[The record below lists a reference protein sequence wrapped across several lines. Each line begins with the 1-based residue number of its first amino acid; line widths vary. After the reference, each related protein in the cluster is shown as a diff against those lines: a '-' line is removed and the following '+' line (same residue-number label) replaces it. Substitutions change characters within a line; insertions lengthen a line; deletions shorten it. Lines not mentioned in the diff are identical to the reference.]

1 MNKTY
6 NIIWNAA
13 RGMYIVTSE
22 LARSGSRAIVSV
34 SASCAVTLLAMDAAP
49 AVAEETRVSIP
60 SQTTTYTLSGATPFV
75 VETGNTVATDTATSA
90 AIVGDNSNDWDLLIE
105 SGAVVGSSLTDSQA
119 MNLDSSTGA
128 TSVHNQGTI
137 TGSNEDGTIMLQNGG
152 SVINDARIE
161 NNATYEHDPEDI
173 PQEYAGVYMLNGGSY
188 VSSESGVL
196 EGVSGVIVQSG
207 EAHITNGGMIN
218 SDGSWRSYG
227 VEFRDGTYGTIV
239 NTGTIITTASDGSG
253 KIEDAAIYVHTLND
267 MAVSGSVSV
276 DNSGLMQSDFITVA
290 LYYGSHFEVV
300 NRVGGVITAGNSSL
314 VGIKS
319 TAMELKVGVDNLVT
333 NDGTISA
340 YGTANTYGIHYGE
353 STSGGVITNTGSI
366 TTTGGGSGDASVY
379 VHGNGDGTVVNNSG
393 TMSSTVYGVYLD
405 SARSKGHTLNN
416 QAGGA
421 ISANTAVAING
432 NGNTISNQGKMTGV
446 SDGLVL
452 SGNNNI
458 VTTSGG
464 EISGKN
470 GIRVSKGSGNQITA
484 KSGSKITATSTGI
497 SIAGGNNQVTTESGS
512 TIVAKDN
519 GILINSGANN
529 VTNGGSITATGSSI
543 SYGIQYNSGTSG
555 TITNTG
561 TITTTGKGAGDA
573 SVYAHGG
580 AVTINNSGTMDSSVF
595 GVYVTTGHTLNN
607 LAGGSITANTAVQ
620 LNGNNNTLANAGA
633 ILGDTN
639 GVTING
645 SGNTLTSQGKITGGT
660 NAILINS
667 GSKNNTLTL
676 NTGTEISGSITDD
689 NNSASANNNLILDGE
704 GTLGSSISGLNS
716 VTSSGDWTLS
726 GATMNLSGTTNSALW
741 VKSGTLI
748 LNGAMTAKGA
758 TVDSGTTLQ
767 IGNGGT
773 LGAFNGDI
781 VDNGTLTFNRS
792 DAAAYGSVISGSGNV
807 IKQGGGEL
815 TLSNNNSYSGGT
827 TIAEGTLTAT
837 AGGALGSGNIDN
849 RAYLKL
855 DAANASD
862 PFIVADLTTHSGATV
877 EIGAGSTLQANT
889 LTQQDGSTLTAD
901 LTATSGPAIRAKNVN
916 LDGTLNVASPASQEP
931 IRSTDDLISL
941 ALIESD
947 NAISGD
953 FDGITINGNA
963 MNPDAF
969 ITVVG
974 QKNVNDTHYDL
985 VETLTWYADRYNA
998 AIDAHGTFNLA
1009 DADDSFTV
1017 NTVLENVDANSGW
1030 NGQSL
1035 TKTGAGTL
1043 ILNAE
1048 NTYTGGTTISDGTL
1062 VATNVE
1068 ALGTGNVTDNATLE
1082 LNTGGDFDN
1091 AISGSGQVV
1100 KSGDETLTLSGS
1112 NTYTG
1117 GTIISG
1123 GTLVATNVE
1132 ALGTGDVT
1140 DNATLELNTGG
1151 DFDNAIGGT
1160 GSVVKSGD
1168 KTLTLSGANS
1178 YTGGT
1183 TISGG
1188 TLVASNVEALGSG
1201 DVTDNATLELNTG
1214 GDFANNIGGTGS
1226 VVKSGD
1232 KTLTLSGTN
1241 SYTGGTTISG
1251 GTLVANNVEALG
1263 TGDVTNNATL
1273 ELNTGGDFD
1282 NAISGS
1288 GQVVKSGDE
1297 TLTLS
1302 GANSYTGGTTISGG
1316 TLVATNVEALGT
1328 GDITDNA
1335 TLELNAGGDFTNNIG
1350 GTGSVE
1356 KSGDKTLTLSG
1367 TNTYRGGTL
1376 ISGGTL
1382 VASNVEA
1389 LGSGDVTDNATLEM
1403 NTGGDFAN
1411 NIGGT
1416 GSVVKSGDKTLT
1428 LSGANSYTGGTTISG
1443 GTLVASNVEALGTG
1457 NVTDNATLEL
1467 NTGGDFD
1474 NAISGSGQVVKSGDG
1489 ALTLSG
1495 ANSYSGA
1502 TTISGGTL
1510 IAANVNAL
1518 GTGAI
1523 DNRASLLLDA
1533 SGQFTVT
1540 DLTTESGGNTEIGAG
1555 STLQATTLTQ
1565 KSDSTLT
1572 INLNSNTVDP
1582 VIHAASQVSLAGT
1595 LDITGVGDVLD
1606 SDPASTDDLDTFTL
1620 IASDKTIA
1628 GDFEKLTVAGMDADL
1643 ADFITV
1649 DGRIDDTGKQY
1660 ELTTALTW
1668 YADRDDAVTDAHGT
1682 FNLTN
1687 ADGSFAVNTVLE
1699 NVDATL
1705 DPASATGWDGT
1716 SLIKQGAGT
1725 LILNAENTYTGGT
1738 TISGGTLVATNV
1750 DALGS
1755 GDVTDDATL
1764 ELNTG
1769 GTFDNAISG
1778 SGQVVK
1784 SGDDV
1789 LTLSGANSYSGGTLI
1804 SDGTLVASNVDALG
1818 SGDVTNNATL
1828 EMNTGGDFI
1837 NNIGGTGR
1845 VEKSGDDTLTLS
1857 GSNTYTG
1864 GTLISDGTLVASNV
1878 EALGT
1883 GDVTNNAT
1891 LELNTGGTFDNAISG
1906 SGQVVKSGDDVL
1918 TLSGANSYSGGT
1930 LISGGTLVANNVE
1943 ALGTGDV
1950 TDNATLEMNTGG
1962 DFINNIGGTG
1972 RVEKSGD
1979 DALTLSGSNTYTGG
1993 TTINDGTLIA
2003 TSVDALGSGD
2013 VTNNAVLE
2021 LNTGGDFINNIG
2033 GTGRVEKSGDETL
2046 TLSGSNTYTGG
2057 TLISGG
2063 TLVATNVEALG
2074 TGDVTDN
2081 AVLELNT
2088 GGDFINNI
2096 GGTGRVEKSGDD
2108 TLTLS
2113 GSNSY
2118 TGGTLISSGTLVAT
2132 NVDALGSGDVTDNAT
2147 LELNTGGDFT
2157 NNISGSGQVVKSG
2170 DETLTLSGS
2179 NTYTGGTTI
2188 NDGTLVA
2195 TSVEALGSGD
2205 VTNDAV
2211 LALNT
2216 GGDFANNIG
2225 GTGSVVKSGDETLT
2239 LSGTNSYTGGTTISG
2254 GTLVATN
2261 VEALGTGDVTNNATL
2276 ELNTGG
2282 DFTNNISGNGQVVKS
2297 GDDTLTFSGSNTYTG
2312 GTTINDG
2319 TLVATSV
2326 EALGSGDVTND
2337 AVLAL
2342 NTGGDFANNIGG
2354 TGSVVKSGDET
2365 LTLSGSNTYTGSTL
2379 ISSGTLVANDVN
2391 ALGTGDVTDNATL
2404 MLNTGG
2410 DFINNIGG
2418 TGRVEK
2424 SGDDTLTLSGSN
2436 SYTGGTLISSGTLV
2450 ATNVDALGSGDVT
2463 DNATLELNTGG
2474 TFDNAI
2480 SGSGQ
2485 VVKSGDETLTLSGAN
2500 SYTGG
2505 TLISSGTLVANDVN
2519 ALGTGDVTDNA
2530 VLELNTGGDFDNA
2543 ISGSGQVVKSGD
2555 ETLTLSGA
2563 NSYTGGTTISGGT
2576 LVASNVEALGSGDID
2591 NYASLQLNASGQF
2604 VTANLTTHDN
2614 AITAIGAGSALR
2626 ANTLTQEANST
2637 LAVHLIDSNSGAI
2650 VTADHANLGGTLDI
2664 TGIGNVAK
2672 SWTRDAYA
2680 YTLIDTDSAINS
2692 DFAQFTV
2699 AGMDAKQVDFL
2710 TVDGRVNA
2718 DDDTR
2723 YDVTASLSWYADSDN
2738 AATDAHG
2745 TFTLSEQGHSFTLN
2759 TALTDVD
2766 ATLNPDSATY
2776 WDGKSLIKRGAGTL
2790 ILGAQNTYSG
2800 DTDVQEGALWL
2811 AETATIGSAGSAQAV
2826 NIAANAAF
2834 GGHNSTVNGHVNN
2847 QGSLYFVDTF
2857 TVNGDVVNSS
2867 AMISGSDQ
2875 PNNTLTIA
2883 GNYTGNDGHLY
2894 LNTQLGDD
2902 SSPTDKLIVTGDTAG
2917 STTLHITNVNGLGAQ
2932 TVNGIEVI
2940 EVGGQSDGDFRL
2952 YKGHVDINA
2961 WTYTLKQ
2968 DGGDWYLRS
2977 ESDDVPDDGGE
2988 VTPPDDGG
2996 EVTPPDD
3003 GGEVTPP
3010 DDGGEVTPPDDG
3022 GEVTPPDDDGEVTP
3036 PDDGGDIT
3044 PPDDGGDI
3052 TPPDGGDV
3060 TPVAP
3065 QYRADIGVYLGNQW
3079 MARNLQM
3086 QTLYDRE
3093 GSQYRSA
3100 DGSIWMRFKAG
3111 KAESQAVNGNVDI
3124 DSDYSQFQLG
3134 GDILTWSDGAQSVT
3148 VGLMGSYINAS
3159 TDSTGNRGADGSQF
3173 SANGSVD
3180 GYNLGLYATWF
3191 ADAQS
3196 HRGAYIDSWY
3206 QYGAYNNS
3214 VDNDGL
3220 SASRY
3225 DSAAHAVS
3233 LETGYRYDIAL
3244 SNRNTVS
3251 LTPQAQVT
3259 WQRYSADTVI
3269 DDGGTRISGQNDDSW
3284 TTRLG
3289 VRVDGKLYKESG
3301 RIQPFMEVNWLHAS
3315 DNASATFGDTKVS
3328 QDLPNDRVEVK
3339 VGIQANVSERLSVYA
3354 QAAGQK
3360 GKNDYGDASFSLNMR
3375 YNW

>member
-1 MNKTY
+1 
-6 NIIWNAA
+6 
-13 RGMYIVTSE
+13 
-22 LARSGSRAIVSV
+22 
-34 SASCAVTLLAMDAAP
+34 
-49 AVAEETRVSIP
+49 
-60 SQTTTYTLSGATPFV
+60 
-75 VETGNTVATDTATSA
+75 
-90 AIVGDNSNDWDLLIE
+90 
-105 SGAVVGSSLTDSQA
+105 
-119 MNLDSSTGA
+119 
-128 TSVHNQGTI
+128 
-137 TGSNEDGTIMLQNGG
+137 
-152 SVINDARIE
+152 
-161 NNATYEHDPEDI
+161 
-173 PQEYAGVYMLNGGSY
+173 
-188 VSSESGVL
+188 
-196 EGVSGVIVQSG
+196 
-207 EAHITNGGMIN
+207 
-218 SDGSWRSYG
+218 
-227 VEFRDGTYGTIV
+227 
-239 NTGTIITTASDGSG
+239 
-253 KIEDAAIYVHTLND
+253 
-267 MAVSGSVSV
+267 
-276 DNSGLMQSDFITVA
+276 
-290 LYYGSHFEVV
+290 
-300 NRVGGVITAGNSSL
+300 
-314 VGIKS
+314 
-319 TAMELKVGVDNLVT
+319 
-333 NDGTISA
+333 
-340 YGTANTYGIHYGE
+340 
-353 STSGGVITNTGSI
+353 
-366 TTTGGGSGDASVY
+366 
-379 VHGNGDGTVVNNSG
+379 
-393 TMSSTVYGVYLD
+393 
-405 SARSKGHTLNN
+405 
-416 QAGGA
+416 
-421 ISANTAVAING
+421 
-432 NGNTISNQGKMTGV
+432 
-446 SDGLVL
+446 
-452 SGNNNI
+452 
-458 VTTSGG
+458 
-464 EISGKN
+464 
-470 GIRVSKGSGNQITA
+470 
-484 KSGSKITATSTGI
+484 
-497 SIAGGNNQVTTESGS
+497 
-512 TIVAKDN
+512 
-519 GILINSGANN
+519 
-529 VTNGGSITATGSSI
+529 
-543 SYGIQYNSGTSG
+543 
-555 TITNTG
+555 
-561 TITTTGKGAGDA
+561 
-573 SVYAHGG
+573 
-580 AVTINNSGTMDSSVF
+580 
-595 GVYVTTGHTLNN
+595 
-607 LAGGSITANTAVQ
+607 
-620 LNGNNNTLANAGA
+620 
-633 ILGDTN
+633 
-639 GVTING
+639 
-645 SGNTLTSQGKITGGT
+645 
-660 NAILINS
+660 
-667 GSKNNTLTL
+667 
-676 NTGTEISGSITDD
+676 
-689 NNSASANNNLILDGE
+689 
-704 GTLGSSISGLNS
+704 
-716 VTSSGDWTLS
+716 
-726 GATMNLSGTTNSALW
+726 
-741 VKSGTLI
+741 
-748 LNGAMTAKGA
+748 
-758 TVDSGTTLQ
+758 
-767 IGNGGT
+767 
-773 LGAFNGDI
+773 
-781 VDNGTLTFNRS
+781 
-792 DAAAYGSVISGSGNV
+792 
-807 IKQGGGEL
+807 
-815 TLSNNNSYSGGT
+815 
-827 TIAEGTLTAT
+827 
-837 AGGALGSGNIDN
+837 
-849 RAYLKL
+849 
-855 DAANASD
+855 
-862 PFIVADLTTHSGATV
+862 
-877 EIGAGSTLQANT
+877 
-889 LTQQDGSTLTAD
+889 
-901 LTATSGPAIRAKNVN
+901 
-916 LDGTLNVASPASQEP
+916 
-931 IRSTDDLISL
+931 
-941 ALIESD
+941 
-947 NAISGD
+947 
-953 FDGITINGNA
+953 
-963 MNPDAF
+963 
-969 ITVVG
+969 
-974 QKNVNDTHYDL
+974 
-985 VETLTWYADRYNA
+985 
-998 AIDAHGTFNLA
+998 
-1009 DADDSFTV
+1009 
-1017 NTVLENVDANSGW
+1017 
-1030 NGQSL
+1030 
-1035 TKTGAGTL
+1035 
-1043 ILNAE
+1043 
-1048 NTYTGGTTISDGTL
+1048 
-1062 VATNVE
+1062 
-1068 ALGTGNVTDNATLE
+1068 
-1082 LNTGGDFDN
+1082 
-1091 AISGSGQVV
+1091 
-1100 KSGDETLTLSGS
+1100 
-1112 NTYTG
+1112 
-1117 GTIISG
+1117 
-1123 GTLVATNVE
+1123 
-1132 ALGTGDVT
+1132 DVT

-1151 DFDNAIGGT
+1151 DFDNNIGGT

-1168 KTLTLSGANS
+1168 KTLTLSGANSYTGGTTISGGTLVATNVEALGSGDVTDNATLELNTGGTFDNVISGSGQVVKSGDEMLTLSGANS

-1214 GDFANNIGGTGS
+1214 GDFDNAISGS
-1226 VVKSGD
+1226 GQVVKSGD
-1232 KTLTLSGTN
+1232 DALTLSGNN
-1241 SYTGGTTISG
+1241 SYTGGTLISD
-1251 GTLVANNVEALG
+1251 GTLVASNVEALG
-1263 TGDVTNNATL
+1263 SGDVTNDAVL

-1288 GQVVKSGDE
+1288 GQ
-1297 TLTLS
+1297 
-1302 GANSYTGGTTISGG
+1302 
-1316 TLVATNVEALGT
+1316 
-1328 GDITDNA
+1328 
-1335 TLELNAGGDFTNNIG
+1335 
-1350 GTGSVE
+1350 
-1356 KSGDKTLTLSG
+1356 
-1367 TNTYRGGTL
+1367 
-1376 ISGGTL
+1376 
-1382 VASNVEA
+1382 
-1389 LGSGDVTDNATLEM
+1389 
-1403 NTGGDFAN
+1403 
-1411 NIGGT
+1411 
-1416 GSVVKSGDKTLT
+1416 VVKSGDKTLT

-1443 GTLVASNVEALGTG
+1443 GTLVASNVEALGSG
-1457 NVTDNATLEL
+1457 DITDNATLEL

-1474 NAISGSGQVVKSGDG
+1474 NAISGSGQVVKSGDET
-1489 ALTLSG
+1489 LTLSG
-1495 ANSYSGA
+1495 TNTYTGG

-1510 IAANVNAL
+1510 IATHVNAL

-1533 SGQFTVT
+1533 SGQFAVT

-1572 INLNSNTVDP
+1572 INLNSNTADP

-1705 DPASATGWDGT
+1705 DPDSATGWDGT

-1725 LILNAENTYTGGT
+1725 LILNAENTYTVGT

-1784 SGDDV
+1784 SGDKM
-1789 LTLSGANSYSGGTLI
+1789 LTLSGTNSYSGGTLI
-1804 SDGTLVASNVDALG
+1804 SGGTLVATNVDALG
-1818 SGDVTNNATL
+1818 SGDVT
-1828 EMNTGGDFI
+1828 
-1837 NNIGGTGR
+1837 
-1845 VEKSGDDTLTLS
+1845 DD
-1857 GSNTYTG
+1857 
-1864 GTLISDGTLVASNV
+1864 
-1878 EALGT
+1878 
-1883 GDVTNNAT
+1883 AT

-1906 SGQVVKSGDDVL
+1906 SGQVVKSGDD
-1918 TLSGANSYSGGT
+1918 T
-1930 LISGGTLVANNVE
+1930 
-1943 ALGTGDV
+1943 
-1950 TDNATLEMNTGG
+1950 
-1962 DFINNIGGTG
+1962 
-1972 RVEKSGD
+1972 
-1979 DALTLSGSNTYTGG
+1979 LTLSGSNTYTGG
-1993 TTINDGTLIA
+1993 TIISGGTLVA
-2003 TSVDALGSGD
+2003 SNVEALGTGD
-2013 VTNNAVLE
+2013 VTNDAVLE
-2021 LNTGGDFINNIG
+2021 LNTGGDFDNAISG
-2033 GTGRVEKSGDETL
+2033 SGQVVKSGDETL

-2063 TLVATNVEALG
+2063 TLVASNVEALGSGDVTNDAVLELNTGGDFTNAISGSGQVVKSGDETLTLSGANSYTGGTLISGGTLIASNVEALG

-2088 GGDFINNI
+2088 GGDF
-2096 GGTGRVEKSGDD
+2096 
-2108 TLTLS
+2108 
-2113 GSNSY
+2113 
-2118 TGGTLISSGTLVAT
+2118 
-2132 NVDALGSGDVTDNAT
+2132 
-2147 LELNTGGDFT
+2147 
-2157 NNISGSGQVVKSG
+2157 
-2170 DETLTLSGS
+2170 
-2179 NTYTGGTTI
+2179 
-2188 NDGTLVA
+2188 
-2195 TSVEALGSGD
+2195 
-2205 VTNDAV
+2205 
-2211 LALNT
+2211 
-2216 GGDFANNIG
+2216 
-2225 GTGSVVKSGDETLT
+2225 
-2239 LSGTNSYTGGTTISG
+2239 
-2254 GTLVATN
+2254 
-2261 VEALGTGDVTNNATL
+2261 
-2276 ELNTGG
+2276 
-2282 DFTNNISGNGQVVKS
+2282 
-2297 GDDTLTFSGSNTYTG
+2297 
-2312 GTTINDG
+2312 
-2319 TLVATSV
+2319 
-2326 EALGSGDVTND
+2326 
-2337 AVLAL
+2337 
-2342 NTGGDFANNIGG
+2342 
-2354 TGSVVKSGDET
+2354 
-2365 LTLSGSNTYTGSTL
+2365 
-2379 ISSGTLVANDVN
+2379 
-2391 ALGTGDVTDNATL
+2391 
-2404 MLNTGG
+2404 
-2410 DFINNIGG
+2410 
-2418 TGRVEK
+2418 
-2424 SGDDTLTLSGSN
+2424 
-2436 SYTGGTLISSGTLV
+2436 
-2450 ATNVDALGSGDVT
+2450 
-2463 DNATLELNTGG
+2463 
-2474 TFDNAI
+2474 DNAI

-2485 VVKSGDETLTLSGAN
+2485 VEKSGDETLTLSGAN

-2530 VLELNTGGDFDNA
+2530 VLELNTGGTFDNAISGSGQVVKSGDETLTLSGSNTYTGGTTINDGTLIATSVDALGSGDVTDNAVLELNTGGDFDNA

-2555 ETLTLSGA
+2555 ETLTLSGT
-2563 NSYTGGTTISGGT
+2563 NSYTDGTLISGGTLVATNLEALGTGDVTNNATLELNTGGTFDNAISGSGQVVKSGDDALTLSGSNTYTGGTTISGGT
-2576 LVASNVEALGSGDID
+2576 LIATSVDALGSGDVTDNAVLELNTGGTFDNAISGSGQVVKSGDKTLTLSGSNTYTGGTTISGGTLIASNVEALGSGNID

-2614 AITAIGAGSALR
+2614 ATTAIGAGSTLR

-2637 LAVHLIDSNSGAI
+2637 LAVHLTDSNSGAI

-2718 DDDTR
+2718 ADDTR

-2766 ATLNPDSATY
+2766 ATLNPDSATD

-2834 GGHNSTVNGHVNN
+2834 GGHNATVNGHVNN
-2847 QGSLYFVDTF
+2847 LGSLYFVDTF

-2940 EVGGQSDGDFRL
+2940 EVGGQSDGDFTL

-2977 ESDDVPDDGGE
+2977 ESDDVPDDGG
-2988 VTPPDDGG
+2988 D
-2996 EVTPPDD
+2996 
-3003 GGEVTPP
+3003 
-3010 DDGGEVTPPDDG
+3010 
-3022 GEVTPPDDDGEVTP
+3022 VTP
-3036 PDDGGDIT
+3036 PDDGGDVT
-3044 PPDDGGDI
+3044 PPDDGGDVTPPDDGGDVTPPDDGGDVTPPDDDGDI

-3100 DGSIWMRFKAG
+3100 DGSVWMRFKAG

-3289 VRVDGKLYKESG
+3289 MRVDGKLYKESG

>member
-137 TGSNEDGTIMLQNGG
+137 TGSNEDGTILLQNGG

-161 NNATYEHDPEDI
+161 NSATYEHDPEDI

-239 NTGTIITTASDGSG
+239 NTGTIITTASDGSN

-290 LYYGSHFEVV
+290 LYHGSHFEVV

-366 TTTGGGSGDASVY
+366 TTTGGGAGDASVY

-416 QAGGA
+416 QAGSA

-432 NGNTISNQGKMTGV
+432 NGNTVSNQGKMTGV
-446 SDGLVL
+446 SDGLL
-452 SGNNNI
+452 ISGNNNI

-484 KSGSKITATSTGI
+484 KSGSKITTTSTGI
-497 SIAGGNNQVTTESGS
+497 SIASGNNQITTESGS
-512 TIVAKDN
+512 AIVAKDN

-543 SYGIQYNSGTSG
+543 SYGIHYYSGTSG

-620 LNGNNNTLANAGA
+620 FHGNNNTLANAGA

-645 SGNTLTSQGKITGGT
+645 SGNTLTSQGKITGGI

-767 IGNGGT
+767 IGNSGT

-807 IKQGGGEL
+807 VKQGGGEL

-855 DAANASD
+855 DAASASD

-985 VETLTWYADRYNA
+985 VETLTWYADRDNA

-1030 NGQSL
+1030 DGQSL

-1048 NTYTGGTTISDGTL
+1048 NTYTGGTT
-1062 VATNVE
+1062 
-1068 ALGTGNVTDNATLE
+1068 
-1082 LNTGGDFDN
+1082 
-1091 AISGSGQVV
+1091 
-1100 KSGDETLTLSGS
+1100 
-1112 NTYTG
+1112 
-1117 GTIISG
+1117 ISG

-1151 DFDNAIGGT
+1151 DFTNNIS
-1160 GSVVKSGD
+1160 GSGQVVKSGD
-1168 KTLTLSGANS
+1168 ETLTLSGANS

-1214 GDFANNIGGTGS
+1214 GDF
-1226 VVKSGD
+1226 D
-1232 KTLTLSGTN
+1232 
-1241 SYTGGTTISG
+1241 
-1251 GTLVANNVEALG
+1251 
-1263 TGDVTNNATL
+1263 
-1273 ELNTGGDFD
+1273 
-1282 NAISGS
+1282 
-1288 GQVVKSGDE
+1288 
-1297 TLTLS
+1297 
-1302 GANSYTGGTTISGG
+1302 
-1316 TLVATNVEALGT
+1316 
-1328 GDITDNA
+1328 
-1335 TLELNAGGDFTNNIG
+1335 
-1350 GTGSVE
+1350 
-1356 KSGDKTLTLSG
+1356 
-1367 TNTYRGGTL
+1367 
-1376 ISGGTL
+1376 
-1382 VASNVEA
+1382 
-1389 LGSGDVTDNATLEM
+1389 
-1403 NTGGDFAN
+1403 N

-1443 GTLVASNVEALGTG
+1443 GTLVVSNVEALGSG
-1457 NVTDNATLEL
+1457 DVTDNATLEL

-1474 NAISGSGQVVKSGDG
+1474 NAIGGTGSVVKSGDKTLTLSGINSYTGGTTISGGTLVASNVDALGSGDVTDNATLELNTGGDFANNIGGSGQVVKSGDETLTLSGSNTYTGGTLISDGTLVATNVEALGTGDVTDNATLELNTGGTFDNVISGSGQVVKSGDET
-1489 ALTLSG
+1489 LTLSG

-1510 IAANVNAL
+1510 IATHVNAL

-1804 SDGTLVASNVDALG
+1804 SDGTLVASNV
-1818 SGDVTNNATL
+1818 
-1828 EMNTGGDFI
+1828 E
-1837 NNIGGTGR
+1837 
-1845 VEKSGDDTLTLS
+1845 
-1857 GSNTYTG
+1857 
-1864 GTLISDGTLVASNV
+1864 
-1878 EALGT
+1878 
-1883 GDVTNNAT
+1883 
-1891 LELNTGGTFDNAISG
+1891 
-1906 SGQVVKSGDDVL
+1906 
-1918 TLSGANSYSGGT
+1918 
-1930 LISGGTLVANNVE
+1930 
-1943 ALGTGDV
+1943 
-1950 TDNATLEMNTGG
+1950 
-1962 DFINNIGGTG
+1962 
-1972 RVEKSGD
+1972 
-1979 DALTLSGSNTYTGG
+1979 
-1993 TTINDGTLIA
+1993 
-2003 TSVDALGSGD
+2003 
-2013 VTNNAVLE
+2013 
-2021 LNTGGDFINNIG
+2021 
-2033 GTGRVEKSGDETL
+2033 
-2046 TLSGSNTYTGG
+2046 
-2057 TLISGG
+2057 
-2063 TLVATNVEALG
+2063 
-2074 TGDVTDN
+2074 
-2081 AVLELNT
+2081 
-2088 GGDFINNI
+2088 
-2096 GGTGRVEKSGDD
+2096 
-2108 TLTLS
+2108 
-2113 GSNSY
+2113 
-2118 TGGTLISSGTLVAT
+2118 
-2132 NVDALGSGDVTDNAT
+2132 
-2147 LELNTGGDFT
+2147 
-2157 NNISGSGQVVKSG
+2157 
-2170 DETLTLSGS
+2170 
-2179 NTYTGGTTI
+2179 
-2188 NDGTLVA
+2188 
-2195 TSVEALGSGD
+2195 
-2205 VTNDAV
+2205 
-2211 LALNT
+2211 
-2216 GGDFANNIG
+2216 
-2225 GTGSVVKSGDETLT
+2225 
-2239 LSGTNSYTGGTTISG
+2239 
-2254 GTLVATN
+2254 
-2261 VEALGTGDVTNNATL
+2261 
-2276 ELNTGG
+2276 
-2282 DFTNNISGNGQVVKS
+2282 
-2297 GDDTLTFSGSNTYTG
+2297 
-2312 GTTINDG
+2312 
-2319 TLVATSV
+2319 
-2326 EALGSGDVTND
+2326 
-2337 AVLAL
+2337 
-2342 NTGGDFANNIGG
+2342 
-2354 TGSVVKSGDET
+2354 
-2365 LTLSGSNTYTGSTL
+2365 
-2379 ISSGTLVANDVN
+2379 
-2391 ALGTGDVTDNATL
+2391 
-2404 MLNTGG
+2404 
-2410 DFINNIGG
+2410 
-2418 TGRVEK
+2418 
-2424 SGDDTLTLSGSN
+2424 
-2436 SYTGGTLISSGTLV
+2436 
-2450 ATNVDALGSGDVT
+2450 
-2463 DNATLELNTGG
+2463 
-2474 TFDNAI
+2474 
-2480 SGSGQ
+2480 
-2485 VVKSGDETLTLSGAN
+2485 
-2500 SYTGG
+2500 
-2505 TLISSGTLVANDVN
+2505 

-2555 ETLTLSGA
+2555 ETLTLSGS
-2563 NSYTGGTTISGGT
+2563 NTYTGGTLISGGT
-2576 LVASNVEALGSGDID
+2576 LVASNVEALGSGDVT
-2591 NYASLQLNASGQF
+2591 NNAVLELNTGSDFTNNISGSGQ
-2604 VTANLTTHDN
+2604 VVKSGDE
-2614 AITAIGAGSALR
+2614 
-2626 ANTLTQEANST
+2626 TLTLSG
-2637 LAVHLIDSNSGAI
+2637 SN
-2650 VTADHANLGGTLDI
+2650 TYTGGTTI
-2664 TGIGNVAK
+2664 
-2672 SWTRDAYA
+2672 
-2680 YTLIDTDSAINS
+2680 S
-2692 DFAQFTV
+2692 D
-2699 AGMDAKQVDFL
+2699 
-2710 TVDGRVNA
+2710 
-2718 DDDTR
+2718 
-2723 YDVTASLSWYADSDN
+2723 
-2738 AATDAHG
+2738 
-2745 TFTLSEQGHSFTLN
+2745 
-2759 TALTDVD
+2759 
-2766 ATLNPDSATY
+2766 
-2776 WDGKSLIKRGAGTL
+2776 GTL
-2790 ILGAQNTYSG
+2790 IATSVDALGS
-2800 DTDVQEGALWL
+2800 
-2811 AETATIGSAGSAQAV
+2811 
-2826 NIAANAAF
+2826 
-2834 GGHNSTVNGHVNN
+2834 
-2847 QGSLYFVDTF
+2847 
-2857 TVNGDVVNSS
+2857 
-2867 AMISGSDQ
+2867 
-2875 PNNTLTIA
+2875 
-2883 GNYTGNDGHLY
+2883 
-2894 LNTQLGDD
+2894 
-2902 SSPTDKLIVTGDTAG
+2902 
-2917 STTLHITNVNGLGAQ
+2917 
-2932 TVNGIEVI
+2932 
-2940 EVGGQSDGDFRL
+2940 
-2952 YKGHVDINA
+2952 
-2961 WTYTLKQ
+2961 
-2968 DGGDWYLRS
+2968 
-2977 ESDDVPDDGGE
+2977 
-2988 VTPPDDGG
+2988 
-2996 EVTPPDD
+2996 
-3003 GGEVTPP
+3003 
-3010 DDGGEVTPPDDG
+3010 
-3022 GEVTPPDDDGEVTP
+3022 
-3036 PDDGGDIT
+3036 
-3044 PPDDGGDI
+3044 
-3052 TPPDGGDV
+3052 GDV
-3060 TPVAP
+3060 T
-3065 QYRADIGVYLGNQW
+3065 
-3079 MARNLQM
+3079 
-3086 QTLYDRE
+3086 
-3093 GSQYRSA
+3093 
-3100 DGSIWMRFKAG
+3100 
-3111 KAESQAVNGNVDI
+3111 
-3124 DSDYSQFQLG
+3124 
-3134 GDILTWSDGAQSVT
+3134 
-3148 VGLMGSYINAS
+3148 
-3159 TDSTGNRGADGSQF
+3159 
-3173 SANGSVD
+3173 
-3180 GYNLGLYATWF
+3180 
-3191 ADAQS
+3191 
-3196 HRGAYIDSWY
+3196 
-3206 QYGAYNNS
+3206 
-3214 VDNDGL
+3214 
-3220 SASRY
+3220 
-3225 DSAAHAVS
+3225 
-3233 LETGYRYDIAL
+3233 
-3244 SNRNTVS
+3244 
-3251 LTPQAQVT
+3251 
-3259 WQRYSADTVI
+3259 
-3269 DDGGTRISGQNDDSW
+3269 
-3284 TTRLG
+3284 
-3289 VRVDGKLYKESG
+3289 
-3301 RIQPFMEVNWLHAS
+3301 
-3315 DNASATFGDTKVS
+3315 
-3328 QDLPNDRVEVK
+3328 
-3339 VGIQANVSERLSVYA
+3339 
-3354 QAAGQK
+3354 
-3360 GKNDYGDASFSLNMR
+3360 
-3375 YNW
+3375 

>member
-75 VETGNTVATDTATSA
+75 VETGNTIATDTAASA

-105 SGAVVGSSLTDSQA
+105 SGAVVGSSLIDSQA
-119 MNLDSSTGA
+119 MNLDSLTGA

-137 TGSNEDGTIMLQNGG
+137 IGSSADGTILLQNGG
-152 SVINDARIE
+152 SVINDGRIE
-161 NNATYEHDPEDI
+161 NSAIYVHNLDLGAPEIDAAI
-173 PQEYAGVYMLNGGSY
+173 YMLNGGSY
-188 VSSESGVL
+188 VSSENGVL
-196 EGVSGVIVQSG
+196 KGVSGVIVQSG
-207 EAHITNGGMIN
+207 EVHITNGGTIN

-227 VEFRDGTYGTIV
+227 VELRGGAYGTIV

-253 KIEDAAIYVHTLND
+253 EIEDAAIYAHTFD
-267 MAVSGSVSV
+267 DIAAGDYVSV
-276 DNSGLMQSDFITVA
+276 DNSGLLQSDFIAVA
-290 LYYGSHFEVV
+290 LYHGAHFEVI
-300 NRVGGVITAGNSSL
+300 NRAGGVITAGNSSL
-314 VGIKS
+314 VGIQS
-319 TAMELKVGVDNLVT
+319 AAMELKAGANNLVT

-366 TTTGGGSGDASVY
+366 TTTGGGAGDASVY

-432 NGNTISNQGKMTGV
+432 NGNTITNQGKMTGV
-446 SDGLVL
+446 SDGLL
-452 SGNNNI
+452 ISGNNNI

-497 SIAGGNNQVTTESGS
+497 SIASGNNQVTTESGS
-512 TIVAKDN
+512 AIVAKDN

-639 GVTING
+639 GVTISG
-645 SGNTLTSQGKITGGT
+645 SGNTLTNQGKITGGT
-660 NAILINS
+660 NAVLINS

-676 NTGTEISGSITDD
+676 NTGTEMSGSITDG

-792 DAAAYGSVISGSGNV
+792 DAAVYGSVISGSGNV
-807 IKQGGGEL
+807 VKQGGGEL

-855 DAANASD
+855 DAASASD

-947 NAISGD
+947 NVISGD
-953 FDGITINGNA
+953 FDDITINGNA

-985 VETLTWYADRYNA
+985 VETLTWYADRDNA

-1062 VATNVE
+1062 VANNVE
-1068 ALGTGNVTDNATLE
+1068 ALGTGNVTD
-1082 LNTGGDFDN
+1082 
-1091 AISGSGQVV
+1091 
-1100 KSGDETLTLSGS
+1100 
-1112 NTYTG
+1112 
-1117 GTIISG
+1117 
-1123 GTLVATNVE
+1123 
-1132 ALGTGDVT
+1132 
-1140 DNATLELNTGG
+1140 
-1151 DFDNAIGGT
+1151 
-1160 GSVVKSGD
+1160 
-1168 KTLTLSGANS
+1168 
-1178 YTGGT
+1178 
-1183 TISGG
+1183 
-1188 TLVASNVEALGSG
+1188 
-1201 DVTDNATLELNTG
+1201 
-1214 GDFANNIGGTGS
+1214 
-1226 VVKSGD
+1226 
-1232 KTLTLSGTN
+1232 
-1241 SYTGGTTISG
+1241 
-1251 GTLVANNVEALG
+1251 
-1263 TGDVTNNATL
+1263 NATL

-1316 TLVATNVEALGT
+1316 TLVATNVEALGS
-1328 GDITDNA
+1328 GDVTDNA
-1335 TLELNAGGDFTNNIG
+1335 TLELNTG
-1350 GTGSVE
+1350 GTFDNVISGSGQVV
-1356 KSGDKTLTLSG
+1356 KSGDEMLTLSG
-1367 TNTYRGGTL
+1367 ANSYTGGTT

-1382 VASNVEA
+1382 VVSNVEA
-1389 LGSGDVTDNATLEM
+1389 LGSGDVTDNATLEL
-1403 NTGGDFAN
+1403 NTGGDFDN

-1443 GTLVASNVEALGTG
+1443 GTLVATSVEALGSGDVTDNAVLELNTGGTFDNVISGSGQVVKSGDEMLTLSGANSYTGGTTISGGTLVATNVEALGSG
-1457 NVTDNATLEL
+1457 DVTDNATLEL
-1467 NTGGDFD
+1467 NTGGTFD
-1474 NAISGSGQVVKSGDG
+1474 NVISGSGQVVKSGDD

-1495 ANSYSGA
+1495 NNSYTGG
-1502 TTISGGTL
+1502 TLISGGTL
-1510 IAANVNAL
+1510 VASNVNAL

-1705 DPASATGWDGT
+1705 DPDSVTGWDGT

-1769 GTFDNAISG
+1769 GTFNNAISG

-1789 LTLSGANSYSGGTLI
+1789 LTLSGANSYSGGSLI
-1804 SDGTLVASNVDALG
+1804 SG
-1818 SGDVTNNATL
+1818 
-1828 EMNTGGDFI
+1828 
-1837 NNIGGTGR
+1837 
-1845 VEKSGDDTLTLS
+1845 
-1857 GSNTYTG
+1857 
-1864 GTLISDGTLVASNV
+1864 GTLVASNV

-1883 GDVTNNAT
+1883 GDVTNDAV
-1891 LELNTGGTFDNAISG
+1891 LELNTGGDFDNAISG
-1906 SGQVVKSGDDVL
+1906 SGQVVKSGDKTL
-1918 TLSGANSYSGGT
+1918 TLSGSNTYTGGT
-1930 LISGGTLVANNVE
+1930 LISGGTLVATNVEALGSGDVTNDAVLELNTGGDFDNAISGSGKVEKSGDDALTLSGRNTYTGGTLISGGTLVASNVE

-1950 TDNATLEMNTGG
+1950 TDNATLALNAGG
-1962 DFINNIGGTG
+1962 DFTNNIGGTG

-1979 DALTLSGSNTYTGG
+1979 KTLTLSGSNTYTGG
-1993 TTINDGTLIA
+1993 TLISSGTLVA
-2003 TSVDALGSGD
+2003 KDVNALGTGD
-2013 VTNNAVLE
+2013 ITDNATLA

-2057 TLISGG
+2057 TTINDG
-2063 TLVATNVEALG
+2063 TLIATSVDALG
-2074 TGDVTDN
+2074 SGDVTDN

-2088 GGDFINNI
+2088 GGDF
-2096 GGTGRVEKSGDD
+2096 
-2108 TLTLS
+2108 
-2113 GSNSY
+2113 
-2118 TGGTLISSGTLVAT
+2118 
-2132 NVDALGSGDVTDNAT
+2132 DNA
-2147 LELNTGGDFT
+2147 
-2157 NNISGSGQVVKSG
+2157 ISGSGQVVKSG

-2179 NTYTGGTTI
+2179 NTYTGGTLI
-2188 NDGTLVA
+2188 SDGTLVA
-2195 TSVEALGSGD
+2195 TSVD
-2205 VTNDAV
+2205 
-2211 LALNT
+2211 
-2216 GGDFANNIG
+2216 
-2225 GTGSVVKSGDETLT
+2225 
-2239 LSGTNSYTGGTTISG
+2239 
-2254 GTLVATN
+2254 
-2261 VEALGTGDVTNNATL
+2261 ALGTGDVTNNATL

-2282 DFTNNISGNGQVVKS
+2282 DFTNN
-2297 GDDTLTFSGSNTYTG
+2297 
-2312 GTTINDG
+2312 
-2319 TLVATSV
+2319 
-2326 EALGSGDVTND
+2326 
-2337 AVLAL
+2337 
-2342 NTGGDFANNIGG
+2342 
-2354 TGSVVKSGDET
+2354 
-2365 LTLSGSNTYTGSTL
+2365 
-2379 ISSGTLVANDVN
+2379 
-2391 ALGTGDVTDNATL
+2391 
-2404 MLNTGG
+2404 
-2410 DFINNIGG
+2410 
-2418 TGRVEK
+2418 
-2424 SGDDTLTLSGSN
+2424 
-2436 SYTGGTLISSGTLV
+2436 
-2450 ATNVDALGSGDVT
+2450 
-2463 DNATLELNTGG
+2463 
-2474 TFDNAI
+2474 
-2480 SGSGQ
+2480 
-2485 VVKSGDETLTLSGAN
+2485 
-2500 SYTGG
+2500 
-2505 TLISSGTLVANDVN
+2505 
-2519 ALGTGDVTDNA
+2519 
-2530 VLELNTGGDFDNA
+2530 

-2576 LVASNVEALGSGDID
+2576 LVASNVEALGSGDVTNNATLELNTGGDFDNAISGSGQVVKSGGDTLTLSGNNSYTGGTLISDGTLVASNVEALGSGNID

-2614 AITAIGAGSALR
+2614 ATTAIGAGSALR

-2637 LAVHLIDSNSGAI
+2637 LAVHLTDSNSDAI

-2718 DDDTR
+2718 ADDTR

-2800 DTDVQEGALWL
+2800 DTNVQEGALWL
-2811 AETATIGSAGSAQAV
+2811 TETATIGSAGSAQAV

-2834 GGHNSTVNGHVNN
+2834 GGHNATVNGHVNN

-2940 EVGGQSDGDFRL
+2940 EVGGQSDGDFTL

-2977 ESDDVPDDGGE
+2977 ESDDVPDDGGD

-2996 EVTPPDD
+2996 DVTPPDD
-3003 GGEVTPP
+3003 GGDVIPP
-3010 DDGGEVTPPDDG
+3010 DDGGDITPPDG
-3022 GEVTPPDDDGEVTP
+3022 
-3036 PDDGGDIT
+3036 GGDIT

>member
-1 MNKTY
+1 
-6 NIIWNAA
+6 
-13 RGMYIVTSE
+13 
-22 LARSGSRAIVSV
+22 
-34 SASCAVTLLAMDAAP
+34 
-49 AVAEETRVSIP
+49 
-60 SQTTTYTLSGATPFV
+60 
-75 VETGNTVATDTATSA
+75 
-90 AIVGDNSNDWDLLIE
+90 
-105 SGAVVGSSLTDSQA
+105 
-119 MNLDSSTGA
+119 
-128 TSVHNQGTI
+128 
-137 TGSNEDGTIMLQNGG
+137 
-152 SVINDARIE
+152 
-161 NNATYEHDPEDI
+161 
-173 PQEYAGVYMLNGGSY
+173 
-188 VSSESGVL
+188 
-196 EGVSGVIVQSG
+196 
-207 EAHITNGGMIN
+207 
-218 SDGSWRSYG
+218 
-227 VEFRDGTYGTIV
+227 
-239 NTGTIITTASDGSG
+239 
-253 KIEDAAIYVHTLND
+253 
-267 MAVSGSVSV
+267 
-276 DNSGLMQSDFITVA
+276 
-290 LYYGSHFEVV
+290 
-300 NRVGGVITAGNSSL
+300 
-314 VGIKS
+314 
-319 TAMELKVGVDNLVT
+319 
-333 NDGTISA
+333 
-340 YGTANTYGIHYGE
+340 
-353 STSGGVITNTGSI
+353 
-366 TTTGGGSGDASVY
+366 
-379 VHGNGDGTVVNNSG
+379 
-393 TMSSTVYGVYLD
+393 
-405 SARSKGHTLNN
+405 
-416 QAGGA
+416 
-421 ISANTAVAING
+421 
-432 NGNTISNQGKMTGV
+432 
-446 SDGLVL
+446 
-452 SGNNNI
+452 
-458 VTTSGG
+458 
-464 EISGKN
+464 
-470 GIRVSKGSGNQITA
+470 
-484 KSGSKITATSTGI
+484 
-497 SIAGGNNQVTTESGS
+497 
-512 TIVAKDN
+512 
-519 GILINSGANN
+519 
-529 VTNGGSITATGSSI
+529 
-543 SYGIQYNSGTSG
+543 
-555 TITNTG
+555 
-561 TITTTGKGAGDA
+561 
-573 SVYAHGG
+573 
-580 AVTINNSGTMDSSVF
+580 
-595 GVYVTTGHTLNN
+595 
-607 LAGGSITANTAVQ
+607 
-620 LNGNNNTLANAGA
+620 
-633 ILGDTN
+633 
-639 GVTING
+639 
-645 SGNTLTSQGKITGGT
+645 
-660 NAILINS
+660 
-667 GSKNNTLTL
+667 
-676 NTGTEISGSITDD
+676 
-689 NNSASANNNLILDGE
+689 
-704 GTLGSSISGLNS
+704 
-716 VTSSGDWTLS
+716 
-726 GATMNLSGTTNSALW
+726 
-741 VKSGTLI
+741 
-748 LNGAMTAKGA
+748 
-758 TVDSGTTLQ
+758 
-767 IGNGGT
+767 
-773 LGAFNGDI
+773 
-781 VDNGTLTFNRS
+781 
-792 DAAAYGSVISGSGNV
+792 
-807 IKQGGGEL
+807 
-815 TLSNNNSYSGGT
+815 
-827 TIAEGTLTAT
+827 
-837 AGGALGSGNIDN
+837 
-849 RAYLKL
+849 
-855 DAANASD
+855 
-862 PFIVADLTTHSGATV
+862 
-877 EIGAGSTLQANT
+877 
-889 LTQQDGSTLTAD
+889 
-901 LTATSGPAIRAKNVN
+901 
-916 LDGTLNVASPASQEP
+916 
-931 IRSTDDLISL
+931 
-941 ALIESD
+941 
-947 NAISGD
+947 
-953 FDGITINGNA
+953 
-963 MNPDAF
+963 
-969 ITVVG
+969 
-974 QKNVNDTHYDL
+974 
-985 VETLTWYADRYNA
+985 
-998 AIDAHGTFNLA
+998 
-1009 DADDSFTV
+1009 
-1017 NTVLENVDANSGW
+1017 
-1030 NGQSL
+1030 
-1035 TKTGAGTL
+1035 
-1043 ILNAE
+1043 
-1048 NTYTGGTTISDGTL
+1048 
-1062 VATNVE
+1062 
-1068 ALGTGNVTDNATLE
+1068 
-1082 LNTGGDFDN
+1082 
-1091 AISGSGQVV
+1091 
-1100 KSGDETLTLSGS
+1100 
-1112 NTYTG
+1112 
-1117 GTIISG
+1117 
-1123 GTLVATNVE
+1123 
-1132 ALGTGDVT
+1132 
-1140 DNATLELNTGG
+1140 TLELNTGG

-1188 TLVASNVEALGSG
+1188 TLVASNVEALGTG
-1201 DVTDNATLELNTG
+1201 DITDNATLELSTG

-1232 KTLTLSGTN
+1232 KTLTLSGSNT
-1241 SYTGGTTISG
+1241 YTGGTTISG
-1251 GTLVANNVEALG
+1251 GTLVATNVEALG
-1263 TGDVTNNATL
+1263 TGNVTDNATL
-1273 ELNTGGDFD
+1273 ELSTGGDFA
-1282 NAISGS
+1282 NNIGGTGS
-1288 GQVVKSGDE
+1288 VVKSGDE

-1316 TLVATNVEALGT
+1316 TLVATNVDALGT
-1328 GDITDNA
+1328 GD
-1335 TLELNAGGDFTNNIG
+1335 
-1350 GTGSVE
+1350 
-1356 KSGDKTLTLSG
+1356 
-1367 TNTYRGGTL
+1367 
-1376 ISGGTL
+1376 
-1382 VASNVEA
+1382 
-1389 LGSGDVTDNATLEM
+1389 
-1403 NTGGDFAN
+1403 
-1411 NIGGT
+1411 
-1416 GSVVKSGDKTLT
+1416 
-1428 LSGANSYTGGTTISG
+1428 
-1443 GTLVASNVEALGTG
+1443 
-1457 NVTDNATLEL
+1457 VTDNATLEL
-1467 NTGGDFD
+1467 NTGGDFT
-1474 NAISGSGQVVKSGDG
+1474 NNISGSGQVVKSGDKT
-1489 ALTLSG
+1489 LTLSG
-1495 ANSYSGA
+1495 INSYTGG

-1510 IAANVNAL
+1510 IATHVNAL

-1572 INLNSNTVDP
+1572 INLNSNTADP

-1784 SGDDV
+1784 SGDETLTLSGSNSYTDGTLISGGTLVASNVEALGSGDV
-1789 LTLSGANSYSGGTLI
+1789 TDDAVLELNTGGDFDNAISGSGQVVKSGDETLTLSGSNTYTGGTLISGGTLVASNVEALGSGDVTNDAVLELNTGGTFDNTISGSGRVVKSGDGALTLSGANSYSGGTLI
-1804 SDGTLVASNVDALG
+1804 SDGTLIAGRVDVLG
-1818 SGDVTNNATL
+1818 SGDVT
-1828 EMNTGGDFI
+1828 D
-1837 NNIGGTGR
+1837 
-1845 VEKSGDDTLTLS
+1845 
-1857 GSNTYTG
+1857 
-1864 GTLISDGTLVASNV
+1864 
-1878 EALGT
+1878 
-1883 GDVTNNAT
+1883 NAT

-1930 LISGGTLVANNVE
+1930 LISDGTLVASNVE

-1979 DALTLSGSNTYTGG
+1979 DALTLSGSNTYTGGTTINDGTLIATSVDALGSGDVTNNAVLELNTGGDFTNNIGGTGSVVKSGDETLTLSGSNTYTGG

-2088 GGDFINNI
+2088 GG
-2096 GGTGRVEKSGDD
+2096 
-2108 TLTLS
+2108 
-2113 GSNSY
+2113 
-2118 TGGTLISSGTLVAT
+2118 
-2132 NVDALGSGDVTDNAT
+2132 
-2147 LELNTGGDFT
+2147 
-2157 NNISGSGQVVKSG
+2157 
-2170 DETLTLSGS
+2170 
-2179 NTYTGGTTI
+2179 
-2188 NDGTLVA
+2188 
-2195 TSVEALGSGD
+2195 
-2205 VTNDAV
+2205 
-2211 LALNT
+2211 
-2216 GGDFANNIG
+2216 
-2225 GTGSVVKSGDETLT
+2225 
-2239 LSGTNSYTGGTTISG
+2239 
-2254 GTLVATN
+2254 
-2261 VEALGTGDVTNNATL
+2261 
-2276 ELNTGG
+2276 
-2282 DFTNNISGNGQVVKS
+2282 
-2297 GDDTLTFSGSNTYTG
+2297 
-2312 GTTINDG
+2312 
-2319 TLVATSV
+2319 
-2326 EALGSGDVTND
+2326 
-2337 AVLAL
+2337 
-2342 NTGGDFANNIGG
+2342 
-2354 TGSVVKSGDET
+2354 
-2365 LTLSGSNTYTGSTL
+2365 
-2379 ISSGTLVANDVN
+2379 
-2391 ALGTGDVTDNATL
+2391 
-2404 MLNTGG
+2404 
-2410 DFINNIGG
+2410 
-2418 TGRVEK
+2418 
-2424 SGDDTLTLSGSN
+2424 
-2436 SYTGGTLISSGTLV
+2436 
-2450 ATNVDALGSGDVT
+2450 
-2463 DNATLELNTGG
+2463 

-2563 NSYTGGTTISGGT
+2563 NSYTGGTLISGGTLVATSVEALGSGDVTDNAVLELNTGGTFDNAISGSGQVVKSGDKTLTLSGANSYTGGTTISGGT

-2626 ANTLTQEANST
+2626 ANTLTQEANGT
-2637 LAVHLIDSNSGAI
+2637 LAVHLTDNNSGAI
-2650 VTADHANLGGTLDI
+2650 VTADRANLGGTLDI
-2664 TGIGNVAK
+2664 TGIGNVTK

-2680 YTLIDTDSAINS
+2680 YTLIDTDSAIDS

-2766 ATLNPDSATY
+2766 ATLDPDSATG
-2776 WDGKSLIKRGAGTL
+2776 WDGKSLIKRGAGAL

-2834 GGHNSTVNGHVNN
+2834 GGHNATVNGHVNN
-2847 QGSLYFVDTF
+2847 LGNLYFVDTF

-3010 DDGGEVTPPDDG
+3010 DDGGEVTPPDG
-3022 GEVTPPDDDGEVTP
+3022 GGDITPPDG
-3036 PDDGGDIT
+3036 GGDIT

-3052 TPPDGGDV
+3052 TPPDGGGDA

>member
-137 TGSNEDGTIMLQNGG
+137 TGSNEDGAIMLQNGG

-161 NNATYEHDPEDI
+161 NSATYEHDPEDI

-207 EAHITNGGMIN
+207 EAHITNGGMIS

-239 NTGTIITTASDGSG
+239 NTGTIITTASDGSN

-276 DNSGLMQSDFITVA
+276 DNSGLMQSDFIAVA
-290 LYYGSHFEVV
+290 LYHGAHFEVV

-366 TTTGGGSGDASVY
+366 TTTGGGAGDASVY

-416 QAGGA
+416 QAGSA

-446 SDGLVL
+446 SDGLL
-452 SGNNNI
+452 ISGNNNI

-484 KSGSKITATSTGI
+484 KSGSKITTTSTGI
-497 SIAGGNNQVTTESGS
+497 SIAGGNNQITTESGS
-512 TIVAKDN
+512 AIVAKDN

-529 VTNGGSITATGSSI
+529 VTNGGSITATGSNM
-543 SYGIQYNSGTSG
+543 SYGIQYNSGASG

-607 LAGGSITANTAVQ
+607 LAGGSISANTAVQ
-620 LNGNNNTLANAGA
+620 FHGNNNKLANAGA

-645 SGNTLTSQGKITGGT
+645 SGNTLTSQGKITGGI

-807 IKQGGGEL
+807 VKQGGGEL

-855 DAANASD
+855 DAASASD

-953 FDGITINGNA
+953 FDDITINGNA

-985 VETLTWYADRYNA
+985 VETLTWYADRDNA

-1048 NTYTGGTTISDGTL
+1048 NTYTGSTTISEGTL
-1062 VATNVE
+1062 IATNVE

-1082 LNTGGDFDN
+1082 MNTGGDFDN

-1100 KSGDETLTLSGS
+1100 KSGDETLTLSGANS
-1112 NTYTG
+1112 YTG
-1117 GTIISG
+1117 GTTISG
-1123 GTLVATNVE
+1123 GTLVASNVE
-1132 ALGTGDVT
+1132 ALGTGDIT
-1140 DNATLELNTGG
+1140 DNATLELNAGG
-1151 DFDNAIGGT
+1151 DFANNIGGT

-1168 KTLTLSGANS
+1168 KTLTLSGSNT

-1288 GQVVKSGDE
+1288 GQVVKSGD
-1297 TLTLS
+1297 
-1302 GANSYTGGTTISGG
+1302 
-1316 TLVATNVEALGT
+1316 
-1328 GDITDNA
+1328 
-1335 TLELNAGGDFTNNIG
+1335 
-1350 GTGSVE
+1350 
-1356 KSGDKTLTLSG
+1356 KT
-1367 TNTYRGGTL
+1367 
-1376 ISGGTL
+1376 
-1382 VASNVEA
+1382 
-1389 LGSGDVTDNATLEM
+1389 
-1403 NTGGDFAN
+1403 
-1411 NIGGT
+1411 
-1416 GSVVKSGDKTLT
+1416 
-1428 LSGANSYTGGTTISG
+1428 
-1443 GTLVASNVEALGTG
+1443 
-1457 NVTDNATLEL
+1457 
-1467 NTGGDFD
+1467 
-1474 NAISGSGQVVKSGDG
+1474 
-1489 ALTLSG
+1489 LTLSG

-1510 IAANVNAL
+1510 IATHVNAL

-1572 INLNSNTVDP
+1572 INLDSNTADP

-1804 SDGTLVASNVDALG
+1804 SDGTLVASNVEALG
-1818 SGDVTNNATL
+1818 TGDVTDDAVL
-1828 EMNTGGDFI
+1828 ELNTGGDFDNAI
-1837 NNIGGTGR
+1837 SGSGQ
-1845 VEKSGDDTLTLS
+1845 VVKSGDETLTLS

-1883 GDVTNNAT
+1883 GDVTDDAV
-1891 LELNTGGTFDNAISG
+1891 LELNTGGDFDNAISG

-1930 LISGGTLVANNVE
+1930 LISDGTLVASNVE

-1950 TDNATLEMNTGG
+1950 TDDAT
-1962 DFINNIGGTG
+1962 
-1972 RVEKSGD
+1972 
-1979 DALTLSGSNTYTGG
+1979 
-1993 TTINDGTLIA
+1993 
-2003 TSVDALGSGD
+2003 
-2013 VTNNAVLE
+2013 
-2021 LNTGGDFINNIG
+2021 
-2033 GTGRVEKSGDETL
+2033 
-2046 TLSGSNTYTGG
+2046 
-2057 TLISGG
+2057 
-2063 TLVATNVEALG
+2063 
-2074 TGDVTDN
+2074 
-2081 AVLELNT
+2081 LELNT

-2108 TLTLS
+2108 
-2113 GSNSY
+2113 
-2118 TGGTLISSGTLVAT
+2118 
-2132 NVDALGSGDVTDNAT
+2132 
-2147 LELNTGGDFT
+2147 
-2157 NNISGSGQVVKSG
+2157 K
-2170 DETLTLSGS
+2170 LTLSGS
-2179 NTYTGGTTI
+2179 NTYTGG
-2188 NDGTLVA
+2188 
-2195 TSVEALGSGD
+2195 
-2205 VTNDAV
+2205 
-2211 LALNT
+2211 
-2216 GGDFANNIG
+2216 
-2225 GTGSVVKSGDETLT
+2225 
-2239 LSGTNSYTGGTTISG
+2239 
-2254 GTLVATN
+2254 
-2261 VEALGTGDVTNNATL
+2261 
-2276 ELNTGG
+2276 
-2282 DFTNNISGNGQVVKS
+2282 
-2297 GDDTLTFSGSNTYTG
+2297 
-2312 GTTINDG
+2312 
-2319 TLVATSV
+2319 
-2326 EALGSGDVTND
+2326 
-2337 AVLAL
+2337 
-2342 NTGGDFANNIGG
+2342 
-2354 TGSVVKSGDET
+2354 
-2365 LTLSGSNTYTGSTL
+2365 TL

-2410 DFINNIGG
+2410 DFTNNIGG

-2424 SGDDTLTLSGSN
+2424 SGDDALTLSGSNTYTGGTLISGGTLVANDVNALGTGDITDNATLALNAVGDFDNAISGSGKVEKSGDDALTLSGSNTYTGGTLISSGTLVASNVEALGTGDVTDNATLELNTSGTFDNAISGSGQVVKSGDKMLTLSGANSYSGGTLISDGTLVASNVESLGTGDVTNNATLELNTGGDFTNNISGSGQVVKSGDDALALSGAN

-2485 VVKSGDETLTLSGAN
+2485 VVKSGDKTLTLSGSNTYTGGTLISDGTLVASNVEALGTGDVTDNATLELNTSGTFDNVISGSGQVVKSGDDALTLSGSNTYRGGTTISGGTLVATSVEALGTGDVTDNATLALNTGGDFINNIGGTGRVEKSGDQTLTLSGAN

-2505 TLISSGTLVANDVN
+2505 TLISSGTLVASNVN
-2519 ALGTGDVTDNA
+2519 ALGSGDVTDNA
-2530 VLELNTGGDFDNA
+2530 VLELNTGGTFDNA
-2543 ISGSGQVVKSGD
+2543 ISGSGQVEKSGD
-2555 ETLTLSGA
+2555 GTLTLSGS
-2563 NSYTGGTTISGGT
+2563 NTYTGGTLISDGT

-2614 AITAIGAGSALR
+2614 ATTAIGAGSALR

-2766 ATLNPDSATY
+2766 ATLNPDSATD

-2834 GGHNSTVNGHVNN
+2834 GGHNATVNGHVNN
-2847 QGSLYFVDTF
+2847 LGNLYFVDTF

-3003 GGEVTPP
+3003 GGDVTPPDDGGDVTPP

-3022 GEVTPPDDDGEVTP
+3022 GEVTPPDDGGDVTP
-3036 PDDGGDIT
+3036 PDDGGDVT

-3328 QDLPNDRVEVK
+3328 QDLPNDRLEVK

>member
-290 LYYGSHFEVV
+290 LYHGSHFEVV

-366 TTTGGGSGDASVY
+366 TTTGGGAGDASVY

-416 QAGGA
+416 QAGGV
-421 ISANTAVAING
+421 ISANTAVAVNG
-432 NGNTISNQGKMTGV
+432 NGNTITNQGKMTGV
-446 SDGLVL
+446 SDGLL
-452 SGNNNI
+452 ISGNNNI
-458 VTTSGG
+458 VITSGG

-484 KSGSKITATSTGI
+484 KSGSKITTTSTGI

-512 TIVAKDN
+512 AIVAKDN

-543 SYGIQYNSGTSG
+543 SYGIQYNSGASG

-792 DAAAYGSVISGSGNV
+792 DASAYGSVISGSGNV

-953 FDGITINGNA
+953 FDDITINGNA

-985 VETLTWYADRYNA
+985 VETLTWYADRDNA

-1048 NTYTGGTTISDGTL
+1048 NTYTGGTLISDGTL
-1062 VATNVE
+1062 VASNVE
-1068 ALGTGNVTDNATLE
+1068 ALGTGDITDNAVLE

-1140 DNATLELNTGG
+1140 DNAVLELNTGG
-1151 DFDNAIGGT
+1151 TFDNVIS
-1160 GSVVKSGD
+1160 GSGQVVKSGD
-1168 KTLTLSGANS
+1168 DALTLSGSNT

-1188 TLVASNVEALGSG
+1188 TLVATNVEALGSG
-1201 DVTDNATLELNTG
+1201 DVTDDATLELNIG

-1232 KTLTLSGTN
+1232 KTLTLSGSNT
-1241 SYTGGTTISG
+1241 YTGGTLIS
-1251 GTLVANNVEALG
+1251 
-1263 TGDVTNNATL
+1263 D
-1273 ELNTGGDFD
+1273 
-1282 NAISGS
+1282 
-1288 GQVVKSGDE
+1288 
-1297 TLTLS
+1297 
-1302 GANSYTGGTTISGG
+1302 G

-1328 GDITDNA
+1328 G
-1335 TLELNAGGDFTNNIG
+1335 NI
-1350 GTGSVE
+1350 
-1356 KSGDKTLTLSG
+1356 
-1367 TNTYRGGTL
+1367 
-1376 ISGGTL
+1376 
-1382 VASNVEA
+1382 
-1389 LGSGDVTDNATLEM
+1389 
-1403 NTGGDFAN
+1403 
-1411 NIGGT
+1411 
-1416 GSVVKSGDKTLT
+1416 
-1428 LSGANSYTGGTTISG
+1428 
-1443 GTLVASNVEALGTG
+1443 
-1457 NVTDNATLEL
+1457 TDNATLEL

-1474 NAISGSGQVVKSGDG
+1474 NAISGSGQVVKSGDKT
-1489 ALTLSG
+1489 LTLSG

-1682 FNLTN
+1682 FDLTN

-1705 DPASATGWDGT
+1705 DPANATGWDGT

-1755 GDVTDDATL
+1755 GDVTDNATL

-1804 SDGTLVASNVDALG
+1804 SDGTLVASNVEALG
-1818 SGDVTNNATL
+1818 SGDVTDNATL
-1828 EMNTGGDFI
+1828 ELNTGGTFDNAI
-1837 NNIGGTGR
+1837 SGSGK
-1845 VEKSGDDTLTLS
+1845 VEKSGDDALTLS
-1857 GSNTYTG
+1857 GANTYTG

-1883 GDVTNNAT
+1883 GDVTDNAV
-1891 LELNTGGTFDNAISG
+1891 LELNTGGDFDNAISG
-1906 SGQVVKSGDDVL
+1906 SGQV
-1918 TLSGANSYSGGT
+1918 
-1930 LISGGTLVANNVE
+1930 
-1943 ALGTGDV
+1943 
-1950 TDNATLEMNTGG
+1950 
-1962 DFINNIGGTG
+1962 
-1972 RVEKSGD
+1972 EKSGD
-1979 DALTLSGSNTYTGG
+1979 GTLTLSGSNTYTGG

-2013 VTNNAVLE
+2013 VTDDAVLE

-2046 TLSGSNTYTGG
+2046 TLSGSNSYTGG
-2057 TLISGG
+2057 TTISDG
-2063 TLVATNVEALG
+2063 TLVASNVESLG
-2074 TGDVTDN
+2074 TGDVTNN
-2081 AVLELNT
+2081 ATLELNT
-2088 GGDFINNI
+2088 GGDFTNNI
-2096 GGTGRVEKSGDD
+2096 GGSGQVVKSGDD
-2108 TLTLS
+2108 ALALS
-2113 GSNSY
+2113 GANSY

-2132 NVDALGSGDVTDNAT
+2132 NVDALGSGDVTDNATLELNTGGTFDNAISGSGQVVKSGDKTLTLSGSNTYTGGTLISDGTLVASNVESLGTGDVTNNAT

-2239 LSGTNSYTGGTTISG
+2239 LSG
-2254 GTLVATN
+2254 
-2261 VEALGTGDVTNNATL
+2261 
-2276 ELNTGG
+2276 
-2282 DFTNNISGNGQVVKS
+2282 
-2297 GDDTLTFSGSNTYTG
+2297 SNTYTG
-2312 GTTINDG
+2312 G
-2319 TLVATSV
+2319 
-2326 EALGSGDVTND
+2326 
-2337 AVLAL
+2337 
-2342 NTGGDFANNIGG
+2342 
-2354 TGSVVKSGDET
+2354 
-2365 LTLSGSNTYTGSTL
+2365 TL

-2519 ALGTGDVTDNA
+2519 ALGSGDVTNNA
-2530 VLELNTGGDFDNA
+2530 TLELNTGGDFDNA
-2543 ISGSGQVVKSGD
+2543 ISGSGQVVKSGGD
-2555 ETLTLSGA
+2555 TLTLSGN
-2563 NSYTGGTTISGGT
+2563 NSYTGGTLISDGT
-2576 LVASNVEALGSGDID
+2576 LVASNVEALGSGNID

-2614 AITAIGAGSALR
+2614 ATTAIGAGSALR

-2637 LAVHLIDSNSGAI
+2637 LAVHLTDSNSDAI

-2680 YTLIDTDSAINS
+2680 YTLIDSDSAIDS

-2766 ATLNPDSATY
+2766 ATLDPDSATD

-2834 GGHNSTVNGHVNN
+2834 GGHNATVNGHVNN
-2847 QGSLYFVDTF
+2847 LGNLYFVDTF

-2940 EVGGQSDGDFRL
+2940 EVGGQSDGDFTL

-3022 GEVTPPDDDGEVTP
+3022 GEVTPPDDGGDVTP
-3036 PDDGGDIT
+3036 PDDD
-3044 PPDDGGDI
+3044 GDI

-3148 VGLMGSYINAS
+3148 VGLMGSYINAN

-3206 QYGAYNNS
+3206 QYGVYNNS

-3289 VRVDGKLYKESG
+3289 MRVDGKLYKESG

>member
-75 VETGNTVATDTATSA
+75 VETGNTVATDIATSA

-119 MNLDSSTGA
+119 MNLDSLTGA

-137 TGSNEDGTIMLQNGG
+137 TGSNEDGTILLQNGG
-152 SVINDARIE
+152 SVINDGRIE
-161 NNATYEHDPEDI
+161 NSATYEHDPQDI
-173 PQEYAGVYMLNGGSY
+173 PQEYAGVYILNGGSY

-290 LYYGSHFEVV
+290 LYHGSHFEVV

-366 TTTGGGSGDASVY
+366 TTTGGGAGDASVY

-416 QAGGA
+416 QAGSA

-432 NGNTISNQGKMTGV
+432 NGNTITNQGKMTGV
-446 SDGLVL
+446 SDGLL
-452 SGNNNI
+452 ISGNNNI

-497 SIAGGNNQVTTESGS
+497 SIASGNNQVTTESGS
-512 TIVAKDN
+512 AIVAKDN

-529 VTNGGSITATGSSI
+529 VTNGGSITATGSSN
-543 SYGIQYNSGTSG
+543 SYGIQYNSGASG

-561 TITTTGKGAGDA
+561 TITTTGKGVGDA

-607 LAGGSITANTAVQ
+607 LAGGSISANTAVQ
-620 LNGNNNTLANAGA
+620 FHGNNNKLANAGA
-633 ILGDTN
+633 ISGDTN
-639 GVTING
+639 GVTISG
-645 SGNTLTSQGKITGGT
+645 SGNTLTNQGKITGGT

-807 IKQGGGEL
+807 VKQGGGEL

-855 DAANASD
+855 DAASASD

-1048 NTYTGGTTISDGTL
+1048 NTYTGGTLISDGTL
-1062 VATNVE
+1062 VASNVE
-1068 ALGTGNVTDNATLE
+1068 ALGTGDITDNAVLE

-1288 GQVVKSGDE
+1288 GQVVKSGD
-1297 TLTLS
+1297 
-1302 GANSYTGGTTISGG
+1302 
-1316 TLVATNVEALGT
+1316 
-1328 GDITDNA
+1328 
-1335 TLELNAGGDFTNNIG
+1335 
-1350 GTGSVE
+1350 
-1356 KSGDKTLTLSG
+1356 KT
-1367 TNTYRGGTL
+1367 
-1376 ISGGTL
+1376 
-1382 VASNVEA
+1382 
-1389 LGSGDVTDNATLEM
+1389 
-1403 NTGGDFAN
+1403 
-1411 NIGGT
+1411 
-1416 GSVVKSGDKTLT
+1416 
-1428 LSGANSYTGGTTISG
+1428 
-1443 GTLVASNVEALGTG
+1443 
-1457 NVTDNATLEL
+1457 
-1467 NTGGDFD
+1467 
-1474 NAISGSGQVVKSGDG
+1474 
-1489 ALTLSG
+1489 LTLSG

-1510 IAANVNAL
+1510 IATHVNAL

-1572 INLNSNTVDP
+1572 INLNGNTVDP

-1769 GTFDNAISG
+1769 GTFDNAIGG
-1778 SGQVVK
+1778 SGNVVK
-1784 SGDDV
+1784 SGADT
-1789 LTLSGANSYSGGTLI
+1789 LTLSGSNSYTGGTTI
-1804 SDGTLVASNVDALG
+1804 SGGTLVASNVEALG
-1818 SGDVTNNATL
+1818 TGDVTNNATL
-1828 EMNTGGDFI
+1828 ELNTGGDFI

-1864 GTLISDGTLVASNV
+1864 GTLINGGTLVASNV

-1883 GDVTNNAT
+1883 GDVTDNAT
-1891 LELNTGGTFDNAISG
+1891 LALNTGGTFDNAISG
-1906 SGQVVKSGDDVL
+1906 SGQ
-1918 TLSGANSYSGGT
+1918 
-1930 LISGGTLVANNVE
+1930 
-1943 ALGTGDV
+1943 
-1950 TDNATLEMNTGG
+1950 
-1962 DFINNIGGTG
+1962 
-1972 RVEKSGD
+1972 
-1979 DALTLSGSNTYTGG
+1979 
-1993 TTINDGTLIA
+1993 
-2003 TSVDALGSGD
+2003 
-2013 VTNNAVLE
+2013 
-2021 LNTGGDFINNIG
+2021 
-2033 GTGRVEKSGDETL
+2033 
-2046 TLSGSNTYTGG
+2046 
-2057 TLISGG
+2057 
-2063 TLVATNVEALG
+2063 
-2074 TGDVTDN
+2074 
-2081 AVLELNT
+2081 
-2088 GGDFINNI
+2088 
-2096 GGTGRVEKSGDD
+2096 
-2108 TLTLS
+2108 
-2113 GSNSY
+2113 
-2118 TGGTLISSGTLVAT
+2118 
-2132 NVDALGSGDVTDNAT
+2132 
-2147 LELNTGGDFT
+2147 
-2157 NNISGSGQVVKSG
+2157 
-2170 DETLTLSGS
+2170 
-2179 NTYTGGTTI
+2179 
-2188 NDGTLVA
+2188 
-2195 TSVEALGSGD
+2195 
-2205 VTNDAV
+2205 
-2211 LALNT
+2211 
-2216 GGDFANNIG
+2216 
-2225 GTGSVVKSGDETLT
+2225 VVKSGDETLT

-2261 VEALGTGDVTNNATL
+2261 VEALGSGDVTDYATLELNTGGTFDNAISGSGQVVKSGDKMLTLSGANSYSGGTLISDGTLVASNVEALGTGDVTNNATL
-2276 ELNTGG
+2276 ALNTGG
-2282 DFTNNISGNGQVVKS
+2282 DFTNNISGSGQVVKS
-2297 GDDTLTFSGSNTYTG
+2297 GDDTLTLSGANSYTG
-2312 GTTINDG
+2312 GTTI
-2319 TLVATSV
+2319 
-2326 EALGSGDVTND
+2326 SG
-2337 AVLAL
+2337 
-2342 NTGGDFANNIGG
+2342 
-2354 TGSVVKSGDET
+2354 
-2365 LTLSGSNTYTGSTL
+2365 
-2379 ISSGTLVANDVN
+2379 
-2391 ALGTGDVTDNATL
+2391 
-2404 MLNTGG
+2404 
-2410 DFINNIGG
+2410 
-2418 TGRVEK
+2418 
-2424 SGDDTLTLSGSN
+2424 
-2436 SYTGGTLISSGTLV
+2436 GTLV
-2450 ATNVDALGSGDVT
+2450 ATNVDALGTGDVT
-2463 DNATLELNTGG
+2463 NSSTLELNTGG

-2485 VVKSGDETLTLSGAN
+2485 VVKSGDETLTLSGSNTYTGGTLISGGTLVATNVDALGTGDVTDNATLELNTGGTFDNVISGSGQVVKSGDDTLTLSGAN

-2505 TLISSGTLVANDVN
+2505 TLISGGTLVATSVE
-2519 ALGTGDVTDNA
+2519 ALGSGDVTDNA
-2530 VLELNTGGDFDNA
+2530 VLELNTGGTFDNA

-2555 ETLTLSGA
+2555 KTLTLSGA

-2637 LAVHLIDSNSGAI
+2637 LAVHLTDSNSGAI
-2650 VTADHANLGGTLDI
+2650 VTADRANLGGTLDI

-2680 YTLIDTDSAINS
+2680 YTLIDSDSAIDS

-2834 GGHNSTVNGHVNN
+2834 GGHNATVNGHVNN
-2847 QGSLYFVDTF
+2847 LGNLYFVDTF

-3289 VRVDGKLYKESG
+3289 MRVDGKLYKESG

>member
-137 TGSNEDGTIMLQNGG
+137 TGSNEDGAIMLQNGG

-161 NNATYEHDPEDI
+161 NSATYEHDPEDI

-207 EAHITNGGMIN
+207 EAHITNGGMIS

-239 NTGTIITTASDGSG
+239 NTGTIITTASDGSN

-276 DNSGLMQSDFITVA
+276 DNSGLMQSDFIAVA
-290 LYYGSHFEVV
+290 LYHGAHFEVV

-366 TTTGGGSGDASVY
+366 TTTGGGAGDASVY

-416 QAGGA
+416 QAGSA

-446 SDGLVL
+446 SDGLL
-452 SGNNNI
+452 ISGNNNI

-484 KSGSKITATSTGI
+484 KSGSKITTTSTGI
-497 SIAGGNNQVTTESGS
+497 SIAGGNNQITTESGS
-512 TIVAKDN
+512 AIVAKDN

-529 VTNGGSITATGSSI
+529 VTNGGSITATGSNM
-543 SYGIQYNSGTSG
+543 SYGIQYNSGASG

-607 LAGGSITANTAVQ
+607 LAGGSISANTAVQ
-620 LNGNNNTLANAGA
+620 FHGNNNKLANAGA

-645 SGNTLTSQGKITGGT
+645 SGNTLTSQGKITGGI

-807 IKQGGGEL
+807 VKQGGGEL

-855 DAANASD
+855 DAASASD

-953 FDGITINGNA
+953 FDDITINGNA

-985 VETLTWYADRYNA
+985 VETLTWYADRDNA

-1048 NTYTGGTTISDGTL
+1048 NTYTGSTTISEGTL
-1062 VATNVE
+1062 IATNVE
-1068 ALGTGNVTDNATLE
+1068 ALGTGNVTDNATLEMNTGGDFDNAISGSGQVVKSGDETLTLSGANSYTGGTTISGGTLVASNVEALGTGDITDNATLELNAGGDFANNIGGTGSVVKSGDKTLTLSGSNTYTGGTTISGGTLVASNVEALGSGDVTDNATLEMNTGGDFANNIGGTGSVVKSGDETLTLSGANSYTGGTTISGGTLVASNVEALGTGDVTDNATLE

-1100 KSGDETLTLSGS
+1100 KSGDKTLTLSGINS
-1112 NTYTG
+1112 YTG
-1117 GTIISG
+1117 GTTISG
-1123 GTLVATNVE
+1123 GTLVASNVD
-1132 ALGTGDVT
+1132 ALGSGDVT

-1288 GQVVKSGDE
+1288 GQVVKSGD
-1297 TLTLS
+1297 
-1302 GANSYTGGTTISGG
+1302 
-1316 TLVATNVEALGT
+1316 
-1328 GDITDNA
+1328 
-1335 TLELNAGGDFTNNIG
+1335 
-1350 GTGSVE
+1350 
-1356 KSGDKTLTLSG
+1356 KT
-1367 TNTYRGGTL
+1367 
-1376 ISGGTL
+1376 
-1382 VASNVEA
+1382 
-1389 LGSGDVTDNATLEM
+1389 
-1403 NTGGDFAN
+1403 
-1411 NIGGT
+1411 
-1416 GSVVKSGDKTLT
+1416 
-1428 LSGANSYTGGTTISG
+1428 
-1443 GTLVASNVEALGTG
+1443 
-1457 NVTDNATLEL
+1457 
-1467 NTGGDFD
+1467 
-1474 NAISGSGQVVKSGDG
+1474 
-1489 ALTLSG
+1489 LTLSG

-1510 IAANVNAL
+1510 IATHVNAL

-1572 INLNSNTVDP
+1572 INLDSNTADP

-1804 SDGTLVASNVDALG
+1804 SDGTLVASNVE
-1818 SGDVTNNATL
+1818 S
-1828 EMNTGGDFI
+1828 
-1837 NNIGGTGR
+1837 
-1845 VEKSGDDTLTLS
+1845 
-1857 GSNTYTG
+1857 
-1864 GTLISDGTLVASNV
+1864 
-1878 EALGT
+1878 LGT
-1883 GDVTNNAT
+1883 GDVTN
-1891 LELNTGGTFDNAISG
+1891 
-1906 SGQVVKSGDDVL
+1906 
-1918 TLSGANSYSGGT
+1918 
-1930 LISGGTLVANNVE
+1930 
-1943 ALGTGDV
+1943 
-1950 TDNATLEMNTGG
+1950 
-1962 DFINNIGGTG
+1962 
-1972 RVEKSGD
+1972 
-1979 DALTLSGSNTYTGG
+1979 
-1993 TTINDGTLIA
+1993 
-2003 TSVDALGSGD
+2003 
-2013 VTNNAVLE
+2013 
-2021 LNTGGDFINNIG
+2021 
-2033 GTGRVEKSGDETL
+2033 
-2046 TLSGSNTYTGG
+2046 
-2057 TLISGG
+2057 
-2063 TLVATNVEALG
+2063 
-2074 TGDVTDN
+2074 
-2081 AVLELNT
+2081 
-2088 GGDFINNI
+2088 
-2096 GGTGRVEKSGDD
+2096 
-2108 TLTLS
+2108 
-2113 GSNSY
+2113 
-2118 TGGTLISSGTLVAT
+2118 
-2132 NVDALGSGDVTDNAT
+2132 NAT

-2170 DETLTLSGS
+2170 DDALALSG
-2179 NTYTGGTTI
+2179 
-2188 NDGTLVA
+2188 A
-2195 TSVEALGSGD
+2195 
-2205 VTNDAV
+2205 
-2211 LALNT
+2211 
-2216 GGDFANNIG
+2216 
-2225 GTGSVVKSGDETLT
+2225 
-2239 LSGTNSYTGGTTISG
+2239 
-2254 GTLVATN
+2254 
-2261 VEALGTGDVTNNATL
+2261 
-2276 ELNTGG
+2276 
-2282 DFTNNISGNGQVVKS
+2282 
-2297 GDDTLTFSGSNTYTG
+2297 
-2312 GTTINDG
+2312 
-2319 TLVATSV
+2319 
-2326 EALGSGDVTND
+2326 
-2337 AVLAL
+2337 
-2342 NTGGDFANNIGG
+2342 
-2354 TGSVVKSGDET
+2354 
-2365 LTLSGSNTYTGSTL
+2365 
-2379 ISSGTLVANDVN
+2379 
-2391 ALGTGDVTDNATL
+2391 
-2404 MLNTGG
+2404 
-2410 DFINNIGG
+2410 
-2418 TGRVEK
+2418 
-2424 SGDDTLTLSGSN
+2424 N

-2485 VVKSGDETLTLSGAN
+2485 VVKSGDKTLTLSGSNTYTGGTLISDGTLVASNVEALGTGDVTDNATLELNTSGTFDNVISGSGQVVKSGDDALTLSGSNTYRGGTTISGGTLVATSVEALGTGDVTDNATLALNTGGDFINNIGGTGRVEKSGDQTLTLSGAN

-2505 TLISSGTLVANDVN
+2505 TLISSGTLVASNVN
-2519 ALGTGDVTDNA
+2519 ALGSGDVTDNA
-2530 VLELNTGGDFDNA
+2530 VLELNTGGTFDNA
-2543 ISGSGQVVKSGD
+2543 ISGSGQVEKSGD
-2555 ETLTLSGA
+2555 GTLTLSGS
-2563 NSYTGGTTISGGT
+2563 NTYTGGTLISDGT

-2614 AITAIGAGSALR
+2614 ATTAIGAGSALR

-2766 ATLNPDSATY
+2766 ATLNPDSATD

-2834 GGHNSTVNGHVNN
+2834 GGHNATVNGHVNN
-2847 QGSLYFVDTF
+2847 LGNLYFVDTF

-3003 GGEVTPP
+3003 GGDVTPPDDGGDVTPP

-3022 GEVTPPDDDGEVTP
+3022 GEVTPPDDGGDVTP
-3036 PDDGGDIT
+3036 PDDGGDVT

-3328 QDLPNDRVEVK
+3328 QDLPNDRLEVK

>member
-1 MNKTY
+1 
-6 NIIWNAA
+6 
-13 RGMYIVTSE
+13 
-22 LARSGSRAIVSV
+22 
-34 SASCAVTLLAMDAAP
+34 
-49 AVAEETRVSIP
+49 
-60 SQTTTYTLSGATPFV
+60 
-75 VETGNTVATDTATSA
+75 
-90 AIVGDNSNDWDLLIE
+90 
-105 SGAVVGSSLTDSQA
+105 
-119 MNLDSSTGA
+119 
-128 TSVHNQGTI
+128 
-137 TGSNEDGTIMLQNGG
+137 
-152 SVINDARIE
+152 
-161 NNATYEHDPEDI
+161 
-173 PQEYAGVYMLNGGSY
+173 
-188 VSSESGVL
+188 
-196 EGVSGVIVQSG
+196 
-207 EAHITNGGMIN
+207 
-218 SDGSWRSYG
+218 
-227 VEFRDGTYGTIV
+227 
-239 NTGTIITTASDGSG
+239 
-253 KIEDAAIYVHTLND
+253 
-267 MAVSGSVSV
+267 
-276 DNSGLMQSDFITVA
+276 
-290 LYYGSHFEVV
+290 
-300 NRVGGVITAGNSSL
+300 
-314 VGIKS
+314 
-319 TAMELKVGVDNLVT
+319 
-333 NDGTISA
+333 
-340 YGTANTYGIHYGE
+340 
-353 STSGGVITNTGSI
+353 
-366 TTTGGGSGDASVY
+366 
-379 VHGNGDGTVVNNSG
+379 
-393 TMSSTVYGVYLD
+393 
-405 SARSKGHTLNN
+405 
-416 QAGGA
+416 
-421 ISANTAVAING
+421 
-432 NGNTISNQGKMTGV
+432 
-446 SDGLVL
+446 
-452 SGNNNI
+452 
-458 VTTSGG
+458 
-464 EISGKN
+464 
-470 GIRVSKGSGNQITA
+470 
-484 KSGSKITATSTGI
+484 
-497 SIAGGNNQVTTESGS
+497 
-512 TIVAKDN
+512 
-519 GILINSGANN
+519 
-529 VTNGGSITATGSSI
+529 
-543 SYGIQYNSGTSG
+543 
-555 TITNTG
+555 
-561 TITTTGKGAGDA
+561 
-573 SVYAHGG
+573 
-580 AVTINNSGTMDSSVF
+580 
-595 GVYVTTGHTLNN
+595 
-607 LAGGSITANTAVQ
+607 
-620 LNGNNNTLANAGA
+620 
-633 ILGDTN
+633 
-639 GVTING
+639 
-645 SGNTLTSQGKITGGT
+645 
-660 NAILINS
+660 
-667 GSKNNTLTL
+667 
-676 NTGTEISGSITDD
+676 
-689 NNSASANNNLILDGE
+689 
-704 GTLGSSISGLNS
+704 
-716 VTSSGDWTLS
+716 
-726 GATMNLSGTTNSALW
+726 
-741 VKSGTLI
+741 
-748 LNGAMTAKGA
+748 
-758 TVDSGTTLQ
+758 
-767 IGNGGT
+767 
-773 LGAFNGDI
+773 
-781 VDNGTLTFNRS
+781 
-792 DAAAYGSVISGSGNV
+792 
-807 IKQGGGEL
+807 
-815 TLSNNNSYSGGT
+815 
-827 TIAEGTLTAT
+827 
-837 AGGALGSGNIDN
+837 
-849 RAYLKL
+849 
-855 DAANASD
+855 
-862 PFIVADLTTHSGATV
+862 
-877 EIGAGSTLQANT
+877 
-889 LTQQDGSTLTAD
+889 
-901 LTATSGPAIRAKNVN
+901 
-916 LDGTLNVASPASQEP
+916 
-931 IRSTDDLISL
+931 
-941 ALIESD
+941 
-947 NAISGD
+947 
-953 FDGITINGNA
+953 
-963 MNPDAF
+963 
-969 ITVVG
+969 
-974 QKNVNDTHYDL
+974 
-985 VETLTWYADRYNA
+985 
-998 AIDAHGTFNLA
+998 
-1009 DADDSFTV
+1009 
-1017 NTVLENVDANSGW
+1017 
-1030 NGQSL
+1030 
-1035 TKTGAGTL
+1035 
-1043 ILNAE
+1043 
-1048 NTYTGGTTISDGTL
+1048 TGGTTISGGTL
-1062 VATNVE
+1062 VASNVE
-1068 ALGTGNVTDNATLE
+1068 ALGSGDVTDNATLE

-1100 KSGDETLTLSGS
+1100 KSGDDALTLSGNNS
-1112 NTYTG
+1112 YTG
-1117 GTIISG
+1117 GTLISD
-1123 GTLVATNVE
+1123 GTLVASNVE
-1132 ALGTGDVT
+1132 ALGSGDVT
-1140 DNATLELNTGG
+1140 NDAVLELNTGG
-1151 DFDNAIGGT
+1151 DFDNAIS
-1160 GSVVKSGD
+1160 GSGQVVKSGD

-1201 DVTDNATLELNTG
+1201 DITD
-1214 GDFANNIGGTGS
+1214 
-1226 VVKSGD
+1226 
-1232 KTLTLSGTN
+1232 
-1241 SYTGGTTISG
+1241 
-1251 GTLVANNVEALG
+1251 
-1263 TGDVTNNATL
+1263 NATL

-1302 GANSYTGGTTISGG
+1302 GTNTYTGGTTISGG
-1316 TLVATNVEALGT
+1316 TLIATH
-1328 GDITDNA
+1328 
-1335 TLELNAGGDFTNNIG
+1335 
-1350 GTGSVE
+1350 
-1356 KSGDKTLTLSG
+1356 
-1367 TNTYRGGTL
+1367 
-1376 ISGGTL
+1376 
-1382 VASNVEA
+1382 
-1389 LGSGDVTDNATLEM
+1389 
-1403 NTGGDFAN
+1403 
-1411 NIGGT
+1411 
-1416 GSVVKSGDKTLT
+1416 
-1428 LSGANSYTGGTTISG
+1428 
-1443 GTLVASNVEALGTG
+1443 
-1457 NVTDNATLEL
+1457 
-1467 NTGGDFD
+1467 
-1474 NAISGSGQVVKSGDG
+1474 
-1489 ALTLSG
+1489 
-1495 ANSYSGA
+1495 
-1502 TTISGGTL
+1502 
-1510 IAANVNAL
+1510 VNAL

-1533 SGQFTVT
+1533 SGQFAVT

-1572 INLNSNTVDP
+1572 INLNSNTADP

-1705 DPASATGWDGT
+1705 DPDSATGWDGT

-1725 LILNAENTYTGGT
+1725 LILNAENTYTVGT

-1784 SGDDV
+1784 SGDKM
-1789 LTLSGANSYSGGTLI
+1789 LTLSGTNSYSGGTLI
-1804 SDGTLVASNVDALG
+1804 SGGTLVATNVDALG
-1818 SGDVTNNATL
+1818 SGDVT
-1828 EMNTGGDFI
+1828 
-1837 NNIGGTGR
+1837 
-1845 VEKSGDDTLTLS
+1845 DD
-1857 GSNTYTG
+1857 
-1864 GTLISDGTLVASNV
+1864 
-1878 EALGT
+1878 
-1883 GDVTNNAT
+1883 AT

-1906 SGQVVKSGDDVL
+1906 SGQVVKSGDD
-1918 TLSGANSYSGGT
+1918 T
-1930 LISGGTLVANNVE
+1930 
-1943 ALGTGDV
+1943 
-1950 TDNATLEMNTGG
+1950 
-1962 DFINNIGGTG
+1962 
-1972 RVEKSGD
+1972 
-1979 DALTLSGSNTYTGG
+1979 LTLSGSNTYTGG
-1993 TTINDGTLIA
+1993 TIISGGTLVA
-2003 TSVDALGSGD
+2003 SNVEALGTGD
-2013 VTNNAVLE
+2013 VTNDAVLE
-2021 LNTGGDFINNIG
+2021 LNTGGDFDNAISG
-2033 GTGRVEKSGDETL
+2033 SGQVVKSGDETL

-2063 TLVATNVEALG
+2063 TLVASNVEALGSGDVTNDAVLELNTGGDFTNAISGSGQVVKSGDETLTLSGANSYTGGTLISGGTLIASNVEALG

-2088 GGDFINNI
+2088 GGDF
-2096 GGTGRVEKSGDD
+2096 
-2108 TLTLS
+2108 
-2113 GSNSY
+2113 
-2118 TGGTLISSGTLVAT
+2118 
-2132 NVDALGSGDVTDNAT
+2132 
-2147 LELNTGGDFT
+2147 
-2157 NNISGSGQVVKSG
+2157 
-2170 DETLTLSGS
+2170 
-2179 NTYTGGTTI
+2179 
-2188 NDGTLVA
+2188 
-2195 TSVEALGSGD
+2195 
-2205 VTNDAV
+2205 
-2211 LALNT
+2211 
-2216 GGDFANNIG
+2216 
-2225 GTGSVVKSGDETLT
+2225 
-2239 LSGTNSYTGGTTISG
+2239 
-2254 GTLVATN
+2254 
-2261 VEALGTGDVTNNATL
+2261 
-2276 ELNTGG
+2276 
-2282 DFTNNISGNGQVVKS
+2282 
-2297 GDDTLTFSGSNTYTG
+2297 
-2312 GTTINDG
+2312 
-2319 TLVATSV
+2319 
-2326 EALGSGDVTND
+2326 
-2337 AVLAL
+2337 
-2342 NTGGDFANNIGG
+2342 
-2354 TGSVVKSGDET
+2354 
-2365 LTLSGSNTYTGSTL
+2365 
-2379 ISSGTLVANDVN
+2379 
-2391 ALGTGDVTDNATL
+2391 
-2404 MLNTGG
+2404 
-2410 DFINNIGG
+2410 
-2418 TGRVEK
+2418 
-2424 SGDDTLTLSGSN
+2424 
-2436 SYTGGTLISSGTLV
+2436 
-2450 ATNVDALGSGDVT
+2450 
-2463 DNATLELNTGG
+2463 
-2474 TFDNAI
+2474 DNAI

-2485 VVKSGDETLTLSGAN
+2485 VEKSGDETLTLSGAN

-2530 VLELNTGGDFDNA
+2530 VLELNTGGTFDNAISGSGQVVKSGDETLTLSGSNTYTGGTTINDGTLIATSVDALGSGDVTDNAVLELNTGGDFDNA

-2555 ETLTLSGA
+2555 ETLTLSGT
-2563 NSYTGGTTISGGT
+2563 NSYTDGTLISGGTLVATNLEALGTGDVTNNATLELNTGGTFDNAISGSGQVVKSGDDALTLSGSNTYTGGTTISGGT
-2576 LVASNVEALGSGDID
+2576 LIATSVDALGSGDVTDNAVLELNTGGTFDNAISGSGQVVKSGDKTLTLSGSNTYTGGTTISGGTLIASNVEALGSGNID

-2614 AITAIGAGSALR
+2614 ATTAIGAGSTLR

-2637 LAVHLIDSNSGAI
+2637 LAVHLTDSNSGAI

-2718 DDDTR
+2718 ADDTR

-2766 ATLNPDSATY
+2766 ATLNPDSATD

-2834 GGHNSTVNGHVNN
+2834 GGHNATVNGHVNN
-2847 QGSLYFVDTF
+2847 LGSLYFVDTF

-2940 EVGGQSDGDFRL
+2940 EVGGQSDGDFTL

-2977 ESDDVPDDGGE
+2977 ESDDVPDDGG
-2988 VTPPDDGG
+2988 D
-2996 EVTPPDD
+2996 
-3003 GGEVTPP
+3003 
-3010 DDGGEVTPPDDG
+3010 
-3022 GEVTPPDDDGEVTP
+3022 VTP
-3036 PDDGGDIT
+3036 PDDGGDVIPPDDGGDVT
-3044 PPDDGGDI
+3044 PPDDGGDVTPPDDGGDVTPPDDGGDVTPPDDDGDI

-3100 DGSIWMRFKAG
+3100 DGSVWMRFKAG

-3289 VRVDGKLYKESG
+3289 MRVDGKLYKESG

>member
-75 VETGNTVATDTATSA
+75 VETGNTIATDTAASA

-105 SGAVVGSSLTDSQA
+105 SGAVVGSSLIDSQA
-119 MNLDSSTGA
+119 MNLDSLTGA

-137 TGSNEDGTIMLQNGG
+137 TGSSADGTILLQNGG
-152 SVINDARIE
+152 SVINDGRIE
-161 NNATYEHDPEDI
+161 NSAIYVHNLDLGAPEIDAAI
-173 PQEYAGVYMLNGGSY
+173 YMLNGGSY
-188 VSSESGVL
+188 VSSENGVL
-196 EGVSGVIVQSG
+196 KGVSGVIVQSG
-207 EAHITNGGMIN
+207 EVHITNGGTIN

-227 VEFRDGTYGTIV
+227 VELRGGAYGTIV

-253 KIEDAAIYVHTLND
+253 EIEDAAIYAHTFD
-267 MAVSGSVSV
+267 DIAAGDYVSV
-276 DNSGLMQSDFITVA
+276 DNSGLLQSDFIAVA
-290 LYYGSHFEVV
+290 LYHGAHFEVI
-300 NRVGGVITAGNSSL
+300 NRAGGVITAGNSSL
-314 VGIKS
+314 VGIQS
-319 TAMELKVGVDNLVT
+319 AAMELKAGANNLVT

-366 TTTGGGSGDASVY
+366 TTTGGGAGDASVY

-432 NGNTISNQGKMTGV
+432 NGNTITNQGKMTGV
-446 SDGLVL
+446 SDGLL
-452 SGNNNI
+452 ISGNNNI

-497 SIAGGNNQVTTESGS
+497 SIASGNNQVTTESGS
-512 TIVAKDN
+512 AIVAKDN

-580 AVTINNSGTMDSSVF
+580 AVTINNSGTMDSSVY

-639 GVTING
+639 GVTISG
-645 SGNTLTSQGKITGGT
+645 SGNTLTNQGKITGGT
-660 NAILINS
+660 NAVLINS

-676 NTGTEISGSITDD
+676 NTGTEMSGSITDG

-748 LNGAMTAKGA
+748 VNGAMTAKGA

-792 DAAAYGSVISGSGNV
+792 DAAVYGSVISGSGNV
-807 IKQGGGEL
+807 VKQGGGEL

-855 DAANASD
+855 DAASASD

-947 NAISGD
+947 NVISGD
-953 FDGITINGNA
+953 FDDITINGNA

-985 VETLTWYADRYNA
+985 VETLTWYADRDNA

-1062 VATNVE
+1062 VANNVEALGSGDVTDNAVLELNTGGTFDNVISGSGQVVKSGDEMLTLSGANSYTGGTTISGGTLVATNVE
-1068 ALGTGNVTDNATLE
+1068 ALGSGDVTDNATLE
-1082 LNTGGDFDN
+1082 LNTGGTFDNVISGSGQVVKSGDDALTLSGNNSYTGGTLISGGTLVASNVDALGSGDVTDNATLEMNTGGDFDN

-1100 KSGDETLTLSGS
+1100 KSGDETLTLSG
-1112 NTYTG
+1112 
-1117 GTIISG
+1117 
-1123 GTLVATNVE
+1123 A
-1132 ALGTGDVT
+1132 
-1140 DNATLELNTGG
+1140 
-1151 DFDNAIGGT
+1151 
-1160 GSVVKSGD
+1160 
-1168 KTLTLSGANS
+1168 
-1178 YTGGT
+1178 
-1183 TISGG
+1183 
-1188 TLVASNVEALGSG
+1188 
-1201 DVTDNATLELNTG
+1201 
-1214 GDFANNIGGTGS
+1214 
-1226 VVKSGD
+1226 
-1232 KTLTLSGTN
+1232 N

-1288 GQVVKSGDE
+1288 GQVVKSGD
-1297 TLTLS
+1297 
-1302 GANSYTGGTTISGG
+1302 
-1316 TLVATNVEALGT
+1316 
-1328 GDITDNA
+1328 
-1335 TLELNAGGDFTNNIG
+1335 
-1350 GTGSVE
+1350 
-1356 KSGDKTLTLSG
+1356 KT
-1367 TNTYRGGTL
+1367 
-1376 ISGGTL
+1376 
-1382 VASNVEA
+1382 
-1389 LGSGDVTDNATLEM
+1389 
-1403 NTGGDFAN
+1403 
-1411 NIGGT
+1411 
-1416 GSVVKSGDKTLT
+1416 
-1428 LSGANSYTGGTTISG
+1428 
-1443 GTLVASNVEALGTG
+1443 
-1457 NVTDNATLEL
+1457 
-1467 NTGGDFD
+1467 
-1474 NAISGSGQVVKSGDG
+1474 
-1489 ALTLSG
+1489 LTLSG

-1510 IAANVNAL
+1510 IATHVNAL

-1705 DPASATGWDGT
+1705 DPDSATGWDGT

-1784 SGDDV
+1784 SGDKM

-1804 SDGTLVASNVDALG
+1804 SDGTLVASNV
-1818 SGDVTNNATL
+1818 
-1828 EMNTGGDFI
+1828 
-1837 NNIGGTGR
+1837 
-1845 VEKSGDDTLTLS
+1845 
-1857 GSNTYTG
+1857 
-1864 GTLISDGTLVASNV
+1864 

-1883 GDVTNNAT
+1883 GDVTNDAV
-1891 LELNTGGTFDNAISG
+1891 LELNTGGDFDNAISG
-1906 SGQVVKSGDDVL
+1906 SGQVVKSGD
-1918 TLSGANSYSGGT
+1918 
-1930 LISGGTLVANNVE
+1930 
-1943 ALGTGDV
+1943 
-1950 TDNATLEMNTGG
+1950 
-1962 DFINNIGGTG
+1962 
-1972 RVEKSGD
+1972 K
-1979 DALTLSGSNTYTGG
+1979 
-1993 TTINDGTLIA
+1993 
-2003 TSVDALGSGD
+2003 
-2013 VTNNAVLE
+2013 
-2021 LNTGGDFINNIG
+2021 
-2033 GTGRVEKSGDETL
+2033 TL

-2063 TLVATNVEALG
+2063 TLVA
-2074 TGDVTDN
+2074 
-2081 AVLELNT
+2081 
-2088 GGDFINNI
+2088 
-2096 GGTGRVEKSGDD
+2096 
-2108 TLTLS
+2108 
-2113 GSNSY
+2113 SN
-2118 TGGTLISSGTLVAT
+2118 
-2132 NVDALGSGDVTDNAT
+2132 
-2147 LELNTGGDFT
+2147 
-2157 NNISGSGQVVKSG
+2157 
-2170 DETLTLSGS
+2170 
-2179 NTYTGGTTI
+2179 
-2188 NDGTLVA
+2188 
-2195 TSVEALGSGD
+2195 VEALGSGD
-2205 VTNDAV
+2205 VTND
-2211 LALNT
+2211 
-2216 GGDFANNIG
+2216 
-2225 GTGSVVKSGDETLT
+2225 
-2239 LSGTNSYTGGTTISG
+2239 
-2254 GTLVATN
+2254 
-2261 VEALGTGDVTNNATL
+2261 
-2276 ELNTGG
+2276 
-2282 DFTNNISGNGQVVKS
+2282 
-2297 GDDTLTFSGSNTYTG
+2297 
-2312 GTTINDG
+2312 
-2319 TLVATSV
+2319 
-2326 EALGSGDVTND
+2326 
-2337 AVLAL
+2337 
-2342 NTGGDFANNIGG
+2342 
-2354 TGSVVKSGDET
+2354 
-2365 LTLSGSNTYTGSTL
+2365 
-2379 ISSGTLVANDVN
+2379 
-2391 ALGTGDVTDNATL
+2391 
-2404 MLNTGG
+2404 
-2410 DFINNIGG
+2410 
-2418 TGRVEK
+2418 
-2424 SGDDTLTLSGSN
+2424 
-2436 SYTGGTLISSGTLV
+2436 
-2450 ATNVDALGSGDVT
+2450 
-2463 DNATLELNTGG
+2463 
-2474 TFDNAI
+2474 
-2480 SGSGQ
+2480 
-2485 VVKSGDETLTLSGAN
+2485 
-2500 SYTGG
+2500 
-2505 TLISSGTLVANDVN
+2505 
-2519 ALGTGDVTDNA
+2519 A

-2576 LVASNVEALGSGDID
+2576 LVASNVEALGSGDVTDNAVLELNTGGDFDNAISGSGQVVKSGDETLTLSGTNTYTGGTTISGGTLVATSVEALGTGDVTDDATLELNTGGTFDNAISGSGQVVKSGDDVLTLSGANSYSGGTLISDGTLVASNVEALGTGDVTDNATLELNTGGTFDNVISGSGQVVKSGDDTLTLSGSNTYTGGTLISDGTLVATSVDALGTGDVTDNAVLELNTGGDFTNNISGSGQVVKSGDETLTLSGANSYTGGTTISGGTLVASNVEALGSGDVTDNATLEMNTGGDFDNAISGSGQVVKSGDETLTLSGANTYTGGTTINGGTLVASNVEALGSGDID

-2614 AITAIGAGSALR
+2614 ATTAIGAGSALR
-2626 ANTLTQEANST
+2626 ANTLTQEANGT
-2637 LAVHLIDSNSGAI
+2637 LAVHLTNSNSGAI
-2650 VTADHANLGGTLDI
+2650 VTADRANLGGTLDI

-2672 SWTRDAYA
+2672 SWTRDAFA
-2680 YTLIDTDSAINS
+2680 YTLIDSDSAIDS

-2800 DTDVQEGALWL
+2800 DTDVQEGTLWL

-2834 GGHNSTVNGHVNN
+2834 GGHNATVNGHVNN

-2940 EVGGQSDGDFRL
+2940 EVGGQSDGDFTL

-2977 ESDDVPDDGGE
+2977 ESDDVPDDGGDVIPPDDGGD

-2996 EVTPPDD
+2996 D
-3003 GGEVTPP
+3003 VTPP

-3022 GEVTPPDDDGEVTP
+3022 GEVTPPDDDGDVTP
-3036 PDDGGDIT
+3036 PDDGGDVT
-3044 PPDDGGDI
+3044 PPDDDGDI
-3052 TPPDGGDV
+3052 TPPEGGDV
-3060 TPVAP
+3060 TPVTP

-3328 QDLPNDRVEVK
+3328 QDLPNDRMEVK

>member
-1 MNKTY
+1 
-6 NIIWNAA
+6 
-13 RGMYIVTSE
+13 
-22 LARSGSRAIVSV
+22 
-34 SASCAVTLLAMDAAP
+34 
-49 AVAEETRVSIP
+49 
-60 SQTTTYTLSGATPFV
+60 
-75 VETGNTVATDTATSA
+75 
-90 AIVGDNSNDWDLLIE
+90 
-105 SGAVVGSSLTDSQA
+105 
-119 MNLDSSTGA
+119 
-128 TSVHNQGTI
+128 
-137 TGSNEDGTIMLQNGG
+137 
-152 SVINDARIE
+152 
-161 NNATYEHDPEDI
+161 
-173 PQEYAGVYMLNGGSY
+173 
-188 VSSESGVL
+188 
-196 EGVSGVIVQSG
+196 
-207 EAHITNGGMIN
+207 
-218 SDGSWRSYG
+218 
-227 VEFRDGTYGTIV
+227 
-239 NTGTIITTASDGSG
+239 
-253 KIEDAAIYVHTLND
+253 
-267 MAVSGSVSV
+267 
-276 DNSGLMQSDFITVA
+276 
-290 LYYGSHFEVV
+290 
-300 NRVGGVITAGNSSL
+300 
-314 VGIKS
+314 
-319 TAMELKVGVDNLVT
+319 
-333 NDGTISA
+333 
-340 YGTANTYGIHYGE
+340 
-353 STSGGVITNTGSI
+353 
-366 TTTGGGSGDASVY
+366 
-379 VHGNGDGTVVNNSG
+379 
-393 TMSSTVYGVYLD
+393 
-405 SARSKGHTLNN
+405 
-416 QAGGA
+416 
-421 ISANTAVAING
+421 
-432 NGNTISNQGKMTGV
+432 
-446 SDGLVL
+446 
-452 SGNNNI
+452 
-458 VTTSGG
+458 
-464 EISGKN
+464 
-470 GIRVSKGSGNQITA
+470 
-484 KSGSKITATSTGI
+484 
-497 SIAGGNNQVTTESGS
+497 
-512 TIVAKDN
+512 
-519 GILINSGANN
+519 
-529 VTNGGSITATGSSI
+529 
-543 SYGIQYNSGTSG
+543 
-555 TITNTG
+555 
-561 TITTTGKGAGDA
+561 
-573 SVYAHGG
+573 
-580 AVTINNSGTMDSSVF
+580 
-595 GVYVTTGHTLNN
+595 
-607 LAGGSITANTAVQ
+607 
-620 LNGNNNTLANAGA
+620 
-633 ILGDTN
+633 
-639 GVTING
+639 
-645 SGNTLTSQGKITGGT
+645 
-660 NAILINS
+660 
-667 GSKNNTLTL
+667 
-676 NTGTEISGSITDD
+676 
-689 NNSASANNNLILDGE
+689 
-704 GTLGSSISGLNS
+704 
-716 VTSSGDWTLS
+716 
-726 GATMNLSGTTNSALW
+726 
-741 VKSGTLI
+741 
-748 LNGAMTAKGA
+748 
-758 TVDSGTTLQ
+758 
-767 IGNGGT
+767 
-773 LGAFNGDI
+773 
-781 VDNGTLTFNRS
+781 
-792 DAAAYGSVISGSGNV
+792 
-807 IKQGGGEL
+807 
-815 TLSNNNSYSGGT
+815 
-827 TIAEGTLTAT
+827 
-837 AGGALGSGNIDN
+837 
-849 RAYLKL
+849 
-855 DAANASD
+855 
-862 PFIVADLTTHSGATV
+862 
-877 EIGAGSTLQANT
+877 
-889 LTQQDGSTLTAD
+889 
-901 LTATSGPAIRAKNVN
+901 
-916 LDGTLNVASPASQEP
+916 
-931 IRSTDDLISL
+931 
-941 ALIESD
+941 
-947 NAISGD
+947 
-953 FDGITINGNA
+953 
-963 MNPDAF
+963 
-969 ITVVG
+969 
-974 QKNVNDTHYDL
+974 
-985 VETLTWYADRYNA
+985 
-998 AIDAHGTFNLA
+998 
-1009 DADDSFTV
+1009 
-1017 NTVLENVDANSGW
+1017 
-1030 NGQSL
+1030 
-1035 TKTGAGTL
+1035 
-1043 ILNAE
+1043 
-1048 NTYTGGTTISDGTL
+1048 
-1062 VATNVE
+1062 
-1068 ALGTGNVTDNATLE
+1068 
-1082 LNTGGDFDN
+1082 
-1091 AISGSGQVV
+1091 ISGSGQVV
-1100 KSGDETLTLSGS
+1100 KSGDEM
-1112 NTYTG
+1112 
-1117 GTIISG
+1117 
-1123 GTLVATNVE
+1123 
-1132 ALGTGDVT
+1132 
-1140 DNATLELNTGG
+1140 
-1151 DFDNAIGGT
+1151 
-1160 GSVVKSGD
+1160 
-1168 KTLTLSGANS
+1168 LTLSGANS

-1214 GDFANNIGGTGS
+1214 GDFDNAISGS
-1226 VVKSGD
+1226 GQVVKSGD
-1232 KTLTLSGTN
+1232 DALTLSGNN
-1241 SYTGGTTISG
+1241 SYTGGTLISD
-1251 GTLVANNVEALG
+1251 GTLVASNVEALG
-1263 TGDVTNNATL
+1263 SGDVTNDAVL

-1288 GQVVKSGDE
+1288 GQ
-1297 TLTLS
+1297 
-1302 GANSYTGGTTISGG
+1302 
-1316 TLVATNVEALGT
+1316 
-1328 GDITDNA
+1328 
-1335 TLELNAGGDFTNNIG
+1335 
-1350 GTGSVE
+1350 
-1356 KSGDKTLTLSG
+1356 
-1367 TNTYRGGTL
+1367 
-1376 ISGGTL
+1376 
-1382 VASNVEA
+1382 
-1389 LGSGDVTDNATLEM
+1389 
-1403 NTGGDFAN
+1403 
-1411 NIGGT
+1411 
-1416 GSVVKSGDKTLT
+1416 VVKSGDKTLT

-1443 GTLVASNVEALGTG
+1443 GTLVASNVEALGSG
-1457 NVTDNATLEL
+1457 DITDNATLEL

-1474 NAISGSGQVVKSGDG
+1474 NAISGSGQVVKSGDET
-1489 ALTLSG
+1489 LTLSG
-1495 ANSYSGA
+1495 TNTYTGG

-1510 IAANVNAL
+1510 IATHVNAL

-1533 SGQFTVT
+1533 SGQFAVT

-1572 INLNSNTVDP
+1572 INLNSNTADP

-1705 DPASATGWDGT
+1705 DPDSATGWDGT

-1725 LILNAENTYTGGT
+1725 LILNAENTYTVGT

-1784 SGDDV
+1784 SGDKM
-1789 LTLSGANSYSGGTLI
+1789 LTLSGTNSYSGGTLI
-1804 SDGTLVASNVDALG
+1804 SGGTLVATNVDALG
-1818 SGDVTNNATL
+1818 SGDVT
-1828 EMNTGGDFI
+1828 
-1837 NNIGGTGR
+1837 
-1845 VEKSGDDTLTLS
+1845 DD
-1857 GSNTYTG
+1857 
-1864 GTLISDGTLVASNV
+1864 
-1878 EALGT
+1878 
-1883 GDVTNNAT
+1883 AT

-1906 SGQVVKSGDDVL
+1906 SGQVVKSGDD
-1918 TLSGANSYSGGT
+1918 T
-1930 LISGGTLVANNVE
+1930 
-1943 ALGTGDV
+1943 
-1950 TDNATLEMNTGG
+1950 
-1962 DFINNIGGTG
+1962 
-1972 RVEKSGD
+1972 
-1979 DALTLSGSNTYTGG
+1979 LTLSGSNTYTGG
-1993 TTINDGTLIA
+1993 TIISGGTLVA
-2003 TSVDALGSGD
+2003 SNVEALGTGD
-2013 VTNNAVLE
+2013 VTNDAVLE
-2021 LNTGGDFINNIG
+2021 LNTGGDFDNAISG
-2033 GTGRVEKSGDETL
+2033 SGQVVKSGDETL

-2063 TLVATNVEALG
+2063 TLVASNVEALGSGDVTNDAVLELNTGGDFTNAISGSGQVVKSGDETLTLSGANSYTGGTLISGGTLIASNVEALG

-2088 GGDFINNI
+2088 GGDF
-2096 GGTGRVEKSGDD
+2096 
-2108 TLTLS
+2108 
-2113 GSNSY
+2113 
-2118 TGGTLISSGTLVAT
+2118 
-2132 NVDALGSGDVTDNAT
+2132 
-2147 LELNTGGDFT
+2147 
-2157 NNISGSGQVVKSG
+2157 
-2170 DETLTLSGS
+2170 
-2179 NTYTGGTTI
+2179 
-2188 NDGTLVA
+2188 
-2195 TSVEALGSGD
+2195 
-2205 VTNDAV
+2205 
-2211 LALNT
+2211 
-2216 GGDFANNIG
+2216 
-2225 GTGSVVKSGDETLT
+2225 
-2239 LSGTNSYTGGTTISG
+2239 
-2254 GTLVATN
+2254 
-2261 VEALGTGDVTNNATL
+2261 
-2276 ELNTGG
+2276 
-2282 DFTNNISGNGQVVKS
+2282 
-2297 GDDTLTFSGSNTYTG
+2297 
-2312 GTTINDG
+2312 
-2319 TLVATSV
+2319 
-2326 EALGSGDVTND
+2326 
-2337 AVLAL
+2337 
-2342 NTGGDFANNIGG
+2342 
-2354 TGSVVKSGDET
+2354 
-2365 LTLSGSNTYTGSTL
+2365 
-2379 ISSGTLVANDVN
+2379 
-2391 ALGTGDVTDNATL
+2391 
-2404 MLNTGG
+2404 
-2410 DFINNIGG
+2410 
-2418 TGRVEK
+2418 
-2424 SGDDTLTLSGSN
+2424 
-2436 SYTGGTLISSGTLV
+2436 
-2450 ATNVDALGSGDVT
+2450 
-2463 DNATLELNTGG
+2463 
-2474 TFDNAI
+2474 DNAI

-2485 VVKSGDETLTLSGAN
+2485 VEKSGDETLTLSGAN

-2530 VLELNTGGDFDNA
+2530 VLELNTGGTFDNAISGSGQVVKSGDETLTLSGSNTYTGGTTINDGTLIATSVDALGSGDVTDNAVLELNTGGDFDNA

-2555 ETLTLSGA
+2555 ETLTLSGT
-2563 NSYTGGTTISGGT
+2563 NSYTDGTLISGGTLVATNLEALGTGDVTNNATLELNTGGTFDNAISGSGQVVKSGDDALTLSGSNTYTGGTTISGGT
-2576 LVASNVEALGSGDID
+2576 LIATSVDALGSGDVTDNAVLELNTGGTFDNAISGSGQVVKSGDKTLTLSGSNTYTGGTTISGGTLIASNVEALGSGNID

-2614 AITAIGAGSALR
+2614 ATTAIGAGSTLR

-2637 LAVHLIDSNSGAI
+2637 LAVHLTDSNSGAI

-2718 DDDTR
+2718 ADDTR

-2766 ATLNPDSATY
+2766 ATLNPDSATD

-2834 GGHNSTVNGHVNN
+2834 GGHNATVNGHVNN
-2847 QGSLYFVDTF
+2847 LGSLYFVDTF

-2940 EVGGQSDGDFRL
+2940 EVGGQSDGDFTL

-2977 ESDDVPDDGGE
+2977 ESDDVPDDGG
-2988 VTPPDDGG
+2988 D
-2996 EVTPPDD
+2996 
-3003 GGEVTPP
+3003 
-3010 DDGGEVTPPDDG
+3010 
-3022 GEVTPPDDDGEVTP
+3022 VTP
-3036 PDDGGDIT
+3036 PDDGGDVIPPDDGGDVT
-3044 PPDDGGDI
+3044 PPDDGGDVTPPDDGGDVTPPDDGGDVTPPDDGGDVTPPDDDGDI

-3100 DGSIWMRFKAG
+3100 DGSVWMRFKAG

-3289 VRVDGKLYKESG
+3289 MRVDGKLYKESG

>member
-137 TGSNEDGTIMLQNGG
+137 TGSNEDGAIMLQNGG

-161 NNATYEHDPEDI
+161 NSATYEHDPEDI

-207 EAHITNGGMIN
+207 EAHITNGGMIS

-239 NTGTIITTASDGSG
+239 NTGTIITTASDGSN

-290 LYYGSHFEVV
+290 LYHGSHFEVV

-366 TTTGGGSGDASVY
+366 TTTGGGAGDASVY

-416 QAGGA
+416 QAGSA

-446 SDGLVL
+446 SDGLL
-452 SGNNNI
+452 ISGNNNI

-484 KSGSKITATSTGI
+484 KSGSKITTTSTGI
-497 SIAGGNNQVTTESGS
+497 SIAGGNNQITTESGS
-512 TIVAKDN
+512 AIVAKDN

-529 VTNGGSITATGSSI
+529 VTNGGSITATGSNM
-543 SYGIQYNSGTSG
+543 SYGIQYNSGASG

-607 LAGGSITANTAVQ
+607 LAGGSISANTAVQ
-620 LNGNNNTLANAGA
+620 FHGNNNKLANAGA

-645 SGNTLTSQGKITGGT
+645 SGNTLTSQGKITGGI

-807 IKQGGGEL
+807 VKQGGGEL

-855 DAANASD
+855 DAASASD

-953 FDGITINGNA
+953 FDDITINGNA

-985 VETLTWYADRYNA
+985 VETLTWYADRDNA

-1048 NTYTGGTTISDGTL
+1048 NTYTGSTTISEGTL
-1062 VATNVE
+1062 IATNVE
-1068 ALGTGNVTDNATLE
+1068 ALGTGNVTDNATLEMNTGGDFDNAISGSGQVVKSGDETLTLSGANSYTGGTTISGGTLVASNVEALGTGDITDNATLELNAGGDFANNIGGTGSVVKSGDKTLTLSGSNTYTGGTTISGGTLVASNVEALGSGDVTDNATLEMNTGGDFANNIGGTGSVVKSGDETLTLSGANSYTGGTTISGGTLVASNVEALGTGDVTDNATLE

-1100 KSGDETLTLSGS
+1100 KSGDKTLTLSGINS
-1112 NTYTG
+1112 YTG
-1117 GTIISG
+1117 GTTISG
-1123 GTLVATNVE
+1123 GTLVASNVD
-1132 ALGTGDVT
+1132 ALGSGDVT

-1288 GQVVKSGDE
+1288 GQVVKSGD
-1297 TLTLS
+1297 
-1302 GANSYTGGTTISGG
+1302 
-1316 TLVATNVEALGT
+1316 
-1328 GDITDNA
+1328 
-1335 TLELNAGGDFTNNIG
+1335 
-1350 GTGSVE
+1350 
-1356 KSGDKTLTLSG
+1356 KT
-1367 TNTYRGGTL
+1367 
-1376 ISGGTL
+1376 
-1382 VASNVEA
+1382 
-1389 LGSGDVTDNATLEM
+1389 
-1403 NTGGDFAN
+1403 
-1411 NIGGT
+1411 
-1416 GSVVKSGDKTLT
+1416 
-1428 LSGANSYTGGTTISG
+1428 
-1443 GTLVASNVEALGTG
+1443 
-1457 NVTDNATLEL
+1457 
-1467 NTGGDFD
+1467 
-1474 NAISGSGQVVKSGDG
+1474 
-1489 ALTLSG
+1489 LTLSG

-1510 IAANVNAL
+1510 IATHVNAL

-1572 INLNSNTVDP
+1572 INLDSNTADP

-1804 SDGTLVASNVDALG
+1804 SDGTLVASNV
-1818 SGDVTNNATL
+1818 
-1828 EMNTGGDFI
+1828 
-1837 NNIGGTGR
+1837 
-1845 VEKSGDDTLTLS
+1845 
-1857 GSNTYTG
+1857 
-1864 GTLISDGTLVASNV
+1864 

-1883 GDVTNNAT
+1883 GDVTDDAV
-1891 LELNTGGTFDNAISG
+1891 LELNTGGDFDNAISG

-1930 LISGGTLVANNVE
+1930 LISDGTLVASNVE

-1950 TDNATLEMNTGG
+1950 TDDAT
-1962 DFINNIGGTG
+1962 
-1972 RVEKSGD
+1972 
-1979 DALTLSGSNTYTGG
+1979 
-1993 TTINDGTLIA
+1993 
-2003 TSVDALGSGD
+2003 
-2013 VTNNAVLE
+2013 
-2021 LNTGGDFINNIG
+2021 
-2033 GTGRVEKSGDETL
+2033 
-2046 TLSGSNTYTGG
+2046 
-2057 TLISGG
+2057 
-2063 TLVATNVEALG
+2063 
-2074 TGDVTDN
+2074 
-2081 AVLELNT
+2081 LELNT

-2108 TLTLS
+2108 
-2113 GSNSY
+2113 
-2118 TGGTLISSGTLVAT
+2118 
-2132 NVDALGSGDVTDNAT
+2132 
-2147 LELNTGGDFT
+2147 
-2157 NNISGSGQVVKSG
+2157 K
-2170 DETLTLSGS
+2170 LTLSGS
-2179 NTYTGGTTI
+2179 NTYTGG
-2188 NDGTLVA
+2188 
-2195 TSVEALGSGD
+2195 
-2205 VTNDAV
+2205 
-2211 LALNT
+2211 
-2216 GGDFANNIG
+2216 
-2225 GTGSVVKSGDETLT
+2225 
-2239 LSGTNSYTGGTTISG
+2239 
-2254 GTLVATN
+2254 
-2261 VEALGTGDVTNNATL
+2261 
-2276 ELNTGG
+2276 
-2282 DFTNNISGNGQVVKS
+2282 
-2297 GDDTLTFSGSNTYTG
+2297 
-2312 GTTINDG
+2312 
-2319 TLVATSV
+2319 
-2326 EALGSGDVTND
+2326 
-2337 AVLAL
+2337 
-2342 NTGGDFANNIGG
+2342 
-2354 TGSVVKSGDET
+2354 
-2365 LTLSGSNTYTGSTL
+2365 TL

-2410 DFINNIGG
+2410 DFTNNIGG

-2424 SGDDTLTLSGSN
+2424 SGDDALTLSGSNTYTGGTLISGGTLVANDVNALGTGDITDNATLALNAVGDFDNAISGSGKVEKSGDDALTLSGSNTYTGGTLISSGTLVASNVEALGTGDVTDNATLELNTSGTFDNAISGSGQVVKSGDKMLTLSGANSYSGGTLISDGTLVASNVESLGTGDVTNNATLELNTGGDFTNNISGSGQVVKSGDDALALSGAN

-2485 VVKSGDETLTLSGAN
+2485 VVK
-2500 SYTGG
+2500 
-2505 TLISSGTLVANDVN
+2505 
-2519 ALGTGDVTDNA
+2519 
-2530 VLELNTGGDFDNA
+2530 
-2543 ISGSGQVVKSGD
+2543 
-2555 ETLTLSGA
+2555 
-2563 NSYTGGTTISGGT
+2563 
-2576 LVASNVEALGSGDID
+2576 
-2591 NYASLQLNASGQF
+2591 
-2604 VTANLTTHDN
+2604 
-2614 AITAIGAGSALR
+2614 
-2626 ANTLTQEANST
+2626 
-2637 LAVHLIDSNSGAI
+2637 
-2650 VTADHANLGGTLDI
+2650 
-2664 TGIGNVAK
+2664 
-2672 SWTRDAYA
+2672 
-2680 YTLIDTDSAINS
+2680 
-2692 DFAQFTV
+2692 
-2699 AGMDAKQVDFL
+2699 
-2710 TVDGRVNA
+2710 
-2718 DDDTR
+2718 
-2723 YDVTASLSWYADSDN
+2723 
-2738 AATDAHG
+2738 
-2745 TFTLSEQGHSFTLN
+2745 
-2759 TALTDVD
+2759 
-2766 ATLNPDSATY
+2766 
-2776 WDGKSLIKRGAGTL
+2776 
-2790 ILGAQNTYSG
+2790 
-2800 DTDVQEGALWL
+2800 
-2811 AETATIGSAGSAQAV
+2811 
-2826 NIAANAAF
+2826 
-2834 GGHNSTVNGHVNN
+2834 
-2847 QGSLYFVDTF
+2847 
-2857 TVNGDVVNSS
+2857 
-2867 AMISGSDQ
+2867 
-2875 PNNTLTIA
+2875 
-2883 GNYTGNDGHLY
+2883 
-2894 LNTQLGDD
+2894 
-2902 SSPTDKLIVTGDTAG
+2902 
-2917 STTLHITNVNGLGAQ
+2917 
-2932 TVNGIEVI
+2932 
-2940 EVGGQSDGDFRL
+2940 
-2952 YKGHVDINA
+2952 
-2961 WTYTLKQ
+2961 
-2968 DGGDWYLRS
+2968 
-2977 ESDDVPDDGGE
+2977 
-2988 VTPPDDGG
+2988 
-2996 EVTPPDD
+2996 
-3003 GGEVTPP
+3003 
-3010 DDGGEVTPPDDG
+3010 
-3022 GEVTPPDDDGEVTP
+3022 
-3036 PDDGGDIT
+3036 
-3044 PPDDGGDI
+3044 
-3052 TPPDGGDV
+3052 
-3060 TPVAP
+3060 
-3065 QYRADIGVYLGNQW
+3065 
-3079 MARNLQM
+3079 
-3086 QTLYDRE
+3086 
-3093 GSQYRSA
+3093 
-3100 DGSIWMRFKAG
+3100 
-3111 KAESQAVNGNVDI
+3111 
-3124 DSDYSQFQLG
+3124 
-3134 GDILTWSDGAQSVT
+3134 
-3148 VGLMGSYINAS
+3148 
-3159 TDSTGNRGADGSQF
+3159 
-3173 SANGSVD
+3173 
-3180 GYNLGLYATWF
+3180 
-3191 ADAQS
+3191 
-3196 HRGAYIDSWY
+3196 
-3206 QYGAYNNS
+3206 
-3214 VDNDGL
+3214 
-3220 SASRY
+3220 
-3225 DSAAHAVS
+3225 
-3233 LETGYRYDIAL
+3233 
-3244 SNRNTVS
+3244 
-3251 LTPQAQVT
+3251 
-3259 WQRYSADTVI
+3259 
-3269 DDGGTRISGQNDDSW
+3269 
-3284 TTRLG
+3284 
-3289 VRVDGKLYKESG
+3289 
-3301 RIQPFMEVNWLHAS
+3301 
-3315 DNASATFGDTKVS
+3315 
-3328 QDLPNDRVEVK
+3328 
-3339 VGIQANVSERLSVYA
+3339 
-3354 QAAGQK
+3354 
-3360 GKNDYGDASFSLNMR
+3360 
-3375 YNW
+3375 

>member
-75 VETGNTVATDTATSA
+75 VETGNTVATDIATSA

-119 MNLDSSTGA
+119 MNLDSLTGA

-137 TGSNEDGTIMLQNGG
+137 TGSNEDGTILLQNGG
-152 SVINDARIE
+152 SVINDGRIE
-161 NNATYEHDPEDI
+161 NSATYEHDPQDI

-290 LYYGSHFEVV
+290 LYHGSHFEVV

-366 TTTGGGSGDASVY
+366 TTTGGGAGDASVY

-416 QAGGA
+416 QAGSA

-432 NGNTISNQGKMTGV
+432 NGNTITNQGKMTGV
-446 SDGLVL
+446 SDGLL
-452 SGNNNI
+452 ISGNNNI

-497 SIAGGNNQVTTESGS
+497 SIASGNNQVTTESGS
-512 TIVAKDN
+512 AIVAKDN

-529 VTNGGSITATGSSI
+529 VTNGGSITATGSSN
-543 SYGIQYNSGTSG
+543 SYGIQYNSGASG

-561 TITTTGKGAGDA
+561 TITTTGKGVGDA

-607 LAGGSITANTAVQ
+607 LAGGSISANTAVQ
-620 LNGNNNTLANAGA
+620 FHGNNNKLANAGA
-633 ILGDTN
+633 ISGDTN
-639 GVTING
+639 GVTISG
-645 SGNTLTSQGKITGGT
+645 SGNTLTNQGKITGGT

-807 IKQGGGEL
+807 VKQGGGEL

-855 DAANASD
+855 DAASASD

-1048 NTYTGGTTISDGTL
+1048 NTYTGGTLISDGTL
-1062 VATNVE
+1062 VASNVE
-1068 ALGTGNVTDNATLE
+1068 ALGTGDITDNAVLE

-1288 GQVVKSGDE
+1288 GQVVKSGD
-1297 TLTLS
+1297 
-1302 GANSYTGGTTISGG
+1302 
-1316 TLVATNVEALGT
+1316 
-1328 GDITDNA
+1328 
-1335 TLELNAGGDFTNNIG
+1335 
-1350 GTGSVE
+1350 
-1356 KSGDKTLTLSG
+1356 KT
-1367 TNTYRGGTL
+1367 
-1376 ISGGTL
+1376 
-1382 VASNVEA
+1382 
-1389 LGSGDVTDNATLEM
+1389 
-1403 NTGGDFAN
+1403 
-1411 NIGGT
+1411 
-1416 GSVVKSGDKTLT
+1416 
-1428 LSGANSYTGGTTISG
+1428 
-1443 GTLVASNVEALGTG
+1443 
-1457 NVTDNATLEL
+1457 
-1467 NTGGDFD
+1467 
-1474 NAISGSGQVVKSGDG
+1474 
-1489 ALTLSG
+1489 LTLSG

-1510 IAANVNAL
+1510 IATHVNAL

-1533 SGQFTVT
+1533 SSQFTVT

-1572 INLNSNTVDP
+1572 INLNGNTVDP

-1769 GTFDNAISG
+1769 GTFDNAIGG
-1778 SGQVVK
+1778 SGNVVK
-1784 SGDDV
+1784 SGADT
-1789 LTLSGANSYSGGTLI
+1789 LTLSGSNSYTGGTTI
-1804 SDGTLVASNVDALG
+1804 SGGTLVASNVEALG
-1818 SGDVTNNATL
+1818 TGDVTNNATL
-1828 EMNTGGDFI
+1828 ELNTGGDFI

-1864 GTLISDGTLVASNV
+1864 GTLINGGTLVASNV

-1883 GDVTNNAT
+1883 GDVTDNAT
-1891 LELNTGGTFDNAISG
+1891 LALNTGGTFDNAISG
-1906 SGQVVKSGDDVL
+1906 SGQ
-1918 TLSGANSYSGGT
+1918 
-1930 LISGGTLVANNVE
+1930 
-1943 ALGTGDV
+1943 
-1950 TDNATLEMNTGG
+1950 
-1962 DFINNIGGTG
+1962 
-1972 RVEKSGD
+1972 
-1979 DALTLSGSNTYTGG
+1979 
-1993 TTINDGTLIA
+1993 
-2003 TSVDALGSGD
+2003 
-2013 VTNNAVLE
+2013 
-2021 LNTGGDFINNIG
+2021 
-2033 GTGRVEKSGDETL
+2033 
-2046 TLSGSNTYTGG
+2046 
-2057 TLISGG
+2057 
-2063 TLVATNVEALG
+2063 
-2074 TGDVTDN
+2074 
-2081 AVLELNT
+2081 
-2088 GGDFINNI
+2088 
-2096 GGTGRVEKSGDD
+2096 
-2108 TLTLS
+2108 
-2113 GSNSY
+2113 
-2118 TGGTLISSGTLVAT
+2118 
-2132 NVDALGSGDVTDNAT
+2132 
-2147 LELNTGGDFT
+2147 
-2157 NNISGSGQVVKSG
+2157 
-2170 DETLTLSGS
+2170 
-2179 NTYTGGTTI
+2179 
-2188 NDGTLVA
+2188 
-2195 TSVEALGSGD
+2195 
-2205 VTNDAV
+2205 
-2211 LALNT
+2211 
-2216 GGDFANNIG
+2216 
-2225 GTGSVVKSGDETLT
+2225 VVKSGDETLT

-2261 VEALGTGDVTNNATL
+2261 VEALGSGDVTDDATLELNTGGTFDNAISGSGQVVKSGDKMLTLSGANSYSGGTLISDGTLVASNVEALGTGDVTNNATL
-2276 ELNTGG
+2276 ALNTGG
-2282 DFTNNISGNGQVVKS
+2282 DFTNNISGSGQVVKS
-2297 GDDTLTFSGSNTYTG
+2297 GDDTLTLSGANSYTG
-2312 GTTINDG
+2312 GTTI
-2319 TLVATSV
+2319 
-2326 EALGSGDVTND
+2326 SG
-2337 AVLAL
+2337 
-2342 NTGGDFANNIGG
+2342 
-2354 TGSVVKSGDET
+2354 
-2365 LTLSGSNTYTGSTL
+2365 
-2379 ISSGTLVANDVN
+2379 
-2391 ALGTGDVTDNATL
+2391 
-2404 MLNTGG
+2404 
-2410 DFINNIGG
+2410 
-2418 TGRVEK
+2418 
-2424 SGDDTLTLSGSN
+2424 
-2436 SYTGGTLISSGTLV
+2436 GTLV
-2450 ATNVDALGSGDVT
+2450 ATNVDALGTGDVT
-2463 DNATLELNTGG
+2463 NSSTLELNTGG

-2485 VVKSGDETLTLSGAN
+2485 VVKSGDETLTLSGSNTYTGGTLISGGTLVATNVDALGTGDVTDNATLELNTGGTFDNVISGSGQVVKSGDDTLTLSGAN

-2505 TLISSGTLVANDVN
+2505 TLISGGTLVATSVE
-2519 ALGTGDVTDNA
+2519 ALGSGDVTDNA
-2530 VLELNTGGDFDNA
+2530 VLELNTGGTFDNA

-2555 ETLTLSGA
+2555 KTLTLSGA

-2637 LAVHLIDSNSGAI
+2637 LAVHLTDSNSGAI
-2650 VTADHANLGGTLDI
+2650 VTADRANLGGTLDI

-2680 YTLIDTDSAINS
+2680 YTLIDSDSAIDS

-2834 GGHNSTVNGHVNN
+2834 GGHNATVNGHVNN
-2847 QGSLYFVDTF
+2847 LGNLYFVDTF

-3289 VRVDGKLYKESG
+3289 MRVDGKLYKESG

>member
-1 MNKTY
+1 
-6 NIIWNAA
+6 
-13 RGMYIVTSE
+13 MYIVTSE

-75 VETGNTVATDTATSA
+75 VEAGNTIATDTAASA

-105 SGAVVGSSLTDSQA
+105 SGAVVGSSLIDSQA
-119 MNLDSSTGA
+119 MNLDSLTGA

-137 TGSNEDGTIMLQNGG
+137 TGSSADGTILLQNGG
-152 SVINDARIE
+152 SVINDGRIE
-161 NNATYEHDPEDI
+161 NSAIYVHNLDLGAPEIDAAI
-173 PQEYAGVYMLNGGSY
+173 YMLNGGSY
-188 VSSESGVL
+188 VSSENGVL
-196 EGVSGVIVQSG
+196 KGVSGVIVQSG
-207 EAHITNGGMIN
+207 EVHITNGGTIN

-227 VEFRDGTYGTIV
+227 VELRGGAYGTIV

-253 KIEDAAIYVHTLND
+253 EIEDAAIYAHTFD
-267 MAVSGSVSV
+267 DIAAGDYVSV
-276 DNSGLMQSDFITVA
+276 DNSGLLQSDFIAVA
-290 LYYGSHFEVV
+290 LYHGAHFEVI
-300 NRVGGVITAGNSSL
+300 NRAGGVITAGNSSL
-314 VGIKS
+314 VGIQS
-319 TAMELKVGVDNLVT
+319 AAMELKAGANNLVT

-366 TTTGGGSGDASVY
+366 TTTGGGAGDASVY

-432 NGNTISNQGKMTGV
+432 NGNTITNQGKMTGV
-446 SDGLVL
+446 SDGLL
-452 SGNNNI
+452 ISGNNNI

-484 KSGSKITATSTGI
+484 KSGSKITTTSTGI
-497 SIAGGNNQVTTESGS
+497 SIAGGNNQITTESGS
-512 TIVAKDN
+512 AIVAKDN

-543 SYGIQYNSGTSG
+543 SYGIHYYSGTSG

-620 LNGNNNTLANAGA
+620 FHGNNNTLANAGA

-639 GVTING
+639 GVTISG
-645 SGNTLTSQGKITGGT
+645 SGNTLTNQGKITGGT

-767 IGNGGT
+767 IGNSGT
-773 LGAFNGDI
+773 LGTFNGDI

-807 IKQGGGEL
+807 VKQGGGEL

-855 DAANASD
+855 DAASASD

-1048 NTYTGGTTISDGTL
+1048 NTYTGGTTISEGTL
-1062 VATNVE
+1062 VANNVE

-1100 KSGDETLTLSGS
+1100 KSGDKTLTLSGANS
-1112 NTYTG
+1112 YTG
-1117 GTIISG
+1117 GTTISG

-1132 ALGTGDVT
+1132 ALGSGDVTDNATLELNTGGTFDNVISGSGQVVKSGDEMLTLSGANSYTGGTTISGGTLVGSNVEALGSGDVT

-1151 DFDNAIGGT
+1151 DFDNAISGSGQVVKSGDDALTLSGNNSYTGGT
-1160 GSVVKSGD
+1160 LISDGTLVASNVEALGSGDVTNDAVLELNTGGDFDNAISGSGQVVKSGD

-1201 DVTDNATLELNTG
+1201 DITD
-1214 GDFANNIGGTGS
+1214 
-1226 VVKSGD
+1226 
-1232 KTLTLSGTN
+1232 
-1241 SYTGGTTISG
+1241 
-1251 GTLVANNVEALG
+1251 
-1263 TGDVTNNATL
+1263 NATL

-1302 GANSYTGGTTISGG
+1302 GTNTYTGGTTISGG
-1316 TLVATNVEALGT
+1316 TLIATH
-1328 GDITDNA
+1328 
-1335 TLELNAGGDFTNNIG
+1335 
-1350 GTGSVE
+1350 
-1356 KSGDKTLTLSG
+1356 
-1367 TNTYRGGTL
+1367 
-1376 ISGGTL
+1376 
-1382 VASNVEA
+1382 
-1389 LGSGDVTDNATLEM
+1389 
-1403 NTGGDFAN
+1403 
-1411 NIGGT
+1411 
-1416 GSVVKSGDKTLT
+1416 
-1428 LSGANSYTGGTTISG
+1428 
-1443 GTLVASNVEALGTG
+1443 
-1457 NVTDNATLEL
+1457 
-1467 NTGGDFD
+1467 
-1474 NAISGSGQVVKSGDG
+1474 
-1489 ALTLSG
+1489 
-1495 ANSYSGA
+1495 
-1502 TTISGGTL
+1502 
-1510 IAANVNAL
+1510 VNAL

-1533 SGQFTVT
+1533 SGQFAVT

-1572 INLNSNTVDP
+1572 INLNSNTADP

-1705 DPASATGWDGT
+1705 DPDSATGWDGT

-1725 LILNAENTYTGGT
+1725 LILNAENTYTVGT

-1784 SGDDV
+1784 SGDKM
-1789 LTLSGANSYSGGTLI
+1789 LTLSGTNSYSGGTLI
-1804 SDGTLVASNVDALG
+1804 SGGTLVATNVDALG
-1818 SGDVTNNATL
+1818 SGDVT
-1828 EMNTGGDFI
+1828 
-1837 NNIGGTGR
+1837 
-1845 VEKSGDDTLTLS
+1845 DD
-1857 GSNTYTG
+1857 
-1864 GTLISDGTLVASNV
+1864 
-1878 EALGT
+1878 
-1883 GDVTNNAT
+1883 AT

-1906 SGQVVKSGDDVL
+1906 SGQVVKSGDD
-1918 TLSGANSYSGGT
+1918 T
-1930 LISGGTLVANNVE
+1930 
-1943 ALGTGDV
+1943 
-1950 TDNATLEMNTGG
+1950 
-1962 DFINNIGGTG
+1962 
-1972 RVEKSGD
+1972 
-1979 DALTLSGSNTYTGG
+1979 LTLSGSNTYTGG
-1993 TTINDGTLIA
+1993 TIISGGTLVA
-2003 TSVDALGSGD
+2003 SNVEALGTGD
-2013 VTNNAVLE
+2013 VTNDAVLE
-2021 LNTGGDFINNIG
+2021 LNTGGDFDNAISG
-2033 GTGRVEKSGDETL
+2033 SGQVVKSGDETL

-2063 TLVATNVEALG
+2063 TLVASNVEALGSGDVTNDAVLELNTGGDFTNAISGSGQVVKSGDETLTLSGANSYTGGTLISGGTLIASNVEALG

-2088 GGDFINNI
+2088 GGDF
-2096 GGTGRVEKSGDD
+2096 
-2108 TLTLS
+2108 
-2113 GSNSY
+2113 
-2118 TGGTLISSGTLVAT
+2118 
-2132 NVDALGSGDVTDNAT
+2132 
-2147 LELNTGGDFT
+2147 
-2157 NNISGSGQVVKSG
+2157 
-2170 DETLTLSGS
+2170 
-2179 NTYTGGTTI
+2179 
-2188 NDGTLVA
+2188 
-2195 TSVEALGSGD
+2195 
-2205 VTNDAV
+2205 
-2211 LALNT
+2211 
-2216 GGDFANNIG
+2216 
-2225 GTGSVVKSGDETLT
+2225 
-2239 LSGTNSYTGGTTISG
+2239 
-2254 GTLVATN
+2254 
-2261 VEALGTGDVTNNATL
+2261 
-2276 ELNTGG
+2276 
-2282 DFTNNISGNGQVVKS
+2282 
-2297 GDDTLTFSGSNTYTG
+2297 
-2312 GTTINDG
+2312 
-2319 TLVATSV
+2319 
-2326 EALGSGDVTND
+2326 
-2337 AVLAL
+2337 
-2342 NTGGDFANNIGG
+2342 
-2354 TGSVVKSGDET
+2354 
-2365 LTLSGSNTYTGSTL
+2365 
-2379 ISSGTLVANDVN
+2379 
-2391 ALGTGDVTDNATL
+2391 
-2404 MLNTGG
+2404 
-2410 DFINNIGG
+2410 
-2418 TGRVEK
+2418 
-2424 SGDDTLTLSGSN
+2424 
-2436 SYTGGTLISSGTLV
+2436 
-2450 ATNVDALGSGDVT
+2450 
-2463 DNATLELNTGG
+2463 
-2474 TFDNAI
+2474 DNAI

-2485 VVKSGDETLTLSGAN
+2485 VEKSGDETLTLSGAN

-2530 VLELNTGGDFDNA
+2530 VLELNTGGTFDNA

-2555 ETLTLSGA
+2555 ETLTLSGS
-2563 NSYTGGTTISGGT
+2563 NTYTGG
-2576 LVASNVEALGSGDID
+2576 
-2591 NYASLQLNASGQF
+2591 
-2604 VTANLTTHDN
+2604 
-2614 AITAIGAGSALR
+2614 R
-2626 ANTLTQEANST
+2626 
-2637 LAVHLIDSNSGAI
+2637 
-2650 VTADHANLGGTLDI
+2650 
-2664 TGIGNVAK
+2664 
-2672 SWTRDAYA
+2672 
-2680 YTLIDTDSAINS
+2680 
-2692 DFAQFTV
+2692 
-2699 AGMDAKQVDFL
+2699 
-2710 TVDGRVNA
+2710 
-2718 DDDTR
+2718 
-2723 YDVTASLSWYADSDN
+2723 
-2738 AATDAHG
+2738 
-2745 TFTLSEQGHSFTLN
+2745 
-2759 TALTDVD
+2759 
-2766 ATLNPDSATY
+2766 
-2776 WDGKSLIKRGAGTL
+2776 
-2790 ILGAQNTYSG
+2790 
-2800 DTDVQEGALWL
+2800 
-2811 AETATIGSAGSAQAV
+2811 
-2826 NIAANAAF
+2826 
-2834 GGHNSTVNGHVNN
+2834 
-2847 QGSLYFVDTF
+2847 
-2857 TVNGDVVNSS
+2857 
-2867 AMISGSDQ
+2867 
-2875 PNNTLTIA
+2875 
-2883 GNYTGNDGHLY
+2883 
-2894 LNTQLGDD
+2894 
-2902 SSPTDKLIVTGDTAG
+2902 
-2917 STTLHITNVNGLGAQ
+2917 
-2932 TVNGIEVI
+2932 
-2940 EVGGQSDGDFRL
+2940 
-2952 YKGHVDINA
+2952 
-2961 WTYTLKQ
+2961 
-2968 DGGDWYLRS
+2968 
-2977 ESDDVPDDGGE
+2977 
-2988 VTPPDDGG
+2988 
-2996 EVTPPDD
+2996 
-3003 GGEVTPP
+3003 
-3010 DDGGEVTPPDDG
+3010 
-3022 GEVTPPDDDGEVTP
+3022 
-3036 PDDGGDIT
+3036 
-3044 PPDDGGDI
+3044 
-3052 TPPDGGDV
+3052 
-3060 TPVAP
+3060 
-3065 QYRADIGVYLGNQW
+3065 
-3079 MARNLQM
+3079 
-3086 QTLYDRE
+3086 
-3093 GSQYRSA
+3093 
-3100 DGSIWMRFKAG
+3100 RF
-3111 KAESQAVNGNVDI
+3111 
-3124 DSDYSQFQLG
+3124 
-3134 GDILTWSDGAQSVT
+3134 
-3148 VGLMGSYINAS
+3148 
-3159 TDSTGNRGADGSQF
+3159 
-3173 SANGSVD
+3173 
-3180 GYNLGLYATWF
+3180 
-3191 ADAQS
+3191 
-3196 HRGAYIDSWY
+3196 
-3206 QYGAYNNS
+3206 
-3214 VDNDGL
+3214 
-3220 SASRY
+3220 
-3225 DSAAHAVS
+3225 
-3233 LETGYRYDIAL
+3233 
-3244 SNRNTVS
+3244 
-3251 LTPQAQVT
+3251 
-3259 WQRYSADTVI
+3259 
-3269 DDGGTRISGQNDDSW
+3269 
-3284 TTRLG
+3284 
-3289 VRVDGKLYKESG
+3289 
-3301 RIQPFMEVNWLHAS
+3301 
-3315 DNASATFGDTKVS
+3315 
-3328 QDLPNDRVEVK
+3328 
-3339 VGIQANVSERLSVYA
+3339 
-3354 QAAGQK
+3354 
-3360 GKNDYGDASFSLNMR
+3360 
-3375 YNW
+3375 

>member
-75 VETGNTVATDTATSA
+75 VEAGNTIATDTAASA

-105 SGAVVGSSLTDSQA
+105 SGAVVGSSLIDSQA
-119 MNLDSSTGA
+119 MNLDSLTGA

-137 TGSNEDGTIMLQNGG
+137 TGSSADGTILLQNGG
-152 SVINDARIE
+152 SVINDGRIE
-161 NNATYEHDPEDI
+161 NSAIYVHNLDLGAPEIDAAI
-173 PQEYAGVYMLNGGSY
+173 YMLNGGSY
-188 VSSESGVL
+188 VSSENGVL
-196 EGVSGVIVQSG
+196 KGVSGVIVQSG
-207 EAHITNGGMIN
+207 EVHITNGGTIN

-227 VEFRDGTYGTIV
+227 VELRGGAYGTIV

-253 KIEDAAIYVHTLND
+253 EIEDAAIYAHTFD
-267 MAVSGSVSV
+267 DIAAGDYVSV
-276 DNSGLMQSDFITVA
+276 DNSGLLQSDFIAVA
-290 LYYGSHFEVV
+290 LYHGAHFEVI
-300 NRVGGVITAGNSSL
+300 NRAGGVITAGNSSL
-314 VGIKS
+314 VGIQS
-319 TAMELKVGVDNLVT
+319 AAMELKAGANNLVT

-366 TTTGGGSGDASVY
+366 TTTGGGAGDASVY

-432 NGNTISNQGKMTGV
+432 NGNTITNQGKMTGV
-446 SDGLVL
+446 SDGLL
-452 SGNNNI
+452 ISGNNNI

-484 KSGSKITATSTGI
+484 KSGSKITTTSTGI
-497 SIAGGNNQVTTESGS
+497 SIAGGNNQITTESGS
-512 TIVAKDN
+512 AIVAKDN

-543 SYGIQYNSGTSG
+543 SYGIHYYSGTSG

-620 LNGNNNTLANAGA
+620 FHGNNNTLANAGA

-639 GVTING
+639 GVTISG
-645 SGNTLTSQGKITGGT
+645 SGNTLTNQGKITGGT

-767 IGNGGT
+767 IGNSGT
-773 LGAFNGDI
+773 LGTFNGDI

-807 IKQGGGEL
+807 VKQGGGEL

-855 DAANASD
+855 DAASASD

-1048 NTYTGGTTISDGTL
+1048 NTYTGGTTISEGTL
-1062 VATNVE
+1062 VANNVE

-1100 KSGDETLTLSGS
+1100 KSGDKTLTLSGANS
-1112 NTYTG
+1112 YTG
-1117 GTIISG
+1117 GTTISG

-1132 ALGTGDVT
+1132 ALGSGDVT

-1151 DFDNAIGGT
+1151 TFDNVIS
-1160 GSVVKSGD
+1160 GSGQVVKSGD
-1168 KTLTLSGANS
+1168 EMLTLSGANS

-1214 GDFANNIGGTGS
+1214 GDFDNAISGS
-1226 VVKSGD
+1226 GQVVKSGD
-1232 KTLTLSGTN
+1232 DALTLSGNN
-1241 SYTGGTTISG
+1241 SYTGGTLISD
-1251 GTLVANNVEALG
+1251 GTLVASNVEALG
-1263 TGDVTNNATL
+1263 SGDVTNDAVL

-1288 GQVVKSGDE
+1288 GQ
-1297 TLTLS
+1297 
-1302 GANSYTGGTTISGG
+1302 
-1316 TLVATNVEALGT
+1316 
-1328 GDITDNA
+1328 
-1335 TLELNAGGDFTNNIG
+1335 
-1350 GTGSVE
+1350 
-1356 KSGDKTLTLSG
+1356 
-1367 TNTYRGGTL
+1367 
-1376 ISGGTL
+1376 
-1382 VASNVEA
+1382 
-1389 LGSGDVTDNATLEM
+1389 
-1403 NTGGDFAN
+1403 
-1411 NIGGT
+1411 
-1416 GSVVKSGDKTLT
+1416 VVKSGDKTLT

-1443 GTLVASNVEALGTG
+1443 GTLVASNVEALGSG
-1457 NVTDNATLEL
+1457 DITDNATLEL

-1474 NAISGSGQVVKSGDG
+1474 NAISGSGQVVKSGDET
-1489 ALTLSG
+1489 LTLSG
-1495 ANSYSGA
+1495 TNTYTGG

-1510 IAANVNAL
+1510 IATHVNAL

-1533 SGQFTVT
+1533 SGQFAVT

-1572 INLNSNTVDP
+1572 INLNSNTADP

-1705 DPASATGWDGT
+1705 DPDSATGWDGT

-1725 LILNAENTYTGGT
+1725 LILNAENTYTVGT

-1784 SGDDV
+1784 SGDKM
-1789 LTLSGANSYSGGTLI
+1789 LTLSGTNSYSGGTLI
-1804 SDGTLVASNVDALG
+1804 SGGTLVATNVDALG
-1818 SGDVTNNATL
+1818 SGDVT
-1828 EMNTGGDFI
+1828 
-1837 NNIGGTGR
+1837 
-1845 VEKSGDDTLTLS
+1845 DD
-1857 GSNTYTG
+1857 
-1864 GTLISDGTLVASNV
+1864 
-1878 EALGT
+1878 
-1883 GDVTNNAT
+1883 AT

-1906 SGQVVKSGDDVL
+1906 SGQVVKSGDD
-1918 TLSGANSYSGGT
+1918 
-1930 LISGGTLVANNVE
+1930 
-1943 ALGTGDV
+1943 
-1950 TDNATLEMNTGG
+1950 
-1962 DFINNIGGTG
+1962 
-1972 RVEKSGD
+1972 
-1979 DALTLSGSNTYTGG
+1979 
-1993 TTINDGTLIA
+1993 
-2003 TSVDALGSGD
+2003 
-2013 VTNNAVLE
+2013 
-2021 LNTGGDFINNIG
+2021 
-2033 GTGRVEKSGDETL
+2033 TL

-2057 TLISGG
+2057 TIISGG
-2063 TLVATNVEALG
+2063 TLVA
-2074 TGDVTDN
+2074 
-2081 AVLELNT
+2081 
-2088 GGDFINNI
+2088 
-2096 GGTGRVEKSGDD
+2096 S
-2108 TLTLS
+2108 
-2113 GSNSY
+2113 
-2118 TGGTLISSGTLVAT
+2118 
-2132 NVDALGSGDVTDNAT
+2132 
-2147 LELNTGGDFT
+2147 
-2157 NNISGSGQVVKSG
+2157 
-2170 DETLTLSGS
+2170 
-2179 NTYTGGTTI
+2179 
-2188 NDGTLVA
+2188 
-2195 TSVEALGSGD
+2195 
-2205 VTNDAV
+2205 
-2211 LALNT
+2211 
-2216 GGDFANNIG
+2216 
-2225 GTGSVVKSGDETLT
+2225 
-2239 LSGTNSYTGGTTISG
+2239 
-2254 GTLVATN
+2254 N
-2261 VEALGTGDVTNNATL
+2261 VEALGTGDVTN
-2276 ELNTGG
+2276 
-2282 DFTNNISGNGQVVKS
+2282 D
-2297 GDDTLTFSGSNTYTG
+2297 
-2312 GTTINDG
+2312 
-2319 TLVATSV
+2319 
-2326 EALGSGDVTND
+2326 
-2337 AVLAL
+2337 
-2342 NTGGDFANNIGG
+2342 
-2354 TGSVVKSGDET
+2354 
-2365 LTLSGSNTYTGSTL
+2365 
-2379 ISSGTLVANDVN
+2379 
-2391 ALGTGDVTDNATL
+2391 
-2404 MLNTGG
+2404 
-2410 DFINNIGG
+2410 
-2418 TGRVEK
+2418 
-2424 SGDDTLTLSGSN
+2424 
-2436 SYTGGTLISSGTLV
+2436 
-2450 ATNVDALGSGDVT
+2450 
-2463 DNATLELNTGG
+2463 
-2474 TFDNAI
+2474 
-2480 SGSGQ
+2480 
-2485 VVKSGDETLTLSGAN
+2485 
-2500 SYTGG
+2500 
-2505 TLISSGTLVANDVN
+2505 
-2519 ALGTGDVTDNA
+2519 A

-2555 ETLTLSGA
+2555 ETLTLSGS
-2563 NSYTGGTTISGGT
+2563 NTYTGGTLISGG
-2576 LVASNVEALGSGDID
+2576 
-2591 NYASLQLNASGQF
+2591 
-2604 VTANLTTHDN
+2604 
-2614 AITAIGAGSALR
+2614 
-2626 ANTLTQEANST
+2626 
-2637 LAVHLIDSNSGAI
+2637 
-2650 VTADHANLGGTLDI
+2650 
-2664 TGIGNVAK
+2664 
-2672 SWTRDAYA
+2672 
-2680 YTLIDTDSAINS
+2680 
-2692 DFAQFTV
+2692 
-2699 AGMDAKQVDFL
+2699 
-2710 TVDGRVNA
+2710 
-2718 DDDTR
+2718 
-2723 YDVTASLSWYADSDN
+2723 
-2738 AATDAHG
+2738 
-2745 TFTLSEQGHSFTLN
+2745 
-2759 TALTDVD
+2759 
-2766 ATLNPDSATY
+2766 
-2776 WDGKSLIKRGAGTL
+2776 
-2790 ILGAQNTYSG
+2790 
-2800 DTDVQEGALWL
+2800 
-2811 AETATIGSAGSAQAV
+2811 
-2826 NIAANAAF
+2826 
-2834 GGHNSTVNGHVNN
+2834 
-2847 QGSLYFVDTF
+2847 
-2857 TVNGDVVNSS
+2857 
-2867 AMISGSDQ
+2867 
-2875 PNNTLTIA
+2875 
-2883 GNYTGNDGHLY
+2883 
-2894 LNTQLGDD
+2894 
-2902 SSPTDKLIVTGDTAG
+2902 
-2917 STTLHITNVNGLGAQ
+2917 
-2932 TVNGIEVI
+2932 
-2940 EVGGQSDGDFRL
+2940 
-2952 YKGHVDINA
+2952 
-2961 WTYTLKQ
+2961 
-2968 DGGDWYLRS
+2968 
-2977 ESDDVPDDGGE
+2977 
-2988 VTPPDDGG
+2988 
-2996 EVTPPDD
+2996 
-3003 GGEVTPP
+3003 
-3010 DDGGEVTPPDDG
+3010 
-3022 GEVTPPDDDGEVTP
+3022 
-3036 PDDGGDIT
+3036 
-3044 PPDDGGDI
+3044 
-3052 TPPDGGDV
+3052 
-3060 TPVAP
+3060 
-3065 QYRADIGVYLGNQW
+3065 
-3079 MARNLQM
+3079 
-3086 QTLYDRE
+3086 
-3093 GSQYRSA
+3093 
-3100 DGSIWMRFKAG
+3100 
-3111 KAESQAVNGNVDI
+3111 
-3124 DSDYSQFQLG
+3124 
-3134 GDILTWSDGAQSVT
+3134 
-3148 VGLMGSYINAS
+3148 
-3159 TDSTGNRGADGSQF
+3159 
-3173 SANGSVD
+3173 
-3180 GYNLGLYATWF
+3180 
-3191 ADAQS
+3191 
-3196 HRGAYIDSWY
+3196 
-3206 QYGAYNNS
+3206 
-3214 VDNDGL
+3214 
-3220 SASRY
+3220 
-3225 DSAAHAVS
+3225 
-3233 LETGYRYDIAL
+3233 
-3244 SNRNTVS
+3244 
-3251 LTPQAQVT
+3251 
-3259 WQRYSADTVI
+3259 
-3269 DDGGTRISGQNDDSW
+3269 
-3284 TTRLG
+3284 
-3289 VRVDGKLYKESG
+3289 
-3301 RIQPFMEVNWLHAS
+3301 
-3315 DNASATFGDTKVS
+3315 
-3328 QDLPNDRVEVK
+3328 
-3339 VGIQANVSERLSVYA
+3339 
-3354 QAAGQK
+3354 
-3360 GKNDYGDASFSLNMR
+3360 
-3375 YNW
+3375 

>member
-2205 VTNDAV
+2205 
-2211 LALNT
+2211 
-2216 GGDFANNIG
+2216 
-2225 GTGSVVKSGDETLT
+2225 
-2239 LSGTNSYTGGTTISG
+2239 
-2254 GTLVATN
+2254 
-2261 VEALGTGDVTNNATL
+2261 
-2276 ELNTGG
+2276 
-2282 DFTNNISGNGQVVKS
+2282 
-2297 GDDTLTFSGSNTYTG
+2297 
-2312 GTTINDG
+2312 
-2319 TLVATSV
+2319 
-2326 EALGSGDVTND
+2326 
-2337 AVLAL
+2337 
-2342 NTGGDFANNIGG
+2342 
-2354 TGSVVKSGDET
+2354 
-2365 LTLSGSNTYTGSTL
+2365 
-2379 ISSGTLVANDVN
+2379 
-2391 ALGTGDVTDNATL
+2391 
-2404 MLNTGG
+2404 
-2410 DFINNIGG
+2410 
-2418 TGRVEK
+2418 
-2424 SGDDTLTLSGSN
+2424 
-2436 SYTGGTLISSGTLV
+2436 
-2450 ATNVDALGSGDVT
+2450 
-2463 DNATLELNTGG
+2463 
-2474 TFDNAI
+2474 
-2480 SGSGQ
+2480 
-2485 VVKSGDETLTLSGAN
+2485 
-2500 SYTGG
+2500 
-2505 TLISSGTLVANDVN
+2505 
-2519 ALGTGDVTDNA
+2519 
-2530 VLELNTGGDFDNA
+2530 
-2543 ISGSGQVVKSGD
+2543 
-2555 ETLTLSGA
+2555 
-2563 NSYTGGTTISGGT
+2563 
-2576 LVASNVEALGSGDID
+2576 
-2591 NYASLQLNASGQF
+2591 
-2604 VTANLTTHDN
+2604 
-2614 AITAIGAGSALR
+2614 
-2626 ANTLTQEANST
+2626 
-2637 LAVHLIDSNSGAI
+2637 
-2650 VTADHANLGGTLDI
+2650 
-2664 TGIGNVAK
+2664 
-2672 SWTRDAYA
+2672 
-2680 YTLIDTDSAINS
+2680 
-2692 DFAQFTV
+2692 
-2699 AGMDAKQVDFL
+2699 
-2710 TVDGRVNA
+2710 
-2718 DDDTR
+2718 
-2723 YDVTASLSWYADSDN
+2723 
-2738 AATDAHG
+2738 
-2745 TFTLSEQGHSFTLN
+2745 
-2759 TALTDVD
+2759 
-2766 ATLNPDSATY
+2766 
-2776 WDGKSLIKRGAGTL
+2776 
-2790 ILGAQNTYSG
+2790 
-2800 DTDVQEGALWL
+2800 
-2811 AETATIGSAGSAQAV
+2811 
-2826 NIAANAAF
+2826 
-2834 GGHNSTVNGHVNN
+2834 
-2847 QGSLYFVDTF
+2847 
-2857 TVNGDVVNSS
+2857 
-2867 AMISGSDQ
+2867 
-2875 PNNTLTIA
+2875 
-2883 GNYTGNDGHLY
+2883 
-2894 LNTQLGDD
+2894 
-2902 SSPTDKLIVTGDTAG
+2902 
-2917 STTLHITNVNGLGAQ
+2917 
-2932 TVNGIEVI
+2932 
-2940 EVGGQSDGDFRL
+2940 
-2952 YKGHVDINA
+2952 
-2961 WTYTLKQ
+2961 
-2968 DGGDWYLRS
+2968 
-2977 ESDDVPDDGGE
+2977 
-2988 VTPPDDGG
+2988 
-2996 EVTPPDD
+2996 
-3003 GGEVTPP
+3003 
-3010 DDGGEVTPPDDG
+3010 
-3022 GEVTPPDDDGEVTP
+3022 
-3036 PDDGGDIT
+3036 
-3044 PPDDGGDI
+3044 
-3052 TPPDGGDV
+3052 
-3060 TPVAP
+3060 
-3065 QYRADIGVYLGNQW
+3065 
-3079 MARNLQM
+3079 
-3086 QTLYDRE
+3086 
-3093 GSQYRSA
+3093 
-3100 DGSIWMRFKAG
+3100 
-3111 KAESQAVNGNVDI
+3111 
-3124 DSDYSQFQLG
+3124 
-3134 GDILTWSDGAQSVT
+3134 
-3148 VGLMGSYINAS
+3148 
-3159 TDSTGNRGADGSQF
+3159 
-3173 SANGSVD
+3173 
-3180 GYNLGLYATWF
+3180 
-3191 ADAQS
+3191 
-3196 HRGAYIDSWY
+3196 
-3206 QYGAYNNS
+3206 
-3214 VDNDGL
+3214 
-3220 SASRY
+3220 
-3225 DSAAHAVS
+3225 
-3233 LETGYRYDIAL
+3233 
-3244 SNRNTVS
+3244 
-3251 LTPQAQVT
+3251 
-3259 WQRYSADTVI
+3259 
-3269 DDGGTRISGQNDDSW
+3269 
-3284 TTRLG
+3284 
-3289 VRVDGKLYKESG
+3289 
-3301 RIQPFMEVNWLHAS
+3301 
-3315 DNASATFGDTKVS
+3315 
-3328 QDLPNDRVEVK
+3328 
-3339 VGIQANVSERLSVYA
+3339 
-3354 QAAGQK
+3354 
-3360 GKNDYGDASFSLNMR
+3360 
-3375 YNW
+3375 

>member
-1 MNKTY
+1 DKT
-6 NIIWNAA
+6 
-13 RGMYIVTSE
+13 
-22 LARSGSRAIVSV
+22 L
-34 SASCAVTLLAMDAAP
+34 
-49 AVAEETRVSIP
+49 
-60 SQTTTYTLSGATPFV
+60 TLSGA
-75 VETGNTVATDTATSA
+75 
-90 AIVGDNSNDWDLLIE
+90 NS
-105 SGAVVGSSLTDSQA
+105 
-119 MNLDSSTGA
+119 
-128 TSVHNQGTI
+128 
-137 TGSNEDGTIMLQNGG
+137 
-152 SVINDARIE
+152 
-161 NNATYEHDPEDI
+161 
-173 PQEYAGVYMLNGGSY
+173 
-188 VSSESGVL
+188 
-196 EGVSGVIVQSG
+196 
-207 EAHITNGGMIN
+207 
-218 SDGSWRSYG
+218 
-227 VEFRDGTYGTIV
+227 
-239 NTGTIITTASDGSG
+239 
-253 KIEDAAIYVHTLND
+253 
-267 MAVSGSVSV
+267 
-276 DNSGLMQSDFITVA
+276 
-290 LYYGSHFEVV
+290 
-300 NRVGGVITAGNSSL
+300 
-314 VGIKS
+314 
-319 TAMELKVGVDNLVT
+319 
-333 NDGTISA
+333 
-340 YGTANTYGIHYGE
+340 
-353 STSGGVITNTGSI
+353 
-366 TTTGGGSGDASVY
+366 
-379 VHGNGDGTVVNNSG
+379 
-393 TMSSTVYGVYLD
+393 
-405 SARSKGHTLNN
+405 
-416 QAGGA
+416 
-421 ISANTAVAING
+421 
-432 NGNTISNQGKMTGV
+432 
-446 SDGLVL
+446 
-452 SGNNNI
+452 
-458 VTTSGG
+458 
-464 EISGKN
+464 
-470 GIRVSKGSGNQITA
+470 
-484 KSGSKITATSTGI
+484 
-497 SIAGGNNQVTTESGS
+497 
-512 TIVAKDN
+512 
-519 GILINSGANN
+519 
-529 VTNGGSITATGSSI
+529 
-543 SYGIQYNSGTSG
+543 
-555 TITNTG
+555 
-561 TITTTGKGAGDA
+561 
-573 SVYAHGG
+573 
-580 AVTINNSGTMDSSVF
+580 
-595 GVYVTTGHTLNN
+595 
-607 LAGGSITANTAVQ
+607 
-620 LNGNNNTLANAGA
+620 
-633 ILGDTN
+633 
-639 GVTING
+639 
-645 SGNTLTSQGKITGGT
+645 
-660 NAILINS
+660 
-667 GSKNNTLTL
+667 
-676 NTGTEISGSITDD
+676 
-689 NNSASANNNLILDGE
+689 
-704 GTLGSSISGLNS
+704 
-716 VTSSGDWTLS
+716 
-726 GATMNLSGTTNSALW
+726 
-741 VKSGTLI
+741 
-748 LNGAMTAKGA
+748 
-758 TVDSGTTLQ
+758 
-767 IGNGGT
+767 
-773 LGAFNGDI
+773 
-781 VDNGTLTFNRS
+781 
-792 DAAAYGSVISGSGNV
+792 
-807 IKQGGGEL
+807 
-815 TLSNNNSYSGGT
+815 
-827 TIAEGTLTAT
+827 
-837 AGGALGSGNIDN
+837 
-849 RAYLKL
+849 
-855 DAANASD
+855 
-862 PFIVADLTTHSGATV
+862 
-877 EIGAGSTLQANT
+877 
-889 LTQQDGSTLTAD
+889 
-901 LTATSGPAIRAKNVN
+901 
-916 LDGTLNVASPASQEP
+916 
-931 IRSTDDLISL
+931 
-941 ALIESD
+941 
-947 NAISGD
+947 
-953 FDGITINGNA
+953 
-963 MNPDAF
+963 
-969 ITVVG
+969 
-974 QKNVNDTHYDL
+974 
-985 VETLTWYADRYNA
+985 
-998 AIDAHGTFNLA
+998 
-1009 DADDSFTV
+1009 
-1017 NTVLENVDANSGW
+1017 
-1030 NGQSL
+1030 
-1035 TKTGAGTL
+1035 
-1043 ILNAE
+1043 
-1048 NTYTGGTTISDGTL
+1048 YTGGTT
-1062 VATNVE
+1062 
-1068 ALGTGNVTDNATLE
+1068 
-1082 LNTGGDFDN
+1082 
-1091 AISGSGQVV
+1091 
-1100 KSGDETLTLSGS
+1100 
-1112 NTYTG
+1112 
-1117 GTIISG
+1117 ISG

-1132 ALGTGDVT
+1132 ALGSGDVT

-1151 DFDNAIGGT
+1151 TFDNVIS
-1160 GSVVKSGD
+1160 GSGQVVKSGD
-1168 KTLTLSGANS
+1168 EMLTLSGANS

-1214 GDFANNIGGTGS
+1214 GDFDNAISGS
-1226 VVKSGD
+1226 GQVVKSGD
-1232 KTLTLSGTN
+1232 DALTLSGNN
-1241 SYTGGTTISG
+1241 SYTGGTLISD
-1251 GTLVANNVEALG
+1251 GTLVASNVEALG
-1263 TGDVTNNATL
+1263 SGDVTNDAVL

-1288 GQVVKSGDE
+1288 GQ
-1297 TLTLS
+1297 
-1302 GANSYTGGTTISGG
+1302 
-1316 TLVATNVEALGT
+1316 
-1328 GDITDNA
+1328 
-1335 TLELNAGGDFTNNIG
+1335 
-1350 GTGSVE
+1350 
-1356 KSGDKTLTLSG
+1356 
-1367 TNTYRGGTL
+1367 
-1376 ISGGTL
+1376 
-1382 VASNVEA
+1382 
-1389 LGSGDVTDNATLEM
+1389 
-1403 NTGGDFAN
+1403 
-1411 NIGGT
+1411 
-1416 GSVVKSGDKTLT
+1416 VVKSGDKTLT

-1443 GTLVASNVEALGTG
+1443 GTLVASNVEALGSG
-1457 NVTDNATLEL
+1457 DITDNATLEL

-1474 NAISGSGQVVKSGDG
+1474 NAISGSGQVVKSGDET
-1489 ALTLSG
+1489 LTLSG
-1495 ANSYSGA
+1495 TNTYTGG

-1510 IAANVNAL
+1510 IATHVNAL

-1533 SGQFTVT
+1533 SGQFAVT

-1572 INLNSNTVDP
+1572 INLNSNTADP

-1705 DPASATGWDGT
+1705 DPDSATGWDGT

-1725 LILNAENTYTGGT
+1725 LILNAENTYTVGT

-1784 SGDDV
+1784 SGDKM
-1789 LTLSGANSYSGGTLI
+1789 LTLSGTNSYSGGTLI
-1804 SDGTLVASNVDALG
+1804 SGGTLVATNVDALG
-1818 SGDVTNNATL
+1818 SGDVT
-1828 EMNTGGDFI
+1828 
-1837 NNIGGTGR
+1837 
-1845 VEKSGDDTLTLS
+1845 DD
-1857 GSNTYTG
+1857 
-1864 GTLISDGTLVASNV
+1864 
-1878 EALGT
+1878 
-1883 GDVTNNAT
+1883 AT

-1906 SGQVVKSGDDVL
+1906 SGQVVKSGDD
-1918 TLSGANSYSGGT
+1918 T
-1930 LISGGTLVANNVE
+1930 
-1943 ALGTGDV
+1943 
-1950 TDNATLEMNTGG
+1950 
-1962 DFINNIGGTG
+1962 
-1972 RVEKSGD
+1972 
-1979 DALTLSGSNTYTGG
+1979 LTLSGSNTYTGG
-1993 TTINDGTLIA
+1993 TIISGGTLVA
-2003 TSVDALGSGD
+2003 SNVEALGTGD
-2013 VTNNAVLE
+2013 VTNDAVLE
-2021 LNTGGDFINNIG
+2021 LNTGGDFDNAISG
-2033 GTGRVEKSGDETL
+2033 SGQVVKSGDETL

-2063 TLVATNVEALG
+2063 TLVASNVEALGSGDVTNDAVLELNTGGDFTNAISGSGQVVKSGDETLTLSGANSYTGGTLISGGTLIASNVEALG

-2088 GGDFINNI
+2088 GGDF
-2096 GGTGRVEKSGDD
+2096 
-2108 TLTLS
+2108 
-2113 GSNSY
+2113 
-2118 TGGTLISSGTLVAT
+2118 
-2132 NVDALGSGDVTDNAT
+2132 
-2147 LELNTGGDFT
+2147 
-2157 NNISGSGQVVKSG
+2157 
-2170 DETLTLSGS
+2170 
-2179 NTYTGGTTI
+2179 
-2188 NDGTLVA
+2188 
-2195 TSVEALGSGD
+2195 
-2205 VTNDAV
+2205 
-2211 LALNT
+2211 
-2216 GGDFANNIG
+2216 
-2225 GTGSVVKSGDETLT
+2225 
-2239 LSGTNSYTGGTTISG
+2239 
-2254 GTLVATN
+2254 
-2261 VEALGTGDVTNNATL
+2261 
-2276 ELNTGG
+2276 
-2282 DFTNNISGNGQVVKS
+2282 
-2297 GDDTLTFSGSNTYTG
+2297 
-2312 GTTINDG
+2312 
-2319 TLVATSV
+2319 
-2326 EALGSGDVTND
+2326 
-2337 AVLAL
+2337 
-2342 NTGGDFANNIGG
+2342 
-2354 TGSVVKSGDET
+2354 
-2365 LTLSGSNTYTGSTL
+2365 
-2379 ISSGTLVANDVN
+2379 
-2391 ALGTGDVTDNATL
+2391 
-2404 MLNTGG
+2404 
-2410 DFINNIGG
+2410 
-2418 TGRVEK
+2418 
-2424 SGDDTLTLSGSN
+2424 
-2436 SYTGGTLISSGTLV
+2436 
-2450 ATNVDALGSGDVT
+2450 
-2463 DNATLELNTGG
+2463 
-2474 TFDNAI
+2474 DNAI

-2485 VVKSGDETLTLSGAN
+2485 VEKSGDETLTLSGAN

-2530 VLELNTGGDFDNA
+2530 VLELNTGGTFDNAISGSGQVVKSGDETLTLSGSNTYTGGTTINDGTLIATSVDALGSGDVTDNAVLELNTGGDFDNA

-2555 ETLTLSGA
+2555 ETLTLSGT
-2563 NSYTGGTTISGGT
+2563 NSYTDGTLISGGTLVATNLEALGTGDVTNNATLELNTGGTFDNAISGSGQVVKSGDDALTLSGSNTYTGGTTISGGT
-2576 LVASNVEALGSGDID
+2576 LIATSVDALGSGDVTDNAVLELNTGGTFDNAISGSGQVVKSGDKTLTLSGSNTYTGGTTISGGTLIASNVEALGSGNID

-2614 AITAIGAGSALR
+2614 ATTAIGAGSTLR

-2637 LAVHLIDSNSGAI
+2637 LAVHLTDSNSGAI

-2718 DDDTR
+2718 ADDTR

-2766 ATLNPDSATY
+2766 ATLNPDSATD

-2834 GGHNSTVNGHVNN
+2834 GGHNATVNGHVNN
-2847 QGSLYFVDTF
+2847 LGSLYFVDTF

-2940 EVGGQSDGDFRL
+2940 EVGGQSDGDFTL

-2977 ESDDVPDDGGE
+2977 ESDDVPDDGG
-2988 VTPPDDGG
+2988 D
-2996 EVTPPDD
+2996 
-3003 GGEVTPP
+3003 
-3010 DDGGEVTPPDDG
+3010 
-3022 GEVTPPDDDGEVTP
+3022 VTP
-3036 PDDGGDIT
+3036 PDDGGDVIPPDDGGDVT
-3044 PPDDGGDI
+3044 PPDDGGDVTPPDDGGDVTPPDDGGDVTPPDDGGDVTPPDDDGDI

-3100 DGSIWMRFKAG
+3100 DGSVWMRFKAG

-3289 VRVDGKLYKESG
+3289 MRVDGKLYKESG

>member
-60 SQTTTYTLSGATPFV
+60 TQTTTYTLSGATPFV

-119 MNLDSSTGA
+119 MNLDSLTGA

-137 TGSNEDGTIMLQNGG
+137 TGSNEDGTILLQNGG

-161 NNATYEHDPEDI
+161 NSATYEHDPEDI

-300 NRVGGVITAGNSSL
+300 NRAGGVITAGNSSL

-416 QAGGA
+416 QAGSA

-432 NGNTISNQGKMTGV
+432 NGNTITNQGKMTGV
-446 SDGLVL
+446 SDGLL
-452 SGNNNI
+452 ISGNNNI

-484 KSGSKITATSTGI
+484 KSGSKITTTSTGI
-497 SIAGGNNQVTTESGS
+497 SIAGGNNQITTESGS
-512 TIVAKDN
+512 AIVAKDN

-529 VTNGGSITATGSSI
+529 VTNGGSITATGSNM
-543 SYGIQYNSGTSG
+543 SYGIQYNSGASG

-607 LAGGSITANTAVQ
+607 LAGGSISANTAVQ
-620 LNGNNNTLANAGA
+620 FHGNNNKLANAGA

-639 GVTING
+639 GVTISG

-726 GATMNLSGTTNSALW
+726 GATMNFSGTTNSALW

-767 IGNGGT
+767 IGNSGT

-855 DAANASD
+855 DAASASD

-953 FDGITINGNA
+953 FDGITINGSA

-985 VETLTWYADRYNA
+985 VETLTWYADRDNA

-1048 NTYTGGTTISDGTL
+1048 NTYTGSTTISEGTL
-1062 VATNVE
+1062 IATNVE

-1082 LNTGGDFDN
+1082 
-1091 AISGSGQVV
+1091 
-1100 KSGDETLTLSGS
+1100 
-1112 NTYTG
+1112 
-1117 GTIISG
+1117 
-1123 GTLVATNVE
+1123 
-1132 ALGTGDVT
+1132 
-1140 DNATLELNTGG
+1140 
-1151 DFDNAIGGT
+1151 
-1160 GSVVKSGD
+1160 
-1168 KTLTLSGANS
+1168 
-1178 YTGGT
+1178 
-1183 TISGG
+1183 
-1188 TLVASNVEALGSG
+1188 
-1201 DVTDNATLELNTG
+1201 
-1214 GDFANNIGGTGS
+1214 
-1226 VVKSGD
+1226 
-1232 KTLTLSGTN
+1232 
-1241 SYTGGTTISG
+1241 
-1251 GTLVANNVEALG
+1251 
-1263 TGDVTNNATL
+1263 
-1273 ELNTGGDFD
+1273 
-1282 NAISGS
+1282 
-1288 GQVVKSGDE
+1288 
-1297 TLTLS
+1297 
-1302 GANSYTGGTTISGG
+1302 
-1316 TLVATNVEALGT
+1316 
-1328 GDITDNA
+1328 
-1335 TLELNAGGDFTNNIG
+1335 
-1350 GTGSVE
+1350 
-1356 KSGDKTLTLSG
+1356 
-1367 TNTYRGGTL
+1367 
-1376 ISGGTL
+1376 
-1382 VASNVEA
+1382 
-1389 LGSGDVTDNATLEM
+1389 M
-1403 NTGGDFAN
+1403 
-1411 NIGGT
+1411 
-1416 GSVVKSGDKTLT
+1416 
-1428 LSGANSYTGGTTISG
+1428 
-1443 GTLVASNVEALGTG
+1443 
-1457 NVTDNATLEL
+1457 
-1467 NTGGDFD
+1467 
-1474 NAISGSGQVVKSGDG
+1474 
-1489 ALTLSG
+1489 
-1495 ANSYSGA
+1495 
-1502 TTISGGTL
+1502 
-1510 IAANVNAL
+1510 
-1518 GTGAI
+1518 
-1523 DNRASLLLDA
+1523 
-1533 SGQFTVT
+1533 
-1540 DLTTESGGNTEIGAG
+1540 
-1555 STLQATTLTQ
+1555 
-1565 KSDSTLT
+1565 
-1572 INLNSNTVDP
+1572 
-1582 VIHAASQVSLAGT
+1582 
-1595 LDITGVGDVLD
+1595 
-1606 SDPASTDDLDTFTL
+1606 
-1620 IASDKTIA
+1620 
-1628 GDFEKLTVAGMDADL
+1628 
-1643 ADFITV
+1643 
-1649 DGRIDDTGKQY
+1649 
-1660 ELTTALTW
+1660 
-1668 YADRDDAVTDAHGT
+1668 
-1682 FNLTN
+1682 
-1687 ADGSFAVNTVLE
+1687 
-1699 NVDATL
+1699 
-1705 DPASATGWDGT
+1705 
-1716 SLIKQGAGT
+1716 
-1725 LILNAENTYTGGT
+1725 
-1738 TISGGTLVATNV
+1738 
-1750 DALGS
+1750 
-1755 GDVTDDATL
+1755 
-1764 ELNTG
+1764 
-1769 GTFDNAISG
+1769 
-1778 SGQVVK
+1778 
-1784 SGDDV
+1784 
-1789 LTLSGANSYSGGTLI
+1789 
-1804 SDGTLVASNVDALG
+1804 
-1818 SGDVTNNATL
+1818 
-1828 EMNTGGDFI
+1828 
-1837 NNIGGTGR
+1837 
-1845 VEKSGDDTLTLS
+1845 
-1857 GSNTYTG
+1857 
-1864 GTLISDGTLVASNV
+1864 
-1878 EALGT
+1878 
-1883 GDVTNNAT
+1883 
-1891 LELNTGGTFDNAISG
+1891 
-1906 SGQVVKSGDDVL
+1906 
-1918 TLSGANSYSGGT
+1918 
-1930 LISGGTLVANNVE
+1930 
-1943 ALGTGDV
+1943 
-1950 TDNATLEMNTGG
+1950 
-1962 DFINNIGGTG
+1962 
-1972 RVEKSGD
+1972 
-1979 DALTLSGSNTYTGG
+1979 
-1993 TTINDGTLIA
+1993 
-2003 TSVDALGSGD
+2003 
-2013 VTNNAVLE
+2013 
-2021 LNTGGDFINNIG
+2021 
-2033 GTGRVEKSGDETL
+2033 
-2046 TLSGSNTYTGG
+2046 
-2057 TLISGG
+2057 
-2063 TLVATNVEALG
+2063 
-2074 TGDVTDN
+2074 
-2081 AVLELNT
+2081 
-2088 GGDFINNI
+2088 
-2096 GGTGRVEKSGDD
+2096 
-2108 TLTLS
+2108 
-2113 GSNSY
+2113 
-2118 TGGTLISSGTLVAT
+2118 
-2132 NVDALGSGDVTDNAT
+2132 
-2147 LELNTGGDFT
+2147 
-2157 NNISGSGQVVKSG
+2157 
-2170 DETLTLSGS
+2170 
-2179 NTYTGGTTI
+2179 
-2188 NDGTLVA
+2188 
-2195 TSVEALGSGD
+2195 
-2205 VTNDAV
+2205 
-2211 LALNT
+2211 
-2216 GGDFANNIG
+2216 
-2225 GTGSVVKSGDETLT
+2225 
-2239 LSGTNSYTGGTTISG
+2239 
-2254 GTLVATN
+2254 
-2261 VEALGTGDVTNNATL
+2261 
-2276 ELNTGG
+2276 
-2282 DFTNNISGNGQVVKS
+2282 
-2297 GDDTLTFSGSNTYTG
+2297 
-2312 GTTINDG
+2312 
-2319 TLVATSV
+2319 
-2326 EALGSGDVTND
+2326 
-2337 AVLAL
+2337 
-2342 NTGGDFANNIGG
+2342 
-2354 TGSVVKSGDET
+2354 
-2365 LTLSGSNTYTGSTL
+2365 
-2379 ISSGTLVANDVN
+2379 
-2391 ALGTGDVTDNATL
+2391 
-2404 MLNTGG
+2404 
-2410 DFINNIGG
+2410 
-2418 TGRVEK
+2418 
-2424 SGDDTLTLSGSN
+2424 
-2436 SYTGGTLISSGTLV
+2436 
-2450 ATNVDALGSGDVT
+2450 
-2463 DNATLELNTGG
+2463 
-2474 TFDNAI
+2474 
-2480 SGSGQ
+2480 
-2485 VVKSGDETLTLSGAN
+2485 
-2500 SYTGG
+2500 
-2505 TLISSGTLVANDVN
+2505 
-2519 ALGTGDVTDNA
+2519 
-2530 VLELNTGGDFDNA
+2530 NTGGDFDNA

-2576 LVASNVEALGSGDID
+2576 LVASNVEALGTGDITDNAVLELNTGGDFDNAISGSGKVEKSGDGTLTLSGSNTYTGGTTISGGTLVATSVEALGSGDVTDNAVLELNTGGTFDNVISGSGQVVKSGDDALTLSGANTYTGGTTINGGTLVASNVEALGSGDID

-2614 AITAIGAGSALR
+2614 ATTAIGAGSALR

-2637 LAVHLIDSNSGAI
+2637 LAVHLTDSNSGAI
-2650 VTADHANLGGTLDI
+2650 VTADRANLGGTLDI

-2776 WDGKSLIKRGAGTL
+2776 WDGKSLIKRGAGAL

-2811 AETATIGSAGSAQAV
+2811 AETATIGSAGSAQAI

-2834 GGHNSTVNGHVNN
+2834 GGHNATVNGHVNN
-2847 QGSLYFVDTF
+2847 LGSLYFADTF

-2917 STTLHITNVNGLGAQ
+2917 STTLHITNVNGLGAK

-2940 EVGGQSDGDFRL
+2940 EVGGQSDGDFTL

-2977 ESDDVPDDGGE
+2977 ESDDVPDDGGD

-2996 EVTPPDD
+2996 DVTPPDD
-3003 GGEVTPP
+3003 GGDVTPP
-3010 DDGGEVTPPDDG
+3010 DDGGDVTPPDDG
-3022 GEVTPPDDDGEVTP
+3022 GDITPPDGGGDITPPDDGGDVTPPDDDGEVTP
-3036 PDDGGDIT
+3036 PDDGGDVT
-3044 PPDDGGDI
+3044 PPDDDGDI
-3052 TPPDGGDV
+3052 TPPDGGDG

-3100 DGSIWMRFKAG
+3100 DGSVWMRFKAG

>member
-137 TGSNEDGTIMLQNGG
+137 TGSNEDGAIMLQNGG

-161 NNATYEHDPEDI
+161 NSATYEHDPEDI

-207 EAHITNGGMIN
+207 EAHITNGGMIS

-239 NTGTIITTASDGSG
+239 NTGTIITTASDGSN

-276 DNSGLMQSDFITVA
+276 DNSGLMQSDFIAVA
-290 LYYGSHFEVV
+290 LYHGAHFEVV

-366 TTTGGGSGDASVY
+366 TTTGGGAGDASVY

-416 QAGGA
+416 QAGSA

-446 SDGLVL
+446 SDGLL
-452 SGNNNI
+452 ISGNNNI

-484 KSGSKITATSTGI
+484 KSGSKITTTSTGI
-497 SIAGGNNQVTTESGS
+497 SIAGGNNQITTESGS
-512 TIVAKDN
+512 AIVAKDN

-529 VTNGGSITATGSSI
+529 VTNGGSITATGSNM
-543 SYGIQYNSGTSG
+543 SYGIQYNSGASG

-607 LAGGSITANTAVQ
+607 LAGGSISANTAVQ
-620 LNGNNNTLANAGA
+620 FHGNNNKLANAGA

-645 SGNTLTSQGKITGGT
+645 SGNTLTSQGKITGGI

-807 IKQGGGEL
+807 VKQGGGEL

-855 DAANASD
+855 DAASASD

-953 FDGITINGNA
+953 FDDITINGNA

-985 VETLTWYADRYNA
+985 VETLTWYADRDNA

-1048 NTYTGGTTISDGTL
+1048 NTYTGSTTISEGTL
-1062 VATNVE
+1062 IATNVE

-1082 LNTGGDFDN
+1082 MNTGGDFDN

-1100 KSGDETLTLSGS
+1100 KSGDKTLTLSGINS
-1112 NTYTG
+1112 YTG
-1117 GTIISG
+1117 GTTISG
-1123 GTLVATNVE
+1123 GTLVASNVD
-1132 ALGTGDVT
+1132 ALGSGDVT

-1288 GQVVKSGDE
+1288 GQVVKSGD
-1297 TLTLS
+1297 
-1302 GANSYTGGTTISGG
+1302 
-1316 TLVATNVEALGT
+1316 
-1328 GDITDNA
+1328 
-1335 TLELNAGGDFTNNIG
+1335 
-1350 GTGSVE
+1350 
-1356 KSGDKTLTLSG
+1356 KT
-1367 TNTYRGGTL
+1367 
-1376 ISGGTL
+1376 
-1382 VASNVEA
+1382 
-1389 LGSGDVTDNATLEM
+1389 
-1403 NTGGDFAN
+1403 
-1411 NIGGT
+1411 
-1416 GSVVKSGDKTLT
+1416 
-1428 LSGANSYTGGTTISG
+1428 
-1443 GTLVASNVEALGTG
+1443 
-1457 NVTDNATLEL
+1457 
-1467 NTGGDFD
+1467 
-1474 NAISGSGQVVKSGDG
+1474 
-1489 ALTLSG
+1489 LTLSG

-1510 IAANVNAL
+1510 IATHVNAL

-1572 INLNSNTVDP
+1572 INLDSNTADP

-1804 SDGTLVASNVDALG
+1804 SDGTLVASNV
-1818 SGDVTNNATL
+1818 
-1828 EMNTGGDFI
+1828 
-1837 NNIGGTGR
+1837 
-1845 VEKSGDDTLTLS
+1845 
-1857 GSNTYTG
+1857 
-1864 GTLISDGTLVASNV
+1864 
-1878 EALGT
+1878 
-1883 GDVTNNAT
+1883 
-1891 LELNTGGTFDNAISG
+1891 
-1906 SGQVVKSGDDVL
+1906 
-1918 TLSGANSYSGGT
+1918 
-1930 LISGGTLVANNVE
+1930 E

-1950 TDNATLEMNTGG
+1950 TDDAT
-1962 DFINNIGGTG
+1962 
-1972 RVEKSGD
+1972 
-1979 DALTLSGSNTYTGG
+1979 
-1993 TTINDGTLIA
+1993 
-2003 TSVDALGSGD
+2003 
-2013 VTNNAVLE
+2013 
-2021 LNTGGDFINNIG
+2021 
-2033 GTGRVEKSGDETL
+2033 
-2046 TLSGSNTYTGG
+2046 
-2057 TLISGG
+2057 
-2063 TLVATNVEALG
+2063 
-2074 TGDVTDN
+2074 
-2081 AVLELNT
+2081 LELNT

-2108 TLTLS
+2108 
-2113 GSNSY
+2113 
-2118 TGGTLISSGTLVAT
+2118 
-2132 NVDALGSGDVTDNAT
+2132 
-2147 LELNTGGDFT
+2147 
-2157 NNISGSGQVVKSG
+2157 K
-2170 DETLTLSGS
+2170 LTLSGS
-2179 NTYTGGTTI
+2179 NTYTGG
-2188 NDGTLVA
+2188 
-2195 TSVEALGSGD
+2195 
-2205 VTNDAV
+2205 
-2211 LALNT
+2211 
-2216 GGDFANNIG
+2216 
-2225 GTGSVVKSGDETLT
+2225 
-2239 LSGTNSYTGGTTISG
+2239 
-2254 GTLVATN
+2254 
-2261 VEALGTGDVTNNATL
+2261 
-2276 ELNTGG
+2276 
-2282 DFTNNISGNGQVVKS
+2282 
-2297 GDDTLTFSGSNTYTG
+2297 
-2312 GTTINDG
+2312 
-2319 TLVATSV
+2319 
-2326 EALGSGDVTND
+2326 
-2337 AVLAL
+2337 
-2342 NTGGDFANNIGG
+2342 
-2354 TGSVVKSGDET
+2354 
-2365 LTLSGSNTYTGSTL
+2365 TL

-2410 DFINNIGG
+2410 DFTNNIGG

-2424 SGDDTLTLSGSN
+2424 SGDDALTLSGSNTYTGGTLISGGTLVANDVNALGTGDITDNATLALNAVGDFDNAISGSGKVEKSGDDALTLSGSNTYTGGTLISSGTLVASNVEALGTGDVTDNATLELNTSGTFDNAISGSGQVVKSGDKMLTLSGANSYSGGTLISDGTLVASNVESLGTGDVTNNATLELNTGGDFTNNISGSGQVVKSGDDALALSGAN

-2485 VVKSGDETLTLSGAN
+2485 VVKSGDKTLTLSGSNTYTGGTLISDGTLVASNVEALGTGDVTDNATLELNTSGTFDNVISGSGQVVKSGDDALTLSGSNTYRGGTTISGGTLVATSVEALGTGDVTDNATLALNTGGDFINNIGGTGRVEKSGDQTLTLSGAN

-2505 TLISSGTLVANDVN
+2505 TLISSGTLVASNVN
-2519 ALGTGDVTDNA
+2519 ALGSGDVTDNA
-2530 VLELNTGGDFDNA
+2530 VLELNTGGTFDNA
-2543 ISGSGQVVKSGD
+2543 ISGSGQVEKSGD
-2555 ETLTLSGA
+2555 GTLTLSGS
-2563 NSYTGGTTISGGT
+2563 NTYTGGTLISDGT

-2614 AITAIGAGSALR
+2614 ATTAIGAGSALR

-2766 ATLNPDSATY
+2766 ATLNPDSATD

-2834 GGHNSTVNGHVNN
+2834 GGHNATVNGHVNN
-2847 QGSLYFVDTF
+2847 LGNLYFVDTF

-3003 GGEVTPP
+3003 GGDVTPPDDGGDVTPP

-3022 GEVTPPDDDGEVTP
+3022 GEVTPPDDGGDVTP
-3036 PDDGGDIT
+3036 PDDGGDVT

-3328 QDLPNDRVEVK
+3328 QDLPNDRLEVK

>member
-22 LARSGSRAIVSV
+22 LARSGSRAIV

-119 MNLDSSTGA
+119 MNLDSLTGA

-137 TGSNEDGTIMLQNGG
+137 TGSNEDGTILLQNGG

-161 NNATYEHDPEDI
+161 NSATYEHDPQDI

-196 EGVSGVIVQSG
+196 EGISGVIVQSG

-239 NTGTIITTASDGSG
+239 NTGTIITTASDGSN

-290 LYYGSHFEVV
+290 LYHGSHFEVV

-366 TTTGGGSGDASVY
+366 TTTGGGAGDASVY

-432 NGNTISNQGKMTGV
+432 NGNTITNQGKMTGV
-446 SDGLVL
+446 SDGLL
-452 SGNNNI
+452 ISGNNNI

-470 GIRVSKGSGNQITA
+470 GIRVSKGSGNQIT
-484 KSGSKITATSTGI
+484 
-497 SIAGGNNQVTTESGS
+497 TESGS
-512 TIVAKDN
+512 AIVAKDN

-529 VTNGGSITATGSSI
+529 VTNGGSITAIGSSN
-543 SYGIQYNSGTSG
+543 SYGIQYNSGASG

-639 GVTING
+639 GVTISG

-748 LNGAMTAKGA
+748 VNGAMTAKGA
-758 TVDSGTTLQ
+758 TVNSGTTLQ

-807 IKQGGGEL
+807 VKQGGGEL

-855 DAANASD
+855 DAASASD
-862 PFIVADLTTHSGATV
+862 LFIVADLTTHSGATV

-901 LTATSGPAIRAKNVN
+901 LTTTNGPAIRAKNVN

-953 FDGITINGNA
+953 FDDITINGNA

-985 VETLTWYADRYNA
+985 VETLTWYADRDNA

-1062 VATNVE
+1062 VANNVE
-1068 ALGTGNVTDNATLE
+1068 ALGTGNVTD
-1082 LNTGGDFDN
+1082 
-1091 AISGSGQVV
+1091 
-1100 KSGDETLTLSGS
+1100 
-1112 NTYTG
+1112 
-1117 GTIISG
+1117 
-1123 GTLVATNVE
+1123 
-1132 ALGTGDVT
+1132 
-1140 DNATLELNTGG
+1140 
-1151 DFDNAIGGT
+1151 
-1160 GSVVKSGD
+1160 
-1168 KTLTLSGANS
+1168 
-1178 YTGGT
+1178 
-1183 TISGG
+1183 
-1188 TLVASNVEALGSG
+1188 
-1201 DVTDNATLELNTG
+1201 
-1214 GDFANNIGGTGS
+1214 
-1226 VVKSGD
+1226 
-1232 KTLTLSGTN
+1232 
-1241 SYTGGTTISG
+1241 
-1251 GTLVANNVEALG
+1251 
-1263 TGDVTNNATL
+1263 NATL

-1316 TLVATNVEALGT
+1316 TLVA
-1328 GDITDNA
+1328 
-1335 TLELNAGGDFTNNIG
+1335 
-1350 GTGSVE
+1350 
-1356 KSGDKTLTLSG
+1356 
-1367 TNTYRGGTL
+1367 
-1376 ISGGTL
+1376 
-1382 VASNVEA
+1382 SNVEA
-1389 LGSGDVTDNATLEM
+1389 LGSGDVTDNATLEL
-1403 NTGGDFAN
+1403 NTGGDFDN

-1443 GTLVASNVEALGTG
+1443 GTLVVSNVEALGSG
-1457 NVTDNATLEL
+1457 DVTDNATLEL

-1474 NAISGSGQVVKSGDG
+1474 NAISGSGQVVKSGDKTLTLSG
-1489 ALTLSG
+1489 ANSYTGGTTISDGTLVASNVEALGSGNVTDDATLELNTGGDFDNAISGSGQVVKSGDKTLTLSGANSYTGGTTISGGTLVASNVDALGSGDVTDNATLELNTGGDFANNIGGTGSVVKSGDETLTLSGTNTYRGGTTISGGTLVASNVEALGTGDVTDNATLELNTGGDFDNNIGGTGSVVKSGDETLTLSGANSYTGGTTISGGTLVATSVDALGSGDVTDNATLELNTGGDFDNAISGSGQVVKSGDKTLTLSG

-1533 SGQFTVT
+1533 NGQFTVT

-1555 STLQATTLTQ
+1555 STLQANTLTQ

-1572 INLNSNTVDP
+1572 INLNSNTADP

-1705 DPASATGWDGT
+1705 DPANATGWDGT

-1784 SGDDV
+1784 SGD
-1789 LTLSGANSYSGGTLI
+1789 
-1804 SDGTLVASNVDALG
+1804 
-1818 SGDVTNNATL
+1818 
-1828 EMNTGGDFI
+1828 E
-1837 NNIGGTGR
+1837 
-1845 VEKSGDDTLTLS
+1845 TLTLS
-1857 GSNTYTG
+1857 GTNTYSG

-1883 GDVTNNAT
+1883 GDVT
-1891 LELNTGGTFDNAISG
+1891 
-1906 SGQVVKSGDDVL
+1906 
-1918 TLSGANSYSGGT
+1918 
-1930 LISGGTLVANNVE
+1930 
-1943 ALGTGDV
+1943 
-1950 TDNATLEMNTGG
+1950 
-1962 DFINNIGGTG
+1962 
-1972 RVEKSGD
+1972 D
-1979 DALTLSGSNTYTGG
+1979 DAT
-1993 TTINDGTLIA
+1993 
-2003 TSVDALGSGD
+2003 
-2013 VTNNAVLE
+2013 
-2021 LNTGGDFINNIG
+2021 
-2033 GTGRVEKSGDETL
+2033 
-2046 TLSGSNTYTGG
+2046 
-2057 TLISGG
+2057 
-2063 TLVATNVEALG
+2063 
-2074 TGDVTDN
+2074 
-2081 AVLELNT
+2081 LELNT

-2108 TLTLS
+2108 
-2113 GSNSY
+2113 
-2118 TGGTLISSGTLVAT
+2118 
-2132 NVDALGSGDVTDNAT
+2132 
-2147 LELNTGGDFT
+2147 
-2157 NNISGSGQVVKSG
+2157 K
-2170 DETLTLSGS
+2170 LTLSGS
-2179 NTYTGGTTI
+2179 NT
-2188 NDGTLVA
+2188 
-2195 TSVEALGSGD
+2195 
-2205 VTNDAV
+2205 
-2211 LALNT
+2211 
-2216 GGDFANNIG
+2216 
-2225 GTGSVVKSGDETLT
+2225 
-2239 LSGTNSYTGGTTISG
+2239 
-2254 GTLVATN
+2254 
-2261 VEALGTGDVTNNATL
+2261 
-2276 ELNTGG
+2276 
-2282 DFTNNISGNGQVVKS
+2282 
-2297 GDDTLTFSGSNTYTG
+2297 
-2312 GTTINDG
+2312 
-2319 TLVATSV
+2319 
-2326 EALGSGDVTND
+2326 
-2337 AVLAL
+2337 
-2342 NTGGDFANNIGG
+2342 
-2354 TGSVVKSGDET
+2354 
-2365 LTLSGSNTYTGSTL
+2365 
-2379 ISSGTLVANDVN
+2379 
-2391 ALGTGDVTDNATL
+2391 
-2404 MLNTGG
+2404 
-2410 DFINNIGG
+2410 
-2418 TGRVEK
+2418 
-2424 SGDDTLTLSGSN
+2424 
-2436 SYTGGTLISSGTLV
+2436 
-2450 ATNVDALGSGDVT
+2450 
-2463 DNATLELNTGG
+2463 
-2474 TFDNAI
+2474 
-2480 SGSGQ
+2480 
-2485 VVKSGDETLTLSGAN
+2485 
-2500 SYTGG
+2500 YTGG

-2530 VLELNTGGDFDNA
+2530 TLELNTSGTFDNV

-2555 ETLTLSGA
+2555 DALTLSGA

-2614 AITAIGAGSALR
+2614 ATTAIGAGSALR

-2637 LAVHLIDSNSGAI
+2637 LAVHLTDSNSGAI
-2650 VTADHANLGGTLDI
+2650 VTADRANLGGTLDI
-2664 TGIGNVAK
+2664 TGIGNVTK
-2672 SWTRDAYA
+2672 SWTRDAYS
-2680 YTLIDTDSAINS
+2680 YTLIDTDSAIDS

-2800 DTDVQEGALWL
+2800 DTDVQEGTLWL

-2834 GGHNSTVNGHVNN
+2834 GGHNATVNGHVNN
-2847 QGSLYFVDTF
+2847 LGSLYFVDTF

-2940 EVGGQSDGDFRL
+2940 EVGGQSDGDFTL

-3036 PDDGGDIT
+3036 PDDGGDVT

-3159 TDSTGNRGADGSQF
+3159 THSTGNRGADGSQF

-3328 QDLPNDRVEVK
+3328 QDLPNDRMEVK

>member
-75 VETGNTVATDTATSA
+75 VEAGNTIATDTAASA

-105 SGAVVGSSLTDSQA
+105 SGAVVGSSLIDSQA
-119 MNLDSSTGA
+119 MNLDSLTGA

-137 TGSNEDGTIMLQNGG
+137 TGSSADGTILLQNGG
-152 SVINDARIE
+152 SVINDGRIE
-161 NNATYEHDPEDI
+161 NSAIYVHNLDLGAPEIDAAI
-173 PQEYAGVYMLNGGSY
+173 YMLNGGSY
-188 VSSESGVL
+188 VSSENGVL
-196 EGVSGVIVQSG
+196 KGVSGVIVQSG
-207 EAHITNGGMIN
+207 EVHITNGGTIN

-227 VEFRDGTYGTIV
+227 VELRGGAYGTIV

-253 KIEDAAIYVHTLND
+253 EIEDAAIYAHTFD
-267 MAVSGSVSV
+267 DIAAGDYVSV
-276 DNSGLMQSDFITVA
+276 DNSGLLQSDFIAVA
-290 LYYGSHFEVV
+290 LYHGAHFEVI
-300 NRVGGVITAGNSSL
+300 NRAGGVITAGNSSL
-314 VGIKS
+314 VGIQS
-319 TAMELKVGVDNLVT
+319 AAMELKAGANNLVT

-366 TTTGGGSGDASVY
+366 TTTGGGAGDASVY

-432 NGNTISNQGKMTGV
+432 NGNTITNQGKMTGV
-446 SDGLVL
+446 SDGLL
-452 SGNNNI
+452 ISGNNNI

-484 KSGSKITATSTGI
+484 KSGSKITTTSTGI
-497 SIAGGNNQVTTESGS
+497 SIAGGNNQITTESGS
-512 TIVAKDN
+512 AIVAKDN

-543 SYGIQYNSGTSG
+543 SYGIHYYSGTSG

-620 LNGNNNTLANAGA
+620 FHGNNNTLANAGA

-639 GVTING
+639 GVTISG
-645 SGNTLTSQGKITGGT
+645 SGNTLTNQGKITGGT

-767 IGNGGT
+767 IGNSGT
-773 LGAFNGDI
+773 LGTFNGDI

-807 IKQGGGEL
+807 VKQGGGEL

-855 DAANASD
+855 DAASASD

-1048 NTYTGGTTISDGTL
+1048 NTYTGGTTISEGTL
-1062 VATNVE
+1062 VANNVE

-1100 KSGDETLTLSGS
+1100 KSGDKTLTLSGANS
-1112 NTYTG
+1112 YTG
-1117 GTIISG
+1117 GTTISG

-1132 ALGTGDVT
+1132 ALGSGDVT

-1151 DFDNAIGGT
+1151 TFDNVIS
-1160 GSVVKSGD
+1160 GSGQVVKSGD
-1168 KTLTLSGANS
+1168 EMLTLSGANS

-1214 GDFANNIGGTGS
+1214 GDFDNAISGS
-1226 VVKSGD
+1226 GQVVKSGD
-1232 KTLTLSGTN
+1232 DALTLSGNN
-1241 SYTGGTTISG
+1241 SYTGGTLISD
-1251 GTLVANNVEALG
+1251 GTLVASNVEALG
-1263 TGDVTNNATL
+1263 SGDVTNDAVL

-1288 GQVVKSGDE
+1288 GQ
-1297 TLTLS
+1297 
-1302 GANSYTGGTTISGG
+1302 
-1316 TLVATNVEALGT
+1316 
-1328 GDITDNA
+1328 
-1335 TLELNAGGDFTNNIG
+1335 
-1350 GTGSVE
+1350 
-1356 KSGDKTLTLSG
+1356 
-1367 TNTYRGGTL
+1367 
-1376 ISGGTL
+1376 
-1382 VASNVEA
+1382 
-1389 LGSGDVTDNATLEM
+1389 
-1403 NTGGDFAN
+1403 
-1411 NIGGT
+1411 
-1416 GSVVKSGDKTLT
+1416 VVKSGDKTLT

-1443 GTLVASNVEALGTG
+1443 GTLVASNVEALGSG
-1457 NVTDNATLEL
+1457 DITDNATLEL

-1474 NAISGSGQVVKSGDG
+1474 NAISGSGQVVKSGDET
-1489 ALTLSG
+1489 LTLSG
-1495 ANSYSGA
+1495 TNTYTGG

-1510 IAANVNAL
+1510 IATHVNAL

-1533 SGQFTVT
+1533 SGQFAVT

-1572 INLNSNTVDP
+1572 INLNSNTADP

-1705 DPASATGWDGT
+1705 DPDSATGWDGT

-1725 LILNAENTYTGGT
+1725 LILNAENTYTVGT

-1784 SGDDV
+1784 SGDKM
-1789 LTLSGANSYSGGTLI
+1789 LTLSGTNSYSGGTLI
-1804 SDGTLVASNVDALG
+1804 SGGTLVATNVDALG
-1818 SGDVTNNATL
+1818 SGDVT
-1828 EMNTGGDFI
+1828 
-1837 NNIGGTGR
+1837 
-1845 VEKSGDDTLTLS
+1845 DD
-1857 GSNTYTG
+1857 
-1864 GTLISDGTLVASNV
+1864 
-1878 EALGT
+1878 
-1883 GDVTNNAT
+1883 AT

-1906 SGQVVKSGDDVL
+1906 SGQVVKSGDD
-1918 TLSGANSYSGGT
+1918 
-1930 LISGGTLVANNVE
+1930 
-1943 ALGTGDV
+1943 
-1950 TDNATLEMNTGG
+1950 
-1962 DFINNIGGTG
+1962 
-1972 RVEKSGD
+1972 
-1979 DALTLSGSNTYTGG
+1979 
-1993 TTINDGTLIA
+1993 
-2003 TSVDALGSGD
+2003 
-2013 VTNNAVLE
+2013 
-2021 LNTGGDFINNIG
+2021 
-2033 GTGRVEKSGDETL
+2033 TL

-2057 TLISGG
+2057 TIISGG
-2063 TLVATNVEALG
+2063 TLVA
-2074 TGDVTDN
+2074 
-2081 AVLELNT
+2081 
-2088 GGDFINNI
+2088 
-2096 GGTGRVEKSGDD
+2096 S
-2108 TLTLS
+2108 
-2113 GSNSY
+2113 
-2118 TGGTLISSGTLVAT
+2118 
-2132 NVDALGSGDVTDNAT
+2132 
-2147 LELNTGGDFT
+2147 
-2157 NNISGSGQVVKSG
+2157 
-2170 DETLTLSGS
+2170 
-2179 NTYTGGTTI
+2179 
-2188 NDGTLVA
+2188 
-2195 TSVEALGSGD
+2195 
-2205 VTNDAV
+2205 
-2211 LALNT
+2211 
-2216 GGDFANNIG
+2216 
-2225 GTGSVVKSGDETLT
+2225 
-2239 LSGTNSYTGGTTISG
+2239 
-2254 GTLVATN
+2254 N
-2261 VEALGTGDVTNNATL
+2261 VEALGTGDVTN
-2276 ELNTGG
+2276 
-2282 DFTNNISGNGQVVKS
+2282 D
-2297 GDDTLTFSGSNTYTG
+2297 
-2312 GTTINDG
+2312 
-2319 TLVATSV
+2319 
-2326 EALGSGDVTND
+2326 
-2337 AVLAL
+2337 
-2342 NTGGDFANNIGG
+2342 
-2354 TGSVVKSGDET
+2354 
-2365 LTLSGSNTYTGSTL
+2365 
-2379 ISSGTLVANDVN
+2379 
-2391 ALGTGDVTDNATL
+2391 
-2404 MLNTGG
+2404 
-2410 DFINNIGG
+2410 
-2418 TGRVEK
+2418 
-2424 SGDDTLTLSGSN
+2424 
-2436 SYTGGTLISSGTLV
+2436 
-2450 ATNVDALGSGDVT
+2450 
-2463 DNATLELNTGG
+2463 
-2474 TFDNAI
+2474 
-2480 SGSGQ
+2480 
-2485 VVKSGDETLTLSGAN
+2485 
-2500 SYTGG
+2500 
-2505 TLISSGTLVANDVN
+2505 
-2519 ALGTGDVTDNA
+2519 A

-2543 ISGSGQVVKSGD
+2543 ISGSGQV
-2555 ETLTLSGA
+2555 
-2563 NSYTGGTTISGGT
+2563 
-2576 LVASNVEALGSGDID
+2576 
-2591 NYASLQLNASGQF
+2591 
-2604 VTANLTTHDN
+2604 
-2614 AITAIGAGSALR
+2614 
-2626 ANTLTQEANST
+2626 
-2637 LAVHLIDSNSGAI
+2637 
-2650 VTADHANLGGTLDI
+2650 
-2664 TGIGNVAK
+2664 
-2672 SWTRDAYA
+2672 
-2680 YTLIDTDSAINS
+2680 
-2692 DFAQFTV
+2692 
-2699 AGMDAKQVDFL
+2699 
-2710 TVDGRVNA
+2710 
-2718 DDDTR
+2718 
-2723 YDVTASLSWYADSDN
+2723 
-2738 AATDAHG
+2738 
-2745 TFTLSEQGHSFTLN
+2745 
-2759 TALTDVD
+2759 
-2766 ATLNPDSATY
+2766 
-2776 WDGKSLIKRGAGTL
+2776 
-2790 ILGAQNTYSG
+2790 
-2800 DTDVQEGALWL
+2800 
-2811 AETATIGSAGSAQAV
+2811 
-2826 NIAANAAF
+2826 
-2834 GGHNSTVNGHVNN
+2834 
-2847 QGSLYFVDTF
+2847 
-2857 TVNGDVVNSS
+2857 
-2867 AMISGSDQ
+2867 
-2875 PNNTLTIA
+2875 
-2883 GNYTGNDGHLY
+2883 
-2894 LNTQLGDD
+2894 
-2902 SSPTDKLIVTGDTAG
+2902 
-2917 STTLHITNVNGLGAQ
+2917 
-2932 TVNGIEVI
+2932 
-2940 EVGGQSDGDFRL
+2940 
-2952 YKGHVDINA
+2952 
-2961 WTYTLKQ
+2961 
-2968 DGGDWYLRS
+2968 
-2977 ESDDVPDDGGE
+2977 
-2988 VTPPDDGG
+2988 
-2996 EVTPPDD
+2996 
-3003 GGEVTPP
+3003 
-3010 DDGGEVTPPDDG
+3010 
-3022 GEVTPPDDDGEVTP
+3022 
-3036 PDDGGDIT
+3036 
-3044 PPDDGGDI
+3044 
-3052 TPPDGGDV
+3052 
-3060 TPVAP
+3060 
-3065 QYRADIGVYLGNQW
+3065 
-3079 MARNLQM
+3079 
-3086 QTLYDRE
+3086 
-3093 GSQYRSA
+3093 
-3100 DGSIWMRFKAG
+3100 
-3111 KAESQAVNGNVDI
+3111 
-3124 DSDYSQFQLG
+3124 
-3134 GDILTWSDGAQSVT
+3134 
-3148 VGLMGSYINAS
+3148 
-3159 TDSTGNRGADGSQF
+3159 
-3173 SANGSVD
+3173 
-3180 GYNLGLYATWF
+3180 
-3191 ADAQS
+3191 
-3196 HRGAYIDSWY
+3196 
-3206 QYGAYNNS
+3206 
-3214 VDNDGL
+3214 
-3220 SASRY
+3220 
-3225 DSAAHAVS
+3225 
-3233 LETGYRYDIAL
+3233 
-3244 SNRNTVS
+3244 
-3251 LTPQAQVT
+3251 
-3259 WQRYSADTVI
+3259 
-3269 DDGGTRISGQNDDSW
+3269 
-3284 TTRLG
+3284 
-3289 VRVDGKLYKESG
+3289 
-3301 RIQPFMEVNWLHAS
+3301 
-3315 DNASATFGDTKVS
+3315 
-3328 QDLPNDRVEVK
+3328 
-3339 VGIQANVSERLSVYA
+3339 
-3354 QAAGQK
+3354 
-3360 GKNDYGDASFSLNMR
+3360 
-3375 YNW
+3375 

>member
-119 MNLDSSTGA
+119 MNLDSLTGA

-137 TGSNEDGTIMLQNGG
+137 TGSSADGTILLQNGG
-152 SVINDARIE
+152 SVINDGRIE
-161 NNATYEHDPEDI
+161 NSAIYVHNLDYGAPEIDAAI
-173 PQEYAGVYMLNGGSY
+173 YMLNGGSY
-188 VSSESGVL
+188 VSSENGVL
-196 EGVSGVIVQSG
+196 KGVSGVIVQSG
-207 EAHITNGGMIN
+207 EVHITNGGTIN

-227 VEFRDGTYGTIV
+227 VELRGGAYGTIV
-239 NTGTIITTASDGSG
+239 NTGTIITTASDGSN
-253 KIEDAAIYVHTLND
+253 KIEDAAIYAHTFD
-267 MAVSGSVSV
+267 DIAAGDSVSV
-276 DNSGLMQSDFITVA
+276 DNSGLLQSDFIAVA
-290 LYYGSHFEVV
+290 LYHGAHFEVF
-300 NRVGGVITAGNSSL
+300 NRAGGVITAGNSSL
-314 VGIKS
+314 VGIQS
-319 TAMELKVGVDNLVT
+319 AAMELKAGADNLVT

-353 STSGGVITNTGSI
+353 NTSGGVITNTGSI

-432 NGNTISNQGKMTGV
+432 NGNTITNQGKMTGV
-446 SDGLVL
+446 SDGLL
-452 SGNNNI
+452 ISGNNNI

-484 KSGSKITATSTGI
+484 KSGSKITTTSTGI

-512 TIVAKDN
+512 AIVAKDN

-543 SYGIQYNSGTSG
+543 SYGIQYNSGASG

-633 ILGDTN
+633 ISGDTN
-639 GVTING
+639 GVTISG

-660 NAILINS
+660 NAVLINS
-667 GSKNNTLTL
+667 GSKNNTITL

-748 LNGAMTAKGA
+748 VNGAMTAKGA

-807 IKQGGGEL
+807 VKQGGGEL

-855 DAANASD
+855 DAASASD

-901 LTATSGPAIRAKNVN
+901 LTETSGPVIRAKNVN

-953 FDGITINGNA
+953 FGDITINGNA

-985 VETLTWYADRYNA
+985 VETLTWYADRDNA

-1048 NTYTGGTTISDGTL
+1048 NTYTGSTTISEGTL
-1062 VATNVE
+1062 IATNVE

-1082 LNTGGDFDN
+1082 MNTGGDFDN

-1100 KSGDETLTLSGS
+1100 KSGDETLTLSGANS
-1112 NTYTG
+1112 YTG
-1117 GTIISG
+1117 GTTISG
-1123 GTLVATNVE
+1123 GTLVASNVE
-1132 ALGTGDVT
+1132 ALGTGDIT

-1151 DFDNAIGGT
+1151 DFDNVIS
-1160 GSVVKSGD
+1160 GSGQVVKSGD

-1201 DVTDNATLELNTG
+1201 DVTDNATLELNT
-1214 GDFANNIGGTGS
+1214 S
-1226 VVKSGD
+1226 
-1232 KTLTLSGTN
+1232 
-1241 SYTGGTTISG
+1241 
-1251 GTLVANNVEALG
+1251 
-1263 TGDVTNNATL
+1263 
-1273 ELNTGGDFD
+1273 
-1282 NAISGS
+1282 
-1288 GQVVKSGDE
+1288 
-1297 TLTLS
+1297 
-1302 GANSYTGGTTISGG
+1302 
-1316 TLVATNVEALGT
+1316 
-1328 GDITDNA
+1328 
-1335 TLELNAGGDFTNNIG
+1335 
-1350 GTGSVE
+1350 
-1356 KSGDKTLTLSG
+1356 
-1367 TNTYRGGTL
+1367 
-1376 ISGGTL
+1376 
-1382 VASNVEA
+1382 
-1389 LGSGDVTDNATLEM
+1389 
-1403 NTGGDFAN
+1403 GDFAN

-1428 LSGANSYTGGTTISG
+1428 LSGANSYTGGTIISG
-1443 GTLVASNVEALGTG
+1443 GTLVATNVDALGTG
-1457 NVTDNATLEL
+1457 DVIDNATLEL

-1474 NAISGSGQVVKSGDG
+1474 NAISGSGQVVKSGDDTL
-1489 ALTLSG
+1489 ALSG

-1572 INLNSNTVDP
+1572 INLDSNTADP

-1784 SGDDV
+1784 SGD
-1789 LTLSGANSYSGGTLI
+1789 
-1804 SDGTLVASNVDALG
+1804 
-1818 SGDVTNNATL
+1818 
-1828 EMNTGGDFI
+1828 E
-1837 NNIGGTGR
+1837 
-1845 VEKSGDDTLTLS
+1845 TLTLS
-1857 GSNTYTG
+1857 GTNT
-1864 GTLISDGTLVASNV
+1864 
-1878 EALGT
+1878 
-1883 GDVTNNAT
+1883 
-1891 LELNTGGTFDNAISG
+1891 
-1906 SGQVVKSGDDVL
+1906 
-1918 TLSGANSYSGGT
+1918 YSGGT
-1930 LISGGTLVANNVE
+1930 LISGGTLVASNVE

-1972 RVEKSGD
+1972 CVEKSGD

-2118 TGGTLISSGTLVAT
+2118 TGGTLISG
-2132 NVDALGSGDVTDNAT
+2132 
-2147 LELNTGGDFT
+2147 
-2157 NNISGSGQVVKSG
+2157 
-2170 DETLTLSGS
+2170 
-2179 NTYTGGTTI
+2179 
-2188 NDGTLVA
+2188 
-2195 TSVEALGSGD
+2195 
-2205 VTNDAV
+2205 
-2211 LALNT
+2211 
-2216 GGDFANNIG
+2216 
-2225 GTGSVVKSGDETLT
+2225 
-2239 LSGTNSYTGGTTISG
+2239 
-2254 GTLVATN
+2254 
-2261 VEALGTGDVTNNATL
+2261 
-2276 ELNTGG
+2276 
-2282 DFTNNISGNGQVVKS
+2282 
-2297 GDDTLTFSGSNTYTG
+2297 
-2312 GTTINDG
+2312 
-2319 TLVATSV
+2319 
-2326 EALGSGDVTND
+2326 
-2337 AVLAL
+2337 
-2342 NTGGDFANNIGG
+2342 
-2354 TGSVVKSGDET
+2354 
-2365 LTLSGSNTYTGSTL
+2365 
-2379 ISSGTLVANDVN
+2379 
-2391 ALGTGDVTDNATL
+2391 
-2404 MLNTGG
+2404 
-2410 DFINNIGG
+2410 
-2418 TGRVEK
+2418 
-2424 SGDDTLTLSGSN
+2424 
-2436 SYTGGTLISSGTLV
+2436 GTLV

-2563 NSYTGGTTISGGT
+2563 NSYTGGTLISGGTLVATSVEALGSGDVTDNAVLELNTGGTFDNAISGSGQVVKSGDKTLTLSGANSYTGGTTISGGT

-2614 AITAIGAGSALR
+2614 ATTAIGAGSALR

-2637 LAVHLIDSNSGAI
+2637 LAVHLTDSNSGAI
-2650 VTADHANLGGTLDI
+2650 VTADRANLGGTLDI

-2800 DTDVQEGALWL
+2800 DTDVQEGTLWL

-2834 GGHNSTVNGHVNN
+2834 GGHNATVNGHVNN
-2847 QGSLYFVDTF
+2847 LGNLYFVDTF

-2902 SSPTDKLIVTGDTAG
+2902 NSPTDKLIVTGDTAG

-2940 EVGGQSDGDFRL
+2940 EVGGQSDGDFTL

-2977 ESDDVPDDGGE
+2977 ESDDVPDDGG
-2988 VTPPDDGG
+2988 D
-2996 EVTPPDD
+2996 
-3003 GGEVTPP
+3003 
-3010 DDGGEVTPPDDG
+3010 
-3022 GEVTPPDDDGEVTP
+3022 VTP
-3036 PDDGGDIT
+3036 PDDGGDVT
-3044 PPDDGGDI
+3044 PPDDGGDVTPPDDGGDVTPPDDGGDVSPPDDGGDVTPPDDGGDVTPPDGDGDI

-3060 TPVAP
+3060 TPVTP

-3100 DGSIWMRFKAG
+3100 DGSVWMRFKAG

>member
-75 VETGNTVATDTATSA
+75 VETDNTIATDTAASA

-137 TGSNEDGTIMLQNGG
+137 TGSNEDGTILLQNGG
-152 SVINDARIE
+152 SVVNDALIE
-161 NNATYEHDPEDI
+161 NSATYVHEPQDI

-393 TMSSTVYGVYLD
+393 TMSSSVYGVYLD
-405 SARSKGHTLNN
+405 STRSKGHTLNN

-432 NGNTISNQGKMTGV
+432 NGNTITNQGKMTGV
-446 SDGLVL
+446 SDGLL
-452 SGNNNI
+452 ISGNNNI

-484 KSGSKITATSTGI
+484 KSGSKITTTSTGI

-512 TIVAKDN
+512 AIVAKDN

-580 AVTINNSGTMDSSVF
+580 AVTINNSGTMDSSVY

-645 SGNTLTSQGKITGGT
+645 SGNTLNSQGKITGGT

-676 NTGTEISGSITDD
+676 NTGTEISGSITDG

-773 LGAFNGDI
+773 LGAFNGNI

-855 DAANASD
+855 DAASASD

-1062 VATNVE
+1062 VANNVE

-1091 AISGSGQVV
+1091 VISGSGQVV
-1100 KSGDETLTLSGS
+1100 KSGDEM
-1112 NTYTG
+1112 
-1117 GTIISG
+1117 
-1123 GTLVATNVE
+1123 
-1132 ALGTGDVT
+1132 
-1140 DNATLELNTGG
+1140 
-1151 DFDNAIGGT
+1151 
-1160 GSVVKSGD
+1160 
-1168 KTLTLSGANS
+1168 LTLSGANS

-1214 GDFANNIGGTGS
+1214 GDFDNAISGS
-1226 VVKSGD
+1226 GQVVKSGD
-1232 KTLTLSGTN
+1232 ETLALSGIN
-1241 SYTGGTTISG
+1241 SYTGGTTISD
-1251 GTLVANNVEALG
+1251 GTLVASNVEALG
-1263 TGDVTNNATL
+1263 SGDVTNDAVL

-1316 TLVATNVEALGT
+1316 TLVA
-1328 GDITDNA
+1328 
-1335 TLELNAGGDFTNNIG
+1335 
-1350 GTGSVE
+1350 
-1356 KSGDKTLTLSG
+1356 
-1367 TNTYRGGTL
+1367 
-1376 ISGGTL
+1376 
-1382 VASNVEA
+1382 SNVEA
-1389 LGSGDVTDNATLEM
+1389 LGSGD
-1403 NTGGDFAN
+1403 
-1411 NIGGT
+1411 I
-1416 GSVVKSGDKTLT
+1416 
-1428 LSGANSYTGGTTISG
+1428 
-1443 GTLVASNVEALGTG
+1443 
-1457 NVTDNATLEL
+1457 TDNATLEL

-1474 NAISGSGQVVKSGDG
+1474 NAISGSGQVVKSGDKT
-1489 ALTLSG
+1489 LTLSG

-1510 IAANVNAL
+1510 IATHVNAL

-1572 INLNSNTVDP
+1572 INLNSNTADP

-1595 LDITGVGDVLD
+1595 LDITGVGDVLN

-1738 TISGGTLVATNV
+1738 TISGGTLVATSV

-1755 GDVTDDATL
+1755 GDVTDNAVL

-1784 SGDDV
+1784 SGDKM

-1804 SDGTLVASNVDALG
+1804 SDGTLVASNV
-1818 SGDVTNNATL
+1818 
-1828 EMNTGGDFI
+1828 
-1837 NNIGGTGR
+1837 
-1845 VEKSGDDTLTLS
+1845 
-1857 GSNTYTG
+1857 
-1864 GTLISDGTLVASNV
+1864 

-1883 GDVTNNAT
+1883 GDVTNDAV
-1891 LELNTGGTFDNAISG
+1891 LELNTGGDFDNAISG
-1906 SGQVVKSGDDVL
+1906 SGQVV
-1918 TLSGANSYSGGT
+1918 
-1930 LISGGTLVANNVE
+1930 
-1943 ALGTGDV
+1943 
-1950 TDNATLEMNTGG
+1950 
-1962 DFINNIGGTG
+1962 
-1972 RVEKSGD
+1972 
-1979 DALTLSGSNTYTGG
+1979 
-1993 TTINDGTLIA
+1993 
-2003 TSVDALGSGD
+2003 
-2013 VTNNAVLE
+2013 
-2021 LNTGGDFINNIG
+2021 
-2033 GTGRVEKSGDETL
+2033 KSGDETL

-2063 TLVATNVEALG
+2063 TLVASNVE
-2074 TGDVTDN
+2074 
-2081 AVLELNT
+2081 
-2088 GGDFINNI
+2088 
-2096 GGTGRVEKSGDD
+2096 
-2108 TLTLS
+2108 
-2113 GSNSY
+2113 
-2118 TGGTLISSGTLVAT
+2118 
-2132 NVDALGSGDVTDNAT
+2132 ALGSGDVTNDAV

-2170 DETLTLSGS
+2170 DETLTLSG
-2179 NTYTGGTTI
+2179 
-2188 NDGTLVA
+2188 A
-2195 TSVEALGSGD
+2195 
-2205 VTNDAV
+2205 
-2211 LALNT
+2211 
-2216 GGDFANNIG
+2216 
-2225 GTGSVVKSGDETLT
+2225 
-2239 LSGTNSYTGGTTISG
+2239 
-2254 GTLVATN
+2254 
-2261 VEALGTGDVTNNATL
+2261 
-2276 ELNTGG
+2276 
-2282 DFTNNISGNGQVVKS
+2282 
-2297 GDDTLTFSGSNTYTG
+2297 
-2312 GTTINDG
+2312 
-2319 TLVATSV
+2319 
-2326 EALGSGDVTND
+2326 
-2337 AVLAL
+2337 
-2342 NTGGDFANNIGG
+2342 
-2354 TGSVVKSGDET
+2354 
-2365 LTLSGSNTYTGSTL
+2365 
-2379 ISSGTLVANDVN
+2379 
-2391 ALGTGDVTDNATL
+2391 
-2404 MLNTGG
+2404 
-2410 DFINNIGG
+2410 
-2418 TGRVEK
+2418 
-2424 SGDDTLTLSGSN
+2424 N

-2450 ATNVDALGSGDVT
+2450 ASNVEALGTGDIT
-2463 DNATLELNTGG
+2463 DNAVLELNTGG
-2474 TFDNAI
+2474 TFDNVI

-2555 ETLTLSGA
+2555 ETLTLSGTNTYTGGTTISGGTLVASNVDALGTGDVTDNATLELNTGGTFDNVISGSGQVVKSGDKTLTLSGA
-2563 NSYTGGTTISGGT
+2563 NSYTGGTTINDGTLVASNVEALGSGDVTNDAVLELNTGGDFTNNISGSGQVVKSGDDVLTLSGANSYSGGTTISGGTLVATSVEALGSGDVTDNAVLELNTGGTFDNVISGSGQVVKSGGDTLTLSGNNSYTGGTLISDGT

-2614 AITAIGAGSALR
+2614 ATTAIGAGSALR

-2637 LAVHLIDSNSGAI
+2637 LAVHLTDSNSGTI
-2650 VTADHANLGGTLDI
+2650 VTADRANLGGTLDI
-2664 TGIGNVAK
+2664 TGIGNVTK
-2672 SWTRDAYA
+2672 SWTRDAYT
-2680 YTLIDTDSAINS
+2680 YTLIDTDSAIDS

-2766 ATLNPDSATY
+2766 ATLNPDSATD

-2800 DTDVQEGALWL
+2800 DTDVQEGVLWL

-2902 SSPTDKLIVTGDTAG
+2902 NSPTDKLIVTGDTAG

-2940 EVGGQSDGDFRL
+2940 EVGGQSDGDFTL

-2977 ESDDVPDDGGE
+2977 ESDDVPDDGGDVIPPDDGGD
-2988 VTPPDDGG
+2988 VTPPDDGGDVIPPDDGG

-3003 GGEVTPP
+3003 GGDVTPP
-3010 DDGGEVTPPDDG
+3010 DDGGGD
-3022 GEVTPPDDDGEVTP
+3022 VTPPDDDGDVTP
-3036 PDDGGDIT
+3036 PN
-3044 PPDDGGDI
+3044 
-3052 TPPDGGDV
+3052 DGGDV

-3148 VGLMGSYINAS
+3148 VGLMGSYINAN

>member
-22 LARSGSRAIVSV
+22 LARRGSRAIVSV

-75 VETGNTVATDTATSA
+75 VETDNTIATDTAASA

-119 MNLDSSTGA
+119 MNLDSLTGA

-137 TGSNEDGTIMLQNGG
+137 TGSSADGTILLQNGG
-152 SVINDARIE
+152 SVINDGRIE
-161 NNATYEHDPEDI
+161 NSAIYVHNLDYGAPEIDAAI
-173 PQEYAGVYMLNGGSY
+173 YMLNGGSY
-188 VSSESGVL
+188 VSSENGVL
-196 EGVSGVIVQSG
+196 KGVSGVIVQSG
-207 EAHITNGGMIN
+207 EVHITNGGTIN

-227 VEFRDGTYGTIV
+227 VELRGGAYGTIV
-239 NTGTIITTASDGSG
+239 NTGTIITTASDGSN
-253 KIEDAAIYVHTLND
+253 KIEDAAIYAHTFD
-267 MAVSGSVSV
+267 DIAAGDSVSV
-276 DNSGLMQSDFITVA
+276 DNSGLLQSDFIAVA
-290 LYYGSHFEVV
+290 LYHGAHFEVF
-300 NRVGGVITAGNSSL
+300 NRAGGVITAGNSSL
-314 VGIKS
+314 VGIQS
-319 TAMELKVGVDNLVT
+319 AAMELKAGADNLVT

-353 STSGGVITNTGSI
+353 NTSGGVITNTGSI
-366 TTTGGGSGDASVY
+366 TTTGGGAGDASVY

-393 TMSSTVYGVYLD
+393 TMSSSVYGVYLD
-405 SARSKGHTLNN
+405 STRSKGHTLNN

-432 NGNTISNQGKMTGV
+432 NGNTITNQGKMTGV
-446 SDGLVL
+446 SDGLL
-452 SGNNNI
+452 ISGNNNI

-484 KSGSKITATSTGI
+484 KSGSKITTTSTGI

-512 TIVAKDN
+512 VIVAKDN

-543 SYGIQYNSGTSG
+543 SYGIQYNSGASG

-639 GVTING
+639 GVTISG

-807 IKQGGGEL
+807 VKQGGGEL

-855 DAANASD
+855 NAASASD

-985 VETLTWYADRYNA
+985 VETLTWYADRDNA

-1062 VATNVE
+1062 IATNVE

-1082 LNTGGDFDN
+1082 LNTGGDFTN
-1091 AISGSGQVV
+1091 NISGSGQVV

-1140 DNATLELNTGG
+1140 DNAVLELNTGG
-1151 DFDNAIGGT
+1151 TFDNVIS
-1160 GSVVKSGD
+1160 GSGQVVKSGD
-1168 KTLTLSGANS
+1168 DALTLSGSNT

-1188 TLVASNVEALGSG
+1188 TLVATNVEALGSG
-1201 DVTDNATLELNTG
+1201 DVTDDATLELNTG

-1288 GQVVKSGDE
+1288 GQVVKSGD
-1297 TLTLS
+1297 
-1302 GANSYTGGTTISGG
+1302 
-1316 TLVATNVEALGT
+1316 
-1328 GDITDNA
+1328 
-1335 TLELNAGGDFTNNIG
+1335 
-1350 GTGSVE
+1350 
-1356 KSGDKTLTLSG
+1356 KT
-1367 TNTYRGGTL
+1367 
-1376 ISGGTL
+1376 
-1382 VASNVEA
+1382 
-1389 LGSGDVTDNATLEM
+1389 
-1403 NTGGDFAN
+1403 
-1411 NIGGT
+1411 
-1416 GSVVKSGDKTLT
+1416 
-1428 LSGANSYTGGTTISG
+1428 
-1443 GTLVASNVEALGTG
+1443 
-1457 NVTDNATLEL
+1457 
-1467 NTGGDFD
+1467 
-1474 NAISGSGQVVKSGDG
+1474 
-1489 ALTLSG
+1489 LTLSG

-1510 IAANVNAL
+1510 IATHVNAL

-1572 INLNSNTVDP
+1572 INLNSNTADP

-1804 SDGTLVASNVDALG
+1804 SDGTLVASNVEALG
-1818 SGDVTNNATL
+1818 SGDVTDNATL
-1828 EMNTGGDFI
+1828 ELNTGGTFDNAI
-1837 NNIGGTGR
+1837 SGSGK
-1845 VEKSGDDTLTLS
+1845 VEKSGDDALTLS
-1857 GSNTYTG
+1857 GANTYTG

-1883 GDVTNNAT
+1883 GDVTDNAVLELNTGGDFDNAISGSGQVEKSGDGTLTLSGSNTYTGGTTINDGTLIATSVDALGSGDVTDNATLALNTGGTFDNAISGSGQVVKSGDDVLTLSGANSYSGGTLISDGTLVASNVEALGSGDVTNDAVLELNTGGTFDNTISGSGRVVKSGDGALTLSGANSYSGGTLISDGTLIAGRVDVLGSGDVTDNAT

-1930 LISGGTLVANNVE
+1930 LISDGTLVASNVE

-2147 LELNTGGDFT
+2147 LELNTGGTFD
-2157 NNISGSGQVVKSG
+2157 NAISGSGQVVKSG
-2170 DETLTLSGS
+2170 DETLTLSGANS
-2179 NTYTGGTTI
+2179 YTGGTLI
-2188 NDGTLVA
+2188 SGGTLVA

-2205 VTNDAV
+2205 VT
-2211 LALNT
+2211 
-2216 GGDFANNIG
+2216 
-2225 GTGSVVKSGDETLT
+2225 
-2239 LSGTNSYTGGTTISG
+2239 
-2254 GTLVATN
+2254 
-2261 VEALGTGDVTNNATL
+2261 
-2276 ELNTGG
+2276 
-2282 DFTNNISGNGQVVKS
+2282 
-2297 GDDTLTFSGSNTYTG
+2297 
-2312 GTTINDG
+2312 
-2319 TLVATSV
+2319 
-2326 EALGSGDVTND
+2326 
-2337 AVLAL
+2337 
-2342 NTGGDFANNIGG
+2342 
-2354 TGSVVKSGDET
+2354 
-2365 LTLSGSNTYTGSTL
+2365 
-2379 ISSGTLVANDVN
+2379 
-2391 ALGTGDVTDNATL
+2391 DNA
-2404 MLNTGG
+2404 
-2410 DFINNIGG
+2410 
-2418 TGRVEK
+2418 V
-2424 SGDDTLTLSGSN
+2424 
-2436 SYTGGTLISSGTLV
+2436 
-2450 ATNVDALGSGDVT
+2450 
-2463 DNATLELNTGG
+2463 LELNTGG

-2505 TLISSGTLVANDVN
+2505 TL
-2519 ALGTGDVTDNA
+2519 
-2530 VLELNTGGDFDNA
+2530 
-2543 ISGSGQVVKSGD
+2543 
-2555 ETLTLSGA
+2555 
-2563 NSYTGGTTISGGT
+2563 ISGGT

-3328 QDLPNDRVEVK
+3328 QDLPNDRMEVK

>member
-1 MNKTY
+1 DFAN
-6 NIIWNAA
+6 NI
-13 RGMYIVTSE
+13 GGTGSVVK
-22 LARSGSRAIVSV
+22 SGDE
-34 SASCAVTLLAMDAAP
+34 TL
-49 AVAEETRVSIP
+49 
-60 SQTTTYTLSGATPFV
+60 TLSGA
-75 VETGNTVATDTATSA
+75 
-90 AIVGDNSNDWDLLIE
+90 NS
-105 SGAVVGSSLTDSQA
+105 
-119 MNLDSSTGA
+119 
-128 TSVHNQGTI
+128 
-137 TGSNEDGTIMLQNGG
+137 
-152 SVINDARIE
+152 
-161 NNATYEHDPEDI
+161 
-173 PQEYAGVYMLNGGSY
+173 
-188 VSSESGVL
+188 
-196 EGVSGVIVQSG
+196 
-207 EAHITNGGMIN
+207 
-218 SDGSWRSYG
+218 
-227 VEFRDGTYGTIV
+227 
-239 NTGTIITTASDGSG
+239 
-253 KIEDAAIYVHTLND
+253 
-267 MAVSGSVSV
+267 
-276 DNSGLMQSDFITVA
+276 
-290 LYYGSHFEVV
+290 
-300 NRVGGVITAGNSSL
+300 
-314 VGIKS
+314 
-319 TAMELKVGVDNLVT
+319 
-333 NDGTISA
+333 
-340 YGTANTYGIHYGE
+340 
-353 STSGGVITNTGSI
+353 
-366 TTTGGGSGDASVY
+366 
-379 VHGNGDGTVVNNSG
+379 
-393 TMSSTVYGVYLD
+393 
-405 SARSKGHTLNN
+405 
-416 QAGGA
+416 
-421 ISANTAVAING
+421 
-432 NGNTISNQGKMTGV
+432 
-446 SDGLVL
+446 
-452 SGNNNI
+452 
-458 VTTSGG
+458 
-464 EISGKN
+464 
-470 GIRVSKGSGNQITA
+470 
-484 KSGSKITATSTGI
+484 
-497 SIAGGNNQVTTESGS
+497 
-512 TIVAKDN
+512 
-519 GILINSGANN
+519 
-529 VTNGGSITATGSSI
+529 
-543 SYGIQYNSGTSG
+543 
-555 TITNTG
+555 
-561 TITTTGKGAGDA
+561 
-573 SVYAHGG
+573 
-580 AVTINNSGTMDSSVF
+580 
-595 GVYVTTGHTLNN
+595 
-607 LAGGSITANTAVQ
+607 
-620 LNGNNNTLANAGA
+620 
-633 ILGDTN
+633 
-639 GVTING
+639 
-645 SGNTLTSQGKITGGT
+645 
-660 NAILINS
+660 
-667 GSKNNTLTL
+667 
-676 NTGTEISGSITDD
+676 
-689 NNSASANNNLILDGE
+689 
-704 GTLGSSISGLNS
+704 
-716 VTSSGDWTLS
+716 
-726 GATMNLSGTTNSALW
+726 
-741 VKSGTLI
+741 
-748 LNGAMTAKGA
+748 
-758 TVDSGTTLQ
+758 
-767 IGNGGT
+767 
-773 LGAFNGDI
+773 
-781 VDNGTLTFNRS
+781 
-792 DAAAYGSVISGSGNV
+792 
-807 IKQGGGEL
+807 
-815 TLSNNNSYSGGT
+815 
-827 TIAEGTLTAT
+827 
-837 AGGALGSGNIDN
+837 
-849 RAYLKL
+849 
-855 DAANASD
+855 
-862 PFIVADLTTHSGATV
+862 
-877 EIGAGSTLQANT
+877 
-889 LTQQDGSTLTAD
+889 
-901 LTATSGPAIRAKNVN
+901 
-916 LDGTLNVASPASQEP
+916 
-931 IRSTDDLISL
+931 
-941 ALIESD
+941 
-947 NAISGD
+947 
-953 FDGITINGNA
+953 
-963 MNPDAF
+963 
-969 ITVVG
+969 
-974 QKNVNDTHYDL
+974 
-985 VETLTWYADRYNA
+985 
-998 AIDAHGTFNLA
+998 
-1009 DADDSFTV
+1009 
-1017 NTVLENVDANSGW
+1017 
-1030 NGQSL
+1030 
-1035 TKTGAGTL
+1035 
-1043 ILNAE
+1043 
-1048 NTYTGGTTISDGTL
+1048 YTGGTTISGGTL
-1062 VATNVE
+1062 VASNVE
-1068 ALGTGNVTDNATLE
+1068 ALGTGDVTDNATLE

-1100 KSGDETLTLSGS
+1100 KSGDKTLTLSGINS
-1112 NTYTG
+1112 YTG
-1117 GTIISG
+1117 GTTISG
-1123 GTLVATNVE
+1123 GTLVASNVD
-1132 ALGTGDVT
+1132 ALGSGDVT

-1288 GQVVKSGDE
+1288 GQVVKSGD
-1297 TLTLS
+1297 
-1302 GANSYTGGTTISGG
+1302 
-1316 TLVATNVEALGT
+1316 
-1328 GDITDNA
+1328 
-1335 TLELNAGGDFTNNIG
+1335 
-1350 GTGSVE
+1350 
-1356 KSGDKTLTLSG
+1356 KT
-1367 TNTYRGGTL
+1367 
-1376 ISGGTL
+1376 
-1382 VASNVEA
+1382 
-1389 LGSGDVTDNATLEM
+1389 
-1403 NTGGDFAN
+1403 
-1411 NIGGT
+1411 
-1416 GSVVKSGDKTLT
+1416 
-1428 LSGANSYTGGTTISG
+1428 
-1443 GTLVASNVEALGTG
+1443 
-1457 NVTDNATLEL
+1457 
-1467 NTGGDFD
+1467 
-1474 NAISGSGQVVKSGDG
+1474 
-1489 ALTLSG
+1489 LTLSG

-1510 IAANVNAL
+1510 IATHVNAL

-1572 INLNSNTVDP
+1572 INLDSNTADP

-1804 SDGTLVASNVDALG
+1804 SDGTLVASNV
-1818 SGDVTNNATL
+1818 
-1828 EMNTGGDFI
+1828 
-1837 NNIGGTGR
+1837 
-1845 VEKSGDDTLTLS
+1845 
-1857 GSNTYTG
+1857 
-1864 GTLISDGTLVASNV
+1864 
-1878 EALGT
+1878 
-1883 GDVTNNAT
+1883 
-1891 LELNTGGTFDNAISG
+1891 
-1906 SGQVVKSGDDVL
+1906 
-1918 TLSGANSYSGGT
+1918 
-1930 LISGGTLVANNVE
+1930 E

-1950 TDNATLEMNTGG
+1950 TDDAT
-1962 DFINNIGGTG
+1962 
-1972 RVEKSGD
+1972 
-1979 DALTLSGSNTYTGG
+1979 
-1993 TTINDGTLIA
+1993 
-2003 TSVDALGSGD
+2003 
-2013 VTNNAVLE
+2013 
-2021 LNTGGDFINNIG
+2021 
-2033 GTGRVEKSGDETL
+2033 
-2046 TLSGSNTYTGG
+2046 
-2057 TLISGG
+2057 
-2063 TLVATNVEALG
+2063 
-2074 TGDVTDN
+2074 
-2081 AVLELNT
+2081 LELNT

-2108 TLTLS
+2108 
-2113 GSNSY
+2113 
-2118 TGGTLISSGTLVAT
+2118 
-2132 NVDALGSGDVTDNAT
+2132 
-2147 LELNTGGDFT
+2147 
-2157 NNISGSGQVVKSG
+2157 K
-2170 DETLTLSGS
+2170 LTLSGS
-2179 NTYTGGTTI
+2179 NTYTGG
-2188 NDGTLVA
+2188 
-2195 TSVEALGSGD
+2195 
-2205 VTNDAV
+2205 
-2211 LALNT
+2211 
-2216 GGDFANNIG
+2216 
-2225 GTGSVVKSGDETLT
+2225 
-2239 LSGTNSYTGGTTISG
+2239 
-2254 GTLVATN
+2254 
-2261 VEALGTGDVTNNATL
+2261 
-2276 ELNTGG
+2276 
-2282 DFTNNISGNGQVVKS
+2282 
-2297 GDDTLTFSGSNTYTG
+2297 
-2312 GTTINDG
+2312 
-2319 TLVATSV
+2319 
-2326 EALGSGDVTND
+2326 
-2337 AVLAL
+2337 
-2342 NTGGDFANNIGG
+2342 
-2354 TGSVVKSGDET
+2354 
-2365 LTLSGSNTYTGSTL
+2365 TL

-2410 DFINNIGG
+2410 DFTNNIGG

-2424 SGDDTLTLSGSN
+2424 SGDDALTLSGSNTYTGGTLISGGTLVANDVNALGTGDITDNATLALNAVGDFDNAISGSGKVEKSGDDALTLSGSNTYTGGTLISSGTLVASNVEALGTGDVTDNATLELNTSGTFDNAISGSGQVVKSGDKMLTLSGANSYSGGTLISDGTLVASNVESLGTGDVTNNATLELNTGGDFTNNISGSGQVVKSGDDALALSGAN

-2485 VVKSGDETLTLSGAN
+2485 VVKSGDKTLTLSGSN
-2500 SYTGG
+2500 TYTGG
-2505 TLISSGTLVANDVN
+2505 TLISD
-2519 ALGTGDVTDNA
+2519 
-2530 VLELNTGGDFDNA
+2530 
-2543 ISGSGQVVKSGD
+2543 
-2555 ETLTLSGA
+2555 
-2563 NSYTGGTTISGGT
+2563 GT

-2614 AITAIGAGSALR
+2614 ATTAIGAGSALR

-2766 ATLNPDSATY
+2766 ATLNPDSATD

-2834 GGHNSTVNGHVNN
+2834 GGHNATVNGHVNN
-2847 QGSLYFVDTF
+2847 LGNLYFVDTF

-3003 GGEVTPP
+3003 GGDVTPPDDGGDVTPP

-3022 GEVTPPDDDGEVTP
+3022 GEVTPPDDGGDVTP
-3036 PDDGGDIT
+3036 PDDGGDVT

-3328 QDLPNDRVEVK
+3328 QDLPNDRLEVK

>member
-119 MNLDSSTGA
+119 MNLDSLTGA

-137 TGSNEDGTIMLQNGG
+137 TGSSADGTILLQNGG
-152 SVINDARIE
+152 SVINDGRIE
-161 NNATYEHDPEDI
+161 NSAIYVHNLDYGAPEIDAAI
-173 PQEYAGVYMLNGGSY
+173 YMLNGGSY
-188 VSSESGVL
+188 VSSENGVL
-196 EGVSGVIVQSG
+196 KGVSGVIVQSG
-207 EAHITNGGMIN
+207 EVHITNGGTIN

-227 VEFRDGTYGTIV
+227 VELRGGAYGTIV
-239 NTGTIITTASDGSG
+239 NTGTIITTASDGSN
-253 KIEDAAIYVHTLND
+253 KIEDAAIYAHTFD
-267 MAVSGSVSV
+267 DIAAGDSVSV
-276 DNSGLMQSDFITVA
+276 DNSGLLQSDFIAVA
-290 LYYGSHFEVV
+290 LYHGAHFEVF
-300 NRVGGVITAGNSSL
+300 NRAGGVITAGNSSL
-314 VGIKS
+314 VGIQS
-319 TAMELKVGVDNLVT
+319 AAMELKAGADNLVT

-353 STSGGVITNTGSI
+353 NTSGGVITNTGSI

-432 NGNTISNQGKMTGV
+432 NGNTITNQGKMTGV
-446 SDGLVL
+446 SDGLL
-452 SGNNNI
+452 ISGNNNI

-484 KSGSKITATSTGI
+484 KSGSKITTTSTGI

-512 TIVAKDN
+512 AIVAKDN

-543 SYGIQYNSGTSG
+543 SYGIQYNSGASG

-633 ILGDTN
+633 ISGDTN
-639 GVTING
+639 GVTISG

-660 NAILINS
+660 NAVLINS
-667 GSKNNTLTL
+667 GSKNNTITL

-748 LNGAMTAKGA
+748 VNGAMTAKGA

-807 IKQGGGEL
+807 VKQGGGEL

-855 DAANASD
+855 DAASASD

-901 LTATSGPAIRAKNVN
+901 LTETSGPVIRAKNVN

-953 FDGITINGNA
+953 FGDITINGNA

-985 VETLTWYADRYNA
+985 VETLTWYADRDNA

-1048 NTYTGGTTISDGTL
+1048 NTYTGSTTISEGTL
-1062 VATNVE
+1062 IATNVE

-1082 LNTGGDFDN
+1082 M
-1091 AISGSGQVV
+1091 
-1100 KSGDETLTLSGS
+1100 
-1112 NTYTG
+1112 
-1117 GTIISG
+1117 
-1123 GTLVATNVE
+1123 
-1132 ALGTGDVT
+1132 
-1140 DNATLELNTGG
+1140 
-1151 DFDNAIGGT
+1151 
-1160 GSVVKSGD
+1160 
-1168 KTLTLSGANS
+1168 
-1178 YTGGT
+1178 
-1183 TISGG
+1183 
-1188 TLVASNVEALGSG
+1188 
-1201 DVTDNATLELNTG
+1201 
-1214 GDFANNIGGTGS
+1214 
-1226 VVKSGD
+1226 
-1232 KTLTLSGTN
+1232 
-1241 SYTGGTTISG
+1241 
-1251 GTLVANNVEALG
+1251 
-1263 TGDVTNNATL
+1263 
-1273 ELNTGGDFD
+1273 NTGGDFD

-1316 TLVATNVEALGT
+1316 TLVA
-1328 GDITDNA
+1328 
-1335 TLELNAGGDFTNNIG
+1335 
-1350 GTGSVE
+1350 
-1356 KSGDKTLTLSG
+1356 
-1367 TNTYRGGTL
+1367 
-1376 ISGGTL
+1376 
-1382 VASNVEA
+1382 SNVEA
-1389 LGSGDVTDNATLEM
+1389 LGSGDVTDNATLEL
-1403 NTGGDFAN
+1403 NTSGDFAN

-1428 LSGANSYTGGTTISG
+1428 LSGANSYTGGTIISG
-1443 GTLVASNVEALGTG
+1443 GTLVATNVDALGTG
-1457 NVTDNATLEL
+1457 DVIDNATLEL

-1474 NAISGSGQVVKSGDG
+1474 NAISGSGQVVKSGDDTL
-1489 ALTLSG
+1489 ALSG

-1572 INLNSNTVDP
+1572 INLDSNTADP

-1784 SGDDV
+1784 SGD
-1789 LTLSGANSYSGGTLI
+1789 
-1804 SDGTLVASNVDALG
+1804 
-1818 SGDVTNNATL
+1818 
-1828 EMNTGGDFI
+1828 E
-1837 NNIGGTGR
+1837 
-1845 VEKSGDDTLTLS
+1845 TLTLS
-1857 GSNTYTG
+1857 GTNT
-1864 GTLISDGTLVASNV
+1864 
-1878 EALGT
+1878 
-1883 GDVTNNAT
+1883 
-1891 LELNTGGTFDNAISG
+1891 
-1906 SGQVVKSGDDVL
+1906 
-1918 TLSGANSYSGGT
+1918 YSGGT
-1930 LISGGTLVANNVE
+1930 LISGGTLVASNVE

-2118 TGGTLISSGTLVAT
+2118 TGGTLISG
-2132 NVDALGSGDVTDNAT
+2132 
-2147 LELNTGGDFT
+2147 
-2157 NNISGSGQVVKSG
+2157 
-2170 DETLTLSGS
+2170 
-2179 NTYTGGTTI
+2179 
-2188 NDGTLVA
+2188 
-2195 TSVEALGSGD
+2195 
-2205 VTNDAV
+2205 
-2211 LALNT
+2211 
-2216 GGDFANNIG
+2216 
-2225 GTGSVVKSGDETLT
+2225 
-2239 LSGTNSYTGGTTISG
+2239 
-2254 GTLVATN
+2254 
-2261 VEALGTGDVTNNATL
+2261 
-2276 ELNTGG
+2276 
-2282 DFTNNISGNGQVVKS
+2282 
-2297 GDDTLTFSGSNTYTG
+2297 
-2312 GTTINDG
+2312 
-2319 TLVATSV
+2319 
-2326 EALGSGDVTND
+2326 
-2337 AVLAL
+2337 
-2342 NTGGDFANNIGG
+2342 
-2354 TGSVVKSGDET
+2354 
-2365 LTLSGSNTYTGSTL
+2365 
-2379 ISSGTLVANDVN
+2379 
-2391 ALGTGDVTDNATL
+2391 
-2404 MLNTGG
+2404 
-2410 DFINNIGG
+2410 
-2418 TGRVEK
+2418 
-2424 SGDDTLTLSGSN
+2424 
-2436 SYTGGTLISSGTLV
+2436 GTLV

-2505 TLISSGTLVANDVN
+2505 TLISGGTLVATSVE
-2519 ALGTGDVTDNA
+2519 ALGSGDVTDNA
-2530 VLELNTGGDFDNA
+2530 VLELNTGGTFDNA

-2555 ETLTLSGA
+2555 KTLTLSGA

-2614 AITAIGAGSALR
+2614 ATTAIGAGSALR

-2637 LAVHLIDSNSGAI
+2637 LAVHLTDSNSGAI
-2650 VTADHANLGGTLDI
+2650 VTADRANLGGTLDI

-2800 DTDVQEGALWL
+2800 DTDVQEGTLWL

-2834 GGHNSTVNGHVNN
+2834 GGHNATVNGHVNN
-2847 QGSLYFVDTF
+2847 LGNLYFVDTF

-2902 SSPTDKLIVTGDTAG
+2902 NSPTDKLIVTGDTAG

-2940 EVGGQSDGDFRL
+2940 EVGGQSDGDFTL

-2977 ESDDVPDDGGE
+2977 ESDDVPDDGG
-2988 VTPPDDGG
+2988 D
-2996 EVTPPDD
+2996 
-3003 GGEVTPP
+3003 
-3010 DDGGEVTPPDDG
+3010 
-3022 GEVTPPDDDGEVTP
+3022 VTP
-3036 PDDGGDIT
+3036 PDDGGDVT
-3044 PPDDGGDI
+3044 PPDDGGDVTPPDDGGDVTPPDDGGDVSPPDDGGDVTPPDDGGDVTPPDGDGDI

-3060 TPVAP
+3060 TPVTP

-3100 DGSIWMRFKAG
+3100 DGSVWMRFKAG

>member
-75 VETGNTVATDTATSA
+75 VETDNTIATDTAASA

-119 MNLDSSTGA
+119 MNLDSLTGA

-137 TGSNEDGTIMLQNGG
+137 TGSNEDGTILLQNGG

-161 NNATYEHDPEDI
+161 NSATYEHDPEDI

-239 NTGTIITTASDGSG
+239 NTGTIITTASDGSN

-290 LYYGSHFEVV
+290 LYHGSHFEVV

-314 VGIKS
+314 VGIQS
-319 TAMELKVGVDNLVT
+319 AAMELKAGVNNLVT

-340 YGTANTYGIHYGE
+340 YGTVNTYGIHYGE
-353 STSGGVITNTGSI
+353 NTSGGVITNTGSI
-366 TTTGGGSGDASVY
+366 TTTGGGAGDASVY

-393 TMSSTVYGVYLD
+393 IMSSTVYGVYLD

-446 SDGLVL
+446 SDGLL
-452 SGNNNI
+452 ISGNNNI

-497 SIAGGNNQVTTESGS
+497 SIASGNNQVTAESGS
-512 TIVAKDN
+512 AIVAKDN

-529 VTNGGSITATGSSI
+529 VTNGGSITAIGSSI
-543 SYGIQYNSGTSG
+543 SYGIQYNSGASG

-639 GVTING
+639 GVTISG
-645 SGNTLTSQGKITGGT
+645 SGNTLTNQGKITGGT
-660 NAILINS
+660 NAVLINS

-676 NTGTEISGSITDD
+676 NTGTEMSGSITDG

-767 IGNGGT
+767 IGNSGT

-792 DAAAYGSVISGSGNV
+792 DAAVYGSVISGSGNV
-807 IKQGGGEL
+807 VKQGGGEL

-855 DAANASD
+855 DAASASD

-953 FDGITINGNA
+953 FDDITINGNA

-985 VETLTWYADRYNA
+985 VETLTWYADRDNA

-1048 NTYTGGTTISDGTL
+1048 NTYIGGTTISGGTL
-1062 VATNVE
+1062 IATNVE

-1100 KSGDETLTLSGS
+1100 KSGDETLALSG
-1112 NTYTG
+1112 
-1117 GTIISG
+1117 I
-1123 GTLVATNVE
+1123 
-1132 ALGTGDVT
+1132 
-1140 DNATLELNTGG
+1140 
-1151 DFDNAIGGT
+1151 
-1160 GSVVKSGD
+1160 
-1168 KTLTLSGANS
+1168 NS

-1201 DVTDNATLELNTG
+1201 DVTDNATLELNTS

-1232 KTLTLSGTN
+1232 KTLTLSGSN
-1241 SYTGGTTISG
+1241 SYTGGTIISG
-1251 GTLVANNVEALG
+1251 GTLVATNVEALG
-1263 TGDVTNNATL
+1263 SGDVTDNAVL

-1288 GQVVKSGDE
+1288 GQVVKSGD
-1297 TLTLS
+1297 
-1302 GANSYTGGTTISGG
+1302 
-1316 TLVATNVEALGT
+1316 
-1328 GDITDNA
+1328 
-1335 TLELNAGGDFTNNIG
+1335 
-1350 GTGSVE
+1350 
-1356 KSGDKTLTLSG
+1356 KT
-1367 TNTYRGGTL
+1367 
-1376 ISGGTL
+1376 
-1382 VASNVEA
+1382 
-1389 LGSGDVTDNATLEM
+1389 
-1403 NTGGDFAN
+1403 
-1411 NIGGT
+1411 
-1416 GSVVKSGDKTLT
+1416 
-1428 LSGANSYTGGTTISG
+1428 
-1443 GTLVASNVEALGTG
+1443 
-1457 NVTDNATLEL
+1457 
-1467 NTGGDFD
+1467 
-1474 NAISGSGQVVKSGDG
+1474 
-1489 ALTLSG
+1489 LTLSG

-1755 GDVTDDATL
+1755 GDVTDNATL
-1764 ELNTG
+1764 EMNTG

-1784 SGDDV
+1784 SGDGA

-1804 SDGTLVASNVDALG
+1804 SDGTLIAGRVDVLG
-1818 SGDVTNNATL
+1818 SGDVTDNATL
-1828 EMNTGGDFI
+1828 EMNTGGTFSNTISGSGQVVKSGDKTLTLSGVNTYIGGTLISGGTLLASNVEALGTGSVANNATLELNTSGDFDNAI
-1837 NNIGGTGR
+1837 GGSGKVEKSGDDALTLSGSNTYTGGTLISGGTLVASNVEALGTGDVTDNATLALNAGGDFTNNIGGTGR
-1845 VEKSGDDTLTLS
+1845 VEKSGDKTLTLS

-1864 GTLISDGTLVASNV
+1864 GTLISSGTLVANDVNALGTGDVTDNATLALNTGGDFDNAISGSGKVEKSGDETLTLSGSNTYTGGTTINDGTLIATSVDALGSGDVTDNAVLELNTGGDFTNNISGSGQVVKSGDETLTLSGTNSYTGGTTISGGTLVASNV

-1906 SGQVVKSGDDVL
+1906 SGQVVKSGDETL
-1918 TLSGANSYSGGT
+1918 TLSGA
-1930 LISGGTLVANNVE
+1930 
-1943 ALGTGDV
+1943 
-1950 TDNATLEMNTGG
+1950 
-1962 DFINNIGGTG
+1962 
-1972 RVEKSGD
+1972 
-1979 DALTLSGSNTYTGG
+1979 NTYTGG
-1993 TTINDGTLIA
+1993 TTIN
-2003 TSVDALGSGD
+2003 
-2013 VTNNAVLE
+2013 
-2021 LNTGGDFINNIG
+2021 
-2033 GTGRVEKSGDETL
+2033 
-2046 TLSGSNTYTGG
+2046 
-2057 TLISGG
+2057 
-2063 TLVATNVEALG
+2063 
-2074 TGDVTDN
+2074 
-2081 AVLELNT
+2081 
-2088 GGDFINNI
+2088 
-2096 GGTGRVEKSGDD
+2096 
-2108 TLTLS
+2108 
-2113 GSNSY
+2113 
-2118 TGGTLISSGTLVAT
+2118 
-2132 NVDALGSGDVTDNAT
+2132 
-2147 LELNTGGDFT
+2147 
-2157 NNISGSGQVVKSG
+2157 
-2170 DETLTLSGS
+2170 
-2179 NTYTGGTTI
+2179 
-2188 NDGTLVA
+2188 
-2195 TSVEALGSGD
+2195 
-2205 VTNDAV
+2205 
-2211 LALNT
+2211 
-2216 GGDFANNIG
+2216 
-2225 GTGSVVKSGDETLT
+2225 
-2239 LSGTNSYTGGTTISG
+2239 
-2254 GTLVATN
+2254 
-2261 VEALGTGDVTNNATL
+2261 
-2276 ELNTGG
+2276 
-2282 DFTNNISGNGQVVKS
+2282 
-2297 GDDTLTFSGSNTYTG
+2297 
-2312 GTTINDG
+2312 
-2319 TLVATSV
+2319 
-2326 EALGSGDVTND
+2326 
-2337 AVLAL
+2337 
-2342 NTGGDFANNIGG
+2342 
-2354 TGSVVKSGDET
+2354 
-2365 LTLSGSNTYTGSTL
+2365 
-2379 ISSGTLVANDVN
+2379 
-2391 ALGTGDVTDNATL
+2391 
-2404 MLNTGG
+2404 
-2410 DFINNIGG
+2410 
-2418 TGRVEK
+2418 
-2424 SGDDTLTLSGSN
+2424 
-2436 SYTGGTLISSGTLV
+2436 
-2450 ATNVDALGSGDVT
+2450 
-2463 DNATLELNTGG
+2463 
-2474 TFDNAI
+2474 
-2480 SGSGQ
+2480 
-2485 VVKSGDETLTLSGAN
+2485 
-2500 SYTGG
+2500 
-2505 TLISSGTLVANDVN
+2505 
-2519 ALGTGDVTDNA
+2519 
-2530 VLELNTGGDFDNA
+2530 
-2543 ISGSGQVVKSGD
+2543 
-2555 ETLTLSGA
+2555 
-2563 NSYTGGTTISGGT
+2563 GGT

-2614 AITAIGAGSALR
+2614 ATTAIGAGSALR

-2637 LAVHLIDSNSGAI
+2637 LAVHLTNSNSGAI
-2650 VTADHANLGGTLDI
+2650 VTADRANLGGTLDI
-2664 TGIGNVAK
+2664 TGIGNVTK

-2680 YTLIDTDSAINS
+2680 YTLIDSDSAIDS

-2766 ATLNPDSATY
+2766 ATLDPDSATD

-2826 NIAANAAF
+2826 NIAANAVF
-2834 GGHNSTVNGHVNN
+2834 GGHNATVNGHVNN
-2847 QGSLYFVDTF
+2847 LGSLYFVDTF

-2940 EVGGQSDGDFRL
+2940 EVGGQSDGDFTL

-3022 GEVTPPDDDGEVTP
+3022 GEVTPPDDGGEVTPPDDDGEVTP
-3036 PDDGGDIT
+3036 PDDGGDVT
-3044 PPDDGGDI
+3044 PPDDDGDI

-3060 TPVAP
+3060 TPVTP

-3100 DGSIWMRFKAG
+3100 DGSVWMRFKAG

-3148 VGLMGSYINAS
+3148 VGLMGSYINAN

-3315 DNASATFGDTKVS
+3315 DNTSATFGDTKVS

>member
-119 MNLDSSTGA
+119 MNLDSLTGA

-137 TGSNEDGTIMLQNGG
+137 TGSNEDGTILLQNGG
-152 SVINDARIE
+152 SVINDGRIE
-161 NNATYEHDPEDI
+161 NSAIYVHNLDYGAPEIDAAI
-173 PQEYAGVYMLNGGSY
+173 YMLNGGSY
-188 VSSESGVL
+188 VSSENGVL
-196 EGVSGVIVQSG
+196 KGVSGVIVQSG
-207 EAHITNGGMIN
+207 EVHITNGGTIN

-227 VEFRDGTYGTIV
+227 VELRGGAYGTIV
-239 NTGTIITTASDGSG
+239 NTGTIITTASDGSN
-253 KIEDAAIYVHTLND
+253 KIEDAAIYAHTFD
-267 MAVSGSVSV
+267 DIAAGDSVSV
-276 DNSGLMQSDFITVA
+276 DNSGLLQSDFIAVA
-290 LYYGSHFEVV
+290 LYHGAHFEVF
-300 NRVGGVITAGNSSL
+300 NRAGGVITAGNSSL
-314 VGIKS
+314 VGIQS
-319 TAMELKVGVDNLVT
+319 AAMELKAGADNLVT

-366 TTTGGGSGDASVY
+366 TTTGGGAGDASVY

-393 TMSSTVYGVYLD
+393 TMSSSVYGVYLD

-432 NGNTISNQGKMTGV
+432 NGNTITNQGKMTGV
-446 SDGLVL
+446 SDGLL
-452 SGNNNI
+452 ISGNNNI

-484 KSGSKITATSTGI
+484 KSGSKITTTSTGI

-512 TIVAKDN
+512 AIVAKDN

-543 SYGIQYNSGTSG
+543 SYGIQYNSGASG

-633 ILGDTN
+633 ILGDTD
-639 GVTING
+639 GVTISG

-660 NAILINS
+660 NAVLINS
-667 GSKNNTLTL
+667 GSKNNTITL

-767 IGNGGT
+767 IGNSGT

-807 IKQGGGEL
+807 VKQGGGEL

-827 TIAEGTLTAT
+827 TIAEGALTAT

-855 DAANASD
+855 DAASASD

-889 LTQQDGSTLTAD
+889 LTQQDGSTLTTD

-985 VETLTWYADRYNA
+985 VETLTWYADRDNA

-1062 VATNVE
+1062 VANNVE
-1068 ALGTGNVTDNATLE
+1068 ALGTGNVTDNAR
-1082 LNTGGDFDN
+1082 
-1091 AISGSGQVV
+1091 
-1100 KSGDETLTLSGS
+1100 
-1112 NTYTG
+1112 
-1117 GTIISG
+1117 
-1123 GTLVATNVE
+1123 
-1132 ALGTGDVT
+1132 
-1140 DNATLELNTGG
+1140 
-1151 DFDNAIGGT
+1151 
-1160 GSVVKSGD
+1160 
-1168 KTLTLSGANS
+1168 
-1178 YTGGT
+1178 
-1183 TISGG
+1183 
-1188 TLVASNVEALGSG
+1188 
-1201 DVTDNATLELNTG
+1201 
-1214 GDFANNIGGTGS
+1214 
-1226 VVKSGD
+1226 
-1232 KTLTLSGTN
+1232 
-1241 SYTGGTTISG
+1241 
-1251 GTLVANNVEALG
+1251 
-1263 TGDVTNNATL
+1263 L

-1316 TLVATNVEALGT
+1316 TLVASNVEALGT
-1328 GDITDNA
+1328 
-1335 TLELNAGGDFTNNIG
+1335 
-1350 GTGSVE
+1350 
-1356 KSGDKTLTLSG
+1356 
-1367 TNTYRGGTL
+1367 
-1376 ISGGTL
+1376 
-1382 VASNVEA
+1382 
-1389 LGSGDVTDNATLEM
+1389 GDVTDNATLEL
-1403 NTGGDFAN
+1403 NTGGTFDN
-1411 NIGGT
+1411 VIS
-1416 GSVVKSGDKTLT
+1416 GSGQVVKSGDETLT

-1457 NVTDNATLEL
+1457 DITDNATLELNAGGDFANNIGGTGSVVKSGDKTLTLSGTNTYTGGTTISGGTLVASNVNALGSGNVTDNATLELSTGGDFANNIGGTGSVVKSGDETLTLSGANSYTGGTTISGGTLVASNVEALGTGDVTDNATLEL

-1474 NAISGSGQVVKSGDG
+1474 NAISGSGQVVKSGDKT
-1489 ALTLSG
+1489 LTLSG

-1510 IAANVNAL
+1510 IATHVNAL

-1572 INLNSNTVDP
+1572 INLNSNTADP

-1891 LELNTGGTFDNAISG
+1891 
-1906 SGQVVKSGDDVL
+1906 
-1918 TLSGANSYSGGT
+1918 
-1930 LISGGTLVANNVE
+1930 
-1943 ALGTGDV
+1943 
-1950 TDNATLEMNTGG
+1950 
-1962 DFINNIGGTG
+1962 
-1972 RVEKSGD
+1972 
-1979 DALTLSGSNTYTGG
+1979 
-1993 TTINDGTLIA
+1993 
-2003 TSVDALGSGD
+2003 
-2013 VTNNAVLE
+2013 
-2021 LNTGGDFINNIG
+2021 
-2033 GTGRVEKSGDETL
+2033 
-2046 TLSGSNTYTGG
+2046 
-2057 TLISGG
+2057 
-2063 TLVATNVEALG
+2063 
-2074 TGDVTDN
+2074 
-2081 AVLELNT
+2081 
-2088 GGDFINNI
+2088 
-2096 GGTGRVEKSGDD
+2096 
-2108 TLTLS
+2108 
-2113 GSNSY
+2113 
-2118 TGGTLISSGTLVAT
+2118 
-2132 NVDALGSGDVTDNAT
+2132 
-2147 LELNTGGDFT
+2147 
-2157 NNISGSGQVVKSG
+2157 
-2170 DETLTLSGS
+2170 
-2179 NTYTGGTTI
+2179 
-2188 NDGTLVA
+2188 
-2195 TSVEALGSGD
+2195 
-2205 VTNDAV
+2205 
-2211 LALNT
+2211 
-2216 GGDFANNIG
+2216 
-2225 GTGSVVKSGDETLT
+2225 
-2239 LSGTNSYTGGTTISG
+2239 
-2254 GTLVATN
+2254 
-2261 VEALGTGDVTNNATL
+2261 
-2276 ELNTGG
+2276 
-2282 DFTNNISGNGQVVKS
+2282 
-2297 GDDTLTFSGSNTYTG
+2297 
-2312 GTTINDG
+2312 
-2319 TLVATSV
+2319 
-2326 EALGSGDVTND
+2326 
-2337 AVLAL
+2337 
-2342 NTGGDFANNIGG
+2342 
-2354 TGSVVKSGDET
+2354 
-2365 LTLSGSNTYTGSTL
+2365 
-2379 ISSGTLVANDVN
+2379 
-2391 ALGTGDVTDNATL
+2391 
-2404 MLNTGG
+2404 
-2410 DFINNIGG
+2410 
-2418 TGRVEK
+2418 
-2424 SGDDTLTLSGSN
+2424 
-2436 SYTGGTLISSGTLV
+2436 
-2450 ATNVDALGSGDVT
+2450 
-2463 DNATLELNTGG
+2463 
-2474 TFDNAI
+2474 
-2480 SGSGQ
+2480 
-2485 VVKSGDETLTLSGAN
+2485 
-2500 SYTGG
+2500 
-2505 TLISSGTLVANDVN
+2505 
-2519 ALGTGDVTDNA
+2519 
-2530 VLELNTGGDFDNA
+2530 
-2543 ISGSGQVVKSGD
+2543 
-2555 ETLTLSGA
+2555 
-2563 NSYTGGTTISGGT
+2563 
-2576 LVASNVEALGSGDID
+2576 
-2591 NYASLQLNASGQF
+2591 
-2604 VTANLTTHDN
+2604 
-2614 AITAIGAGSALR
+2614 
-2626 ANTLTQEANST
+2626 
-2637 LAVHLIDSNSGAI
+2637 
-2650 VTADHANLGGTLDI
+2650 
-2664 TGIGNVAK
+2664 
-2672 SWTRDAYA
+2672 
-2680 YTLIDTDSAINS
+2680 
-2692 DFAQFTV
+2692 
-2699 AGMDAKQVDFL
+2699 
-2710 TVDGRVNA
+2710 
-2718 DDDTR
+2718 
-2723 YDVTASLSWYADSDN
+2723 
-2738 AATDAHG
+2738 
-2745 TFTLSEQGHSFTLN
+2745 
-2759 TALTDVD
+2759 
-2766 ATLNPDSATY
+2766 
-2776 WDGKSLIKRGAGTL
+2776 
-2790 ILGAQNTYSG
+2790 
-2800 DTDVQEGALWL
+2800 
-2811 AETATIGSAGSAQAV
+2811 
-2826 NIAANAAF
+2826 
-2834 GGHNSTVNGHVNN
+2834 
-2847 QGSLYFVDTF
+2847 
-2857 TVNGDVVNSS
+2857 
-2867 AMISGSDQ
+2867 
-2875 PNNTLTIA
+2875 
-2883 GNYTGNDGHLY
+2883 
-2894 LNTQLGDD
+2894 
-2902 SSPTDKLIVTGDTAG
+2902 
-2917 STTLHITNVNGLGAQ
+2917 
-2932 TVNGIEVI
+2932 
-2940 EVGGQSDGDFRL
+2940 
-2952 YKGHVDINA
+2952 
-2961 WTYTLKQ
+2961 
-2968 DGGDWYLRS
+2968 
-2977 ESDDVPDDGGE
+2977 
-2988 VTPPDDGG
+2988 
-2996 EVTPPDD
+2996 
-3003 GGEVTPP
+3003 
-3010 DDGGEVTPPDDG
+3010 
-3022 GEVTPPDDDGEVTP
+3022 
-3036 PDDGGDIT
+3036 
-3044 PPDDGGDI
+3044 
-3052 TPPDGGDV
+3052 
-3060 TPVAP
+3060 
-3065 QYRADIGVYLGNQW
+3065 
-3079 MARNLQM
+3079 
-3086 QTLYDRE
+3086 
-3093 GSQYRSA
+3093 
-3100 DGSIWMRFKAG
+3100 
-3111 KAESQAVNGNVDI
+3111 
-3124 DSDYSQFQLG
+3124 
-3134 GDILTWSDGAQSVT
+3134 
-3148 VGLMGSYINAS
+3148 
-3159 TDSTGNRGADGSQF
+3159 
-3173 SANGSVD
+3173 
-3180 GYNLGLYATWF
+3180 
-3191 ADAQS
+3191 
-3196 HRGAYIDSWY
+3196 
-3206 QYGAYNNS
+3206 
-3214 VDNDGL
+3214 
-3220 SASRY
+3220 
-3225 DSAAHAVS
+3225 
-3233 LETGYRYDIAL
+3233 
-3244 SNRNTVS
+3244 
-3251 LTPQAQVT
+3251 
-3259 WQRYSADTVI
+3259 
-3269 DDGGTRISGQNDDSW
+3269 
-3284 TTRLG
+3284 
-3289 VRVDGKLYKESG
+3289 
-3301 RIQPFMEVNWLHAS
+3301 
-3315 DNASATFGDTKVS
+3315 
-3328 QDLPNDRVEVK
+3328 
-3339 VGIQANVSERLSVYA
+3339 
-3354 QAAGQK
+3354 
-3360 GKNDYGDASFSLNMR
+3360 
-3375 YNW
+3375 

>member
-1 MNKTY
+1 
-6 NIIWNAA
+6 
-13 RGMYIVTSE
+13 
-22 LARSGSRAIVSV
+22 
-34 SASCAVTLLAMDAAP
+34 
-49 AVAEETRVSIP
+49 
-60 SQTTTYTLSGATPFV
+60 
-75 VETGNTVATDTATSA
+75 
-90 AIVGDNSNDWDLLIE
+90 
-105 SGAVVGSSLTDSQA
+105 
-119 MNLDSSTGA
+119 
-128 TSVHNQGTI
+128 
-137 TGSNEDGTIMLQNGG
+137 
-152 SVINDARIE
+152 
-161 NNATYEHDPEDI
+161 
-173 PQEYAGVYMLNGGSY
+173 
-188 VSSESGVL
+188 
-196 EGVSGVIVQSG
+196 
-207 EAHITNGGMIN
+207 
-218 SDGSWRSYG
+218 
-227 VEFRDGTYGTIV
+227 
-239 NTGTIITTASDGSG
+239 
-253 KIEDAAIYVHTLND
+253 
-267 MAVSGSVSV
+267 
-276 DNSGLMQSDFITVA
+276 
-290 LYYGSHFEVV
+290 
-300 NRVGGVITAGNSSL
+300 
-314 VGIKS
+314 
-319 TAMELKVGVDNLVT
+319 
-333 NDGTISA
+333 
-340 YGTANTYGIHYGE
+340 
-353 STSGGVITNTGSI
+353 
-366 TTTGGGSGDASVY
+366 
-379 VHGNGDGTVVNNSG
+379 
-393 TMSSTVYGVYLD
+393 
-405 SARSKGHTLNN
+405 
-416 QAGGA
+416 
-421 ISANTAVAING
+421 
-432 NGNTISNQGKMTGV
+432 
-446 SDGLVL
+446 
-452 SGNNNI
+452 
-458 VTTSGG
+458 
-464 EISGKN
+464 
-470 GIRVSKGSGNQITA
+470 
-484 KSGSKITATSTGI
+484 
-497 SIAGGNNQVTTESGS
+497 
-512 TIVAKDN
+512 
-519 GILINSGANN
+519 
-529 VTNGGSITATGSSI
+529 
-543 SYGIQYNSGTSG
+543 
-555 TITNTG
+555 
-561 TITTTGKGAGDA
+561 
-573 SVYAHGG
+573 
-580 AVTINNSGTMDSSVF
+580 
-595 GVYVTTGHTLNN
+595 
-607 LAGGSITANTAVQ
+607 
-620 LNGNNNTLANAGA
+620 
-633 ILGDTN
+633 
-639 GVTING
+639 
-645 SGNTLTSQGKITGGT
+645 
-660 NAILINS
+660 
-667 GSKNNTLTL
+667 
-676 NTGTEISGSITDD
+676 
-689 NNSASANNNLILDGE
+689 
-704 GTLGSSISGLNS
+704 
-716 VTSSGDWTLS
+716 
-726 GATMNLSGTTNSALW
+726 
-741 VKSGTLI
+741 
-748 LNGAMTAKGA
+748 
-758 TVDSGTTLQ
+758 
-767 IGNGGT
+767 
-773 LGAFNGDI
+773 
-781 VDNGTLTFNRS
+781 
-792 DAAAYGSVISGSGNV
+792 
-807 IKQGGGEL
+807 
-815 TLSNNNSYSGGT
+815 
-827 TIAEGTLTAT
+827 
-837 AGGALGSGNIDN
+837 
-849 RAYLKL
+849 
-855 DAANASD
+855 
-862 PFIVADLTTHSGATV
+862 
-877 EIGAGSTLQANT
+877 
-889 LTQQDGSTLTAD
+889 
-901 LTATSGPAIRAKNVN
+901 
-916 LDGTLNVASPASQEP
+916 
-931 IRSTDDLISL
+931 
-941 ALIESD
+941 
-947 NAISGD
+947 
-953 FDGITINGNA
+953 
-963 MNPDAF
+963 
-969 ITVVG
+969 
-974 QKNVNDTHYDL
+974 
-985 VETLTWYADRYNA
+985 
-998 AIDAHGTFNLA
+998 
-1009 DADDSFTV
+1009 
-1017 NTVLENVDANSGW
+1017 
-1030 NGQSL
+1030 
-1035 TKTGAGTL
+1035 
-1043 ILNAE
+1043 
-1048 NTYTGGTTISDGTL
+1048 
-1062 VATNVE
+1062 
-1068 ALGTGNVTDNATLE
+1068 
-1082 LNTGGDFDN
+1082 
-1091 AISGSGQVV
+1091 GQVV
-1100 KSGDETLTLSGS
+1100 KSGDEM
-1112 NTYTG
+1112 
-1117 GTIISG
+1117 
-1123 GTLVATNVE
+1123 
-1132 ALGTGDVT
+1132 
-1140 DNATLELNTGG
+1140 
-1151 DFDNAIGGT
+1151 
-1160 GSVVKSGD
+1160 
-1168 KTLTLSGANS
+1168 LTLSGANS

-1214 GDFANNIGGTGS
+1214 GDFDNAISGS
-1226 VVKSGD
+1226 GQVVKSGD
-1232 KTLTLSGTN
+1232 DALTLSGNN
-1241 SYTGGTTISG
+1241 SYTGGTLISD
-1251 GTLVANNVEALG
+1251 GTLVASNVEALG
-1263 TGDVTNNATL
+1263 SGDVTNDAVL

-1288 GQVVKSGDE
+1288 GQ
-1297 TLTLS
+1297 
-1302 GANSYTGGTTISGG
+1302 
-1316 TLVATNVEALGT
+1316 
-1328 GDITDNA
+1328 
-1335 TLELNAGGDFTNNIG
+1335 
-1350 GTGSVE
+1350 
-1356 KSGDKTLTLSG
+1356 
-1367 TNTYRGGTL
+1367 
-1376 ISGGTL
+1376 
-1382 VASNVEA
+1382 
-1389 LGSGDVTDNATLEM
+1389 
-1403 NTGGDFAN
+1403 
-1411 NIGGT
+1411 
-1416 GSVVKSGDKTLT
+1416 VVKSGDKTLT

-1443 GTLVASNVEALGTG
+1443 GTLVASNVEALGSG
-1457 NVTDNATLEL
+1457 DITDNATLEL

-1474 NAISGSGQVVKSGDG
+1474 NAISGSGQVVKSGDET
-1489 ALTLSG
+1489 LTLSG
-1495 ANSYSGA
+1495 TNTYTGG

-1510 IAANVNAL
+1510 IATHVNAL

-1533 SGQFTVT
+1533 SGQFAVT

-1572 INLNSNTVDP
+1572 INLNSNTADP

-1705 DPASATGWDGT
+1705 DPDSATGWDGT

-1725 LILNAENTYTGGT
+1725 LILNAENTYTVGT

-1784 SGDDV
+1784 SGDKM
-1789 LTLSGANSYSGGTLI
+1789 LTLSGTNSYSGGTLI
-1804 SDGTLVASNVDALG
+1804 SGGTLVATNVDALG
-1818 SGDVTNNATL
+1818 SGDVT
-1828 EMNTGGDFI
+1828 
-1837 NNIGGTGR
+1837 
-1845 VEKSGDDTLTLS
+1845 DD
-1857 GSNTYTG
+1857 
-1864 GTLISDGTLVASNV
+1864 
-1878 EALGT
+1878 
-1883 GDVTNNAT
+1883 AT

-1906 SGQVVKSGDDVL
+1906 SGQVVKSGDD
-1918 TLSGANSYSGGT
+1918 T
-1930 LISGGTLVANNVE
+1930 
-1943 ALGTGDV
+1943 
-1950 TDNATLEMNTGG
+1950 
-1962 DFINNIGGTG
+1962 
-1972 RVEKSGD
+1972 
-1979 DALTLSGSNTYTGG
+1979 LTLSGSNTYTGG
-1993 TTINDGTLIA
+1993 TIISGGTLVA
-2003 TSVDALGSGD
+2003 SNVEALGTGD
-2013 VTNNAVLE
+2013 VTNDAVLE
-2021 LNTGGDFINNIG
+2021 LNTGGDFDNAISG
-2033 GTGRVEKSGDETL
+2033 SGQVVKSGDETL

-2063 TLVATNVEALG
+2063 TLVASNVEALGSGDVTNDAVLELNTGGDFTNAISGSGQVVKSGDETLTLSGANSYTGGTLISGGTLIASNVEALG

-2088 GGDFINNI
+2088 GGDF
-2096 GGTGRVEKSGDD
+2096 
-2108 TLTLS
+2108 
-2113 GSNSY
+2113 
-2118 TGGTLISSGTLVAT
+2118 
-2132 NVDALGSGDVTDNAT
+2132 
-2147 LELNTGGDFT
+2147 
-2157 NNISGSGQVVKSG
+2157 
-2170 DETLTLSGS
+2170 
-2179 NTYTGGTTI
+2179 
-2188 NDGTLVA
+2188 
-2195 TSVEALGSGD
+2195 
-2205 VTNDAV
+2205 
-2211 LALNT
+2211 
-2216 GGDFANNIG
+2216 
-2225 GTGSVVKSGDETLT
+2225 
-2239 LSGTNSYTGGTTISG
+2239 
-2254 GTLVATN
+2254 
-2261 VEALGTGDVTNNATL
+2261 
-2276 ELNTGG
+2276 
-2282 DFTNNISGNGQVVKS
+2282 
-2297 GDDTLTFSGSNTYTG
+2297 
-2312 GTTINDG
+2312 
-2319 TLVATSV
+2319 
-2326 EALGSGDVTND
+2326 
-2337 AVLAL
+2337 
-2342 NTGGDFANNIGG
+2342 
-2354 TGSVVKSGDET
+2354 
-2365 LTLSGSNTYTGSTL
+2365 
-2379 ISSGTLVANDVN
+2379 
-2391 ALGTGDVTDNATL
+2391 
-2404 MLNTGG
+2404 
-2410 DFINNIGG
+2410 
-2418 TGRVEK
+2418 
-2424 SGDDTLTLSGSN
+2424 
-2436 SYTGGTLISSGTLV
+2436 
-2450 ATNVDALGSGDVT
+2450 
-2463 DNATLELNTGG
+2463 
-2474 TFDNAI
+2474 DNAI

-2485 VVKSGDETLTLSGAN
+2485 VEKSGDETLTLSGAN

-2530 VLELNTGGDFDNA
+2530 VLELNTGGTFDNAISGSGQVVKSGDETLTLSGSNTYTGGTTINDGTLIATSVDALGSGDVTDNAVLELNTGGDFDNA

-2555 ETLTLSGA
+2555 ETLTLSGT
-2563 NSYTGGTTISGGT
+2563 NSYTDGTLISGGTLVATNLEALGTGDVTNNATLELNTGGTFDNAISGSGQVVKSGDDALTLSGSNTYTGGTTISGGT
-2576 LVASNVEALGSGDID
+2576 LIATSVDALGSGDVTDNAVLELNTGGTFDNAISGSGQVVKSGDKTLTLSGSNTYTGGTTISGGTLIASNVEALGSGNID

-2614 AITAIGAGSALR
+2614 ATTAIGAGSTLR

-2637 LAVHLIDSNSGAI
+2637 LAVHLTDSNSGAI

-2718 DDDTR
+2718 ADDTR

-2766 ATLNPDSATY
+2766 ATLNPDSATD

-2834 GGHNSTVNGHVNN
+2834 GGHNATVNGHVNN
-2847 QGSLYFVDTF
+2847 LGSLYFVDTF

-2940 EVGGQSDGDFRL
+2940 EVGGQSDGDFTL

-2977 ESDDVPDDGGE
+2977 ESDDVPDDGG
-2988 VTPPDDGG
+2988 D
-2996 EVTPPDD
+2996 
-3003 GGEVTPP
+3003 
-3010 DDGGEVTPPDDG
+3010 
-3022 GEVTPPDDDGEVTP
+3022 VTP
-3036 PDDGGDIT
+3036 PDDGGDVT
-3044 PPDDGGDI
+3044 PPDDGGDVTPPDDGGDVTPPDDGGDVTPPDDDGDI

-3100 DGSIWMRFKAG
+3100 DGSVWMRFKAG

-3289 VRVDGKLYKESG
+3289 MRVDGKLYKESG

>member
-60 SQTTTYTLSGATPFV
+60 SQTTTCTLSGATPFV
-75 VETGNTVATDTATSA
+75 VETGNTIATDTAASA

-105 SGAVVGSSLTDSQA
+105 SGAVVGSSLIDSQA
-119 MNLDSSTGA
+119 MNLDSLTGA

-137 TGSNEDGTIMLQNGG
+137 TGSSADGTILLQNGG
-152 SVINDARIE
+152 SVINDGRIE
-161 NNATYEHDPEDI
+161 NSAIYVHNLDLGAPEIDAAI
-173 PQEYAGVYMLNGGSY
+173 YMLNGGSY
-188 VSSESGVL
+188 VSSENGVL
-196 EGVSGVIVQSG
+196 KGVSGVIVQSG
-207 EAHITNGGMIN
+207 EVHITNGGTIN

-227 VEFRDGTYGTIV
+227 VELRGGAYGTIV

-253 KIEDAAIYVHTLND
+253 EIEDAAIYAHTFD
-267 MAVSGSVSV
+267 DIAAGDYVSV
-276 DNSGLMQSDFITVA
+276 DNSGLLQSDFIAVA
-290 LYYGSHFEVV
+290 LYHGAHFEVI
-300 NRVGGVITAGNSSL
+300 NRAGGVITAGNSSL
-314 VGIKS
+314 VGIQS
-319 TAMELKVGVDNLVT
+319 AAMELKAGANNLVT

-366 TTTGGGSGDASVY
+366 TTTGGGAGDASVY

-432 NGNTISNQGKMTGV
+432 NGNTITNQGKMTGV
-446 SDGLVL
+446 SDGLL
-452 SGNNNI
+452 ISGNNNI

-497 SIAGGNNQVTTESGS
+497 SIASGNNQVTTESGS
-512 TIVAKDN
+512 AIVAKDN

-543 SYGIQYNSGTSG
+543 SYGIQYNSGASG

-660 NAILINS
+660 NAIFINS

-676 NTGTEISGSITDD
+676 NTGTEISGSITDG

-748 LNGAMTAKGA
+748 VNGAMTAKGA

-792 DAAAYGSVISGSGNV
+792 DAAVYGSVISGSGNV
-807 IKQGGGEL
+807 VKQGGGEL

-855 DAANASD
+855 DAASASD

-947 NAISGD
+947 NVISGD
-953 FDGITINGNA
+953 FDDITINGNA

-985 VETLTWYADRYNA
+985 VETLTWYADRDNA

-1062 VATNVE
+1062 VANHVE
-1068 ALGTGNVTDNATLE
+1068 ALGTGNVTD
-1082 LNTGGDFDN
+1082 
-1091 AISGSGQVV
+1091 
-1100 KSGDETLTLSGS
+1100 
-1112 NTYTG
+1112 
-1117 GTIISG
+1117 
-1123 GTLVATNVE
+1123 
-1132 ALGTGDVT
+1132 
-1140 DNATLELNTGG
+1140 
-1151 DFDNAIGGT
+1151 
-1160 GSVVKSGD
+1160 
-1168 KTLTLSGANS
+1168 
-1178 YTGGT
+1178 
-1183 TISGG
+1183 
-1188 TLVASNVEALGSG
+1188 
-1201 DVTDNATLELNTG
+1201 
-1214 GDFANNIGGTGS
+1214 
-1226 VVKSGD
+1226 
-1232 KTLTLSGTN
+1232 
-1241 SYTGGTTISG
+1241 
-1251 GTLVANNVEALG
+1251 
-1263 TGDVTNNATL
+1263 NATL

-1316 TLVATNVEALGT
+1316 TLVATNVEALGS
-1328 GDITDNA
+1328 GDVTDNA
-1335 TLELNAGGDFTNNIG
+1335 TLELNTG
-1350 GTGSVE
+1350 GTFDNVISGSGQVV
-1356 KSGDKTLTLSG
+1356 KSGDEMLTLSG
-1367 TNTYRGGTL
+1367 ANSYTGGTT

-1382 VASNVEA
+1382 VVSNVEA
-1389 LGSGDVTDNATLEM
+1389 LGSGDVTDNATLEL
-1403 NTGGDFAN
+1403 NTGGDFDN

-1443 GTLVASNVEALGTG
+1443 GTLVATNVEALGSGDVTDNAVLELNTGGTFDNVISGSGQVVKSGDEMLTLSGANSYTGGTTISGGTLVATNVEALGSGDVTDNATLELNTGGTFDNVISGSGQVVKSGDDALTLSGNNSYTGGTLISGGTLVASNVDALGSGDVTDNATLEMNTGGDFDNAISGSGQVVKSGDETLTLSGANSYTGGTTISGGTLVANNVEALGTG
-1457 NVTDNATLEL
+1457 DVTNNATLEL

-1474 NAISGSGQVVKSGDG
+1474 NAISGSGQVVKSGDKT
-1489 ALTLSG
+1489 LTLSG

-1510 IAANVNAL
+1510 IATHVNAL

-1705 DPASATGWDGT
+1705 DPDSATGWDGT
-1716 SLIKQGAGT
+1716 SLIKQGTGT

-1784 SGDDV
+1784 SGDKM

-1804 SDGTLVASNVDALG
+1804 SDGTLVASNV
-1818 SGDVTNNATL
+1818 
-1828 EMNTGGDFI
+1828 
-1837 NNIGGTGR
+1837 
-1845 VEKSGDDTLTLS
+1845 
-1857 GSNTYTG
+1857 
-1864 GTLISDGTLVASNV
+1864 

-1883 GDVTNNAT
+1883 GDVTDNAT

-1906 SGQVVKSGDDVL
+1906 SGQVVKSGDETL
-1918 TLSGANSYSGGT
+1918 TLSGTNSYTDGT
-1930 LISGGTLVANNVE
+1930 LISGGTLVA
-1943 ALGTGDV
+1943 
-1950 TDNATLEMNTGG
+1950 
-1962 DFINNIGGTG
+1962 
-1972 RVEKSGD
+1972 S
-1979 DALTLSGSNTYTGG
+1979 
-1993 TTINDGTLIA
+1993 
-2003 TSVDALGSGD
+2003 
-2013 VTNNAVLE
+2013 
-2021 LNTGGDFINNIG
+2021 
-2033 GTGRVEKSGDETL
+2033 
-2046 TLSGSNTYTGG
+2046 
-2057 TLISGG
+2057 
-2063 TLVATNVEALG
+2063 NVEALG

-2088 GGDFINNI
+2088 GGD
-2096 GGTGRVEKSGDD
+2096 
-2108 TLTLS
+2108 
-2113 GSNSY
+2113 
-2118 TGGTLISSGTLVAT
+2118 
-2132 NVDALGSGDVTDNAT
+2132 
-2147 LELNTGGDFT
+2147 
-2157 NNISGSGQVVKSG
+2157 
-2170 DETLTLSGS
+2170 
-2179 NTYTGGTTI
+2179 
-2188 NDGTLVA
+2188 
-2195 TSVEALGSGD
+2195 
-2205 VTNDAV
+2205 
-2211 LALNT
+2211 
-2216 GGDFANNIG
+2216 
-2225 GTGSVVKSGDETLT
+2225 
-2239 LSGTNSYTGGTTISG
+2239 
-2254 GTLVATN
+2254 
-2261 VEALGTGDVTNNATL
+2261 
-2276 ELNTGG
+2276 
-2282 DFTNNISGNGQVVKS
+2282 
-2297 GDDTLTFSGSNTYTG
+2297 
-2312 GTTINDG
+2312 
-2319 TLVATSV
+2319 
-2326 EALGSGDVTND
+2326 
-2337 AVLAL
+2337 
-2342 NTGGDFANNIGG
+2342 
-2354 TGSVVKSGDET
+2354 
-2365 LTLSGSNTYTGSTL
+2365 
-2379 ISSGTLVANDVN
+2379 
-2391 ALGTGDVTDNATL
+2391 
-2404 MLNTGG
+2404 
-2410 DFINNIGG
+2410 
-2418 TGRVEK
+2418 
-2424 SGDDTLTLSGSN
+2424 
-2436 SYTGGTLISSGTLV
+2436 
-2450 ATNVDALGSGDVT
+2450 
-2463 DNATLELNTGG
+2463 
-2474 TFDNAI
+2474 FDNAI

-2530 VLELNTGGDFDNA
+2530 TLMLNTGGDFTNNIGGTGRVEKSGDDTLTLSGSNSYTGGTLISSGTLVATNVDALGTGDVTDDATLELNTGGDFDNAISGSGQVVKSGDDVLTLSGVNSYSGGTLISDGTLVASNVEALGTGDVTDNATLELNTGGTFDNAISGSGQVEKSGDGTLTLSGSNTYTGGTLISGGTLVASNVEALGTGDVTNDAVLELNTGGTFDNAISGSGQVVKSGDDALTLSGSNTYTGGTIISGGTLVATNVDALGNGDVTDNATLELNTGGDFDNA

-2555 ETLTLSGA
+2555 ETLTLSGS
-2563 NSYTGGTTISGGT
+2563 NTYTGGTTINGGT

-2614 AITAIGAGSALR
+2614 ATTAIGAGSALR

-2637 LAVHLIDSNSGAI
+2637 LAVHLTNSNSGAI
-2650 VTADHANLGGTLDI
+2650 VTADRANLGGTLDI

-2680 YTLIDTDSAINS
+2680 YTLIDSDSAIDS

-2800 DTDVQEGALWL
+2800 DTDVQEGTLWL

-2834 GGHNSTVNGHVNN
+2834 GGHNATVNGHVNN

-2940 EVGGQSDGDFRL
+2940 EVGGQSDGDFTL

-2977 ESDDVPDDGGE
+2977 ESDDVPDDGGDVIPPDDGGDVTPPDDGGDVTPPDDGGD

-2996 EVTPPDD
+2996 EVTPP
-3003 GGEVTPP
+3003 E
-3010 DDGGEVTPPDDG
+3010 DG

-3036 PDDGGDIT
+3036 PDDGGDVT
-3044 PPDDGGDI
+3044 PPDDDGDI

-3060 TPVAP
+3060 TPVTP

-3328 QDLPNDRVEVK
+3328 QDLPNDRAEVK

>member
-1 MNKTY
+1 
-6 NIIWNAA
+6 
-13 RGMYIVTSE
+13 
-22 LARSGSRAIVSV
+22 
-34 SASCAVTLLAMDAAP
+34 
-49 AVAEETRVSIP
+49 
-60 SQTTTYTLSGATPFV
+60 
-75 VETGNTVATDTATSA
+75 
-90 AIVGDNSNDWDLLIE
+90 
-105 SGAVVGSSLTDSQA
+105 
-119 MNLDSSTGA
+119 
-128 TSVHNQGTI
+128 
-137 TGSNEDGTIMLQNGG
+137 
-152 SVINDARIE
+152 
-161 NNATYEHDPEDI
+161 
-173 PQEYAGVYMLNGGSY
+173 
-188 VSSESGVL
+188 
-196 EGVSGVIVQSG
+196 
-207 EAHITNGGMIN
+207 
-218 SDGSWRSYG
+218 
-227 VEFRDGTYGTIV
+227 
-239 NTGTIITTASDGSG
+239 
-253 KIEDAAIYVHTLND
+253 
-267 MAVSGSVSV
+267 
-276 DNSGLMQSDFITVA
+276 
-290 LYYGSHFEVV
+290 
-300 NRVGGVITAGNSSL
+300 
-314 VGIKS
+314 
-319 TAMELKVGVDNLVT
+319 
-333 NDGTISA
+333 
-340 YGTANTYGIHYGE
+340 
-353 STSGGVITNTGSI
+353 
-366 TTTGGGSGDASVY
+366 
-379 VHGNGDGTVVNNSG
+379 
-393 TMSSTVYGVYLD
+393 
-405 SARSKGHTLNN
+405 
-416 QAGGA
+416 
-421 ISANTAVAING
+421 
-432 NGNTISNQGKMTGV
+432 
-446 SDGLVL
+446 
-452 SGNNNI
+452 
-458 VTTSGG
+458 
-464 EISGKN
+464 
-470 GIRVSKGSGNQITA
+470 
-484 KSGSKITATSTGI
+484 
-497 SIAGGNNQVTTESGS
+497 
-512 TIVAKDN
+512 
-519 GILINSGANN
+519 
-529 VTNGGSITATGSSI
+529 
-543 SYGIQYNSGTSG
+543 
-555 TITNTG
+555 
-561 TITTTGKGAGDA
+561 
-573 SVYAHGG
+573 
-580 AVTINNSGTMDSSVF
+580 
-595 GVYVTTGHTLNN
+595 
-607 LAGGSITANTAVQ
+607 
-620 LNGNNNTLANAGA
+620 
-633 ILGDTN
+633 
-639 GVTING
+639 
-645 SGNTLTSQGKITGGT
+645 
-660 NAILINS
+660 
-667 GSKNNTLTL
+667 
-676 NTGTEISGSITDD
+676 
-689 NNSASANNNLILDGE
+689 
-704 GTLGSSISGLNS
+704 
-716 VTSSGDWTLS
+716 
-726 GATMNLSGTTNSALW
+726 
-741 VKSGTLI
+741 
-748 LNGAMTAKGA
+748 
-758 TVDSGTTLQ
+758 
-767 IGNGGT
+767 
-773 LGAFNGDI
+773 
-781 VDNGTLTFNRS
+781 
-792 DAAAYGSVISGSGNV
+792 
-807 IKQGGGEL
+807 
-815 TLSNNNSYSGGT
+815 
-827 TIAEGTLTAT
+827 
-837 AGGALGSGNIDN
+837 
-849 RAYLKL
+849 
-855 DAANASD
+855 
-862 PFIVADLTTHSGATV
+862 
-877 EIGAGSTLQANT
+877 
-889 LTQQDGSTLTAD
+889 
-901 LTATSGPAIRAKNVN
+901 
-916 LDGTLNVASPASQEP
+916 
-931 IRSTDDLISL
+931 
-941 ALIESD
+941 
-947 NAISGD
+947 
-953 FDGITINGNA
+953 
-963 MNPDAF
+963 
-969 ITVVG
+969 
-974 QKNVNDTHYDL
+974 
-985 VETLTWYADRYNA
+985 
-998 AIDAHGTFNLA
+998 
-1009 DADDSFTV
+1009 
-1017 NTVLENVDANSGW
+1017 
-1030 NGQSL
+1030 
-1035 TKTGAGTL
+1035 
-1043 ILNAE
+1043 
-1048 NTYTGGTTISDGTL
+1048 TGGTTISGGTL
-1062 VATNVE
+1062 VASNVE
-1068 ALGTGNVTDNATLE
+1068 ALGSGDVTDNATLE

-1100 KSGDETLTLSGS
+1100 KSGDDALTLSGNNS
-1112 NTYTG
+1112 YTG
-1117 GTIISG
+1117 GTLISD
-1123 GTLVATNVE
+1123 GTLVASNVE
-1132 ALGTGDVT
+1132 ALGSGDVT
-1140 DNATLELNTGG
+1140 NDAVLELNTGG
-1151 DFDNAIGGT
+1151 DFDNAIS
-1160 GSVVKSGD
+1160 GSGQVVKSGD

-1201 DVTDNATLELNTG
+1201 DITD
-1214 GDFANNIGGTGS
+1214 
-1226 VVKSGD
+1226 
-1232 KTLTLSGTN
+1232 
-1241 SYTGGTTISG
+1241 
-1251 GTLVANNVEALG
+1251 
-1263 TGDVTNNATL
+1263 NATL

-1302 GANSYTGGTTISGG
+1302 GTNTYTGGTTISGG
-1316 TLVATNVEALGT
+1316 TLIATH
-1328 GDITDNA
+1328 
-1335 TLELNAGGDFTNNIG
+1335 
-1350 GTGSVE
+1350 
-1356 KSGDKTLTLSG
+1356 
-1367 TNTYRGGTL
+1367 
-1376 ISGGTL
+1376 
-1382 VASNVEA
+1382 
-1389 LGSGDVTDNATLEM
+1389 
-1403 NTGGDFAN
+1403 
-1411 NIGGT
+1411 
-1416 GSVVKSGDKTLT
+1416 
-1428 LSGANSYTGGTTISG
+1428 
-1443 GTLVASNVEALGTG
+1443 
-1457 NVTDNATLEL
+1457 
-1467 NTGGDFD
+1467 
-1474 NAISGSGQVVKSGDG
+1474 
-1489 ALTLSG
+1489 
-1495 ANSYSGA
+1495 
-1502 TTISGGTL
+1502 
-1510 IAANVNAL
+1510 VNAL

-1533 SGQFTVT
+1533 SGQFAVT

-1572 INLNSNTVDP
+1572 INLNSNTADP

-1705 DPASATGWDGT
+1705 DPDSATGWDGT

-1725 LILNAENTYTGGT
+1725 LILNAENTYTVGT

-1784 SGDDV
+1784 SGDKM
-1789 LTLSGANSYSGGTLI
+1789 LTLSGTNSYSGGTLI
-1804 SDGTLVASNVDALG
+1804 SGGTLVATNVDALG
-1818 SGDVTNNATL
+1818 SGDVT
-1828 EMNTGGDFI
+1828 
-1837 NNIGGTGR
+1837 
-1845 VEKSGDDTLTLS
+1845 DD
-1857 GSNTYTG
+1857 
-1864 GTLISDGTLVASNV
+1864 
-1878 EALGT
+1878 
-1883 GDVTNNAT
+1883 AT

-1906 SGQVVKSGDDVL
+1906 SGQVVKSGDD
-1918 TLSGANSYSGGT
+1918 T
-1930 LISGGTLVANNVE
+1930 
-1943 ALGTGDV
+1943 
-1950 TDNATLEMNTGG
+1950 
-1962 DFINNIGGTG
+1962 
-1972 RVEKSGD
+1972 
-1979 DALTLSGSNTYTGG
+1979 LTLSGSNTYTGG
-1993 TTINDGTLIA
+1993 TIISGGTLVA
-2003 TSVDALGSGD
+2003 SNVEALGTGD
-2013 VTNNAVLE
+2013 VTNDAVLE
-2021 LNTGGDFINNIG
+2021 LNTGGDFDNAISG
-2033 GTGRVEKSGDETL
+2033 SGQVVKSGDETL

-2063 TLVATNVEALG
+2063 TLVASNVEALGSGDVTNDAVLELNTGGDFTNAISGSGQVVKSGDETLTLSGANSYTGGTLISGGTLIASNVEALG

-2088 GGDFINNI
+2088 GGDF
-2096 GGTGRVEKSGDD
+2096 
-2108 TLTLS
+2108 
-2113 GSNSY
+2113 
-2118 TGGTLISSGTLVAT
+2118 
-2132 NVDALGSGDVTDNAT
+2132 
-2147 LELNTGGDFT
+2147 
-2157 NNISGSGQVVKSG
+2157 
-2170 DETLTLSGS
+2170 
-2179 NTYTGGTTI
+2179 
-2188 NDGTLVA
+2188 
-2195 TSVEALGSGD
+2195 
-2205 VTNDAV
+2205 
-2211 LALNT
+2211 
-2216 GGDFANNIG
+2216 
-2225 GTGSVVKSGDETLT
+2225 
-2239 LSGTNSYTGGTTISG
+2239 
-2254 GTLVATN
+2254 
-2261 VEALGTGDVTNNATL
+2261 
-2276 ELNTGG
+2276 
-2282 DFTNNISGNGQVVKS
+2282 
-2297 GDDTLTFSGSNTYTG
+2297 
-2312 GTTINDG
+2312 
-2319 TLVATSV
+2319 
-2326 EALGSGDVTND
+2326 
-2337 AVLAL
+2337 
-2342 NTGGDFANNIGG
+2342 
-2354 TGSVVKSGDET
+2354 
-2365 LTLSGSNTYTGSTL
+2365 
-2379 ISSGTLVANDVN
+2379 
-2391 ALGTGDVTDNATL
+2391 
-2404 MLNTGG
+2404 
-2410 DFINNIGG
+2410 
-2418 TGRVEK
+2418 
-2424 SGDDTLTLSGSN
+2424 
-2436 SYTGGTLISSGTLV
+2436 
-2450 ATNVDALGSGDVT
+2450 
-2463 DNATLELNTGG
+2463 
-2474 TFDNAI
+2474 DNAI

-2485 VVKSGDETLTLSGAN
+2485 VEKSGDETLTLSGAN

-2530 VLELNTGGDFDNA
+2530 VLELNTGGTFDNAISGSGQVVKSGDETLTLSGSNTYTGGTTINDGTLIATSVDALGSGDVTDNAVLELNTGGDFDNA

-2555 ETLTLSGA
+2555 ETLTLSGT
-2563 NSYTGGTTISGGT
+2563 NSYTDGTLTSGGTLVATNLEALGTGDVTNNATLELNTGGTFDNAISGSGQVVKSGDDALTLSGSNTYTGGTTISGGT
-2576 LVASNVEALGSGDID
+2576 LIATSVDALGSGDVTDNAVLELNTGGTFDNAISGSGQVVKSGDKTLTLSGSNTYTGGTTISGGTLIASNVEALGSGNID

-2614 AITAIGAGSALR
+2614 ATTAIGAGSTLR

-2637 LAVHLIDSNSGAI
+2637 LAVHLTDSNSGAI

-2718 DDDTR
+2718 ADDTR

-2766 ATLNPDSATY
+2766 ATLNPDSATD

-2834 GGHNSTVNGHVNN
+2834 GGHNATVNGHVNN
-2847 QGSLYFVDTF
+2847 LGSLYFVDTF

-2940 EVGGQSDGDFRL
+2940 EVGGQSDGDFTL

-2977 ESDDVPDDGGE
+2977 ESDDVPDDGG
-2988 VTPPDDGG
+2988 D
-2996 EVTPPDD
+2996 
-3003 GGEVTPP
+3003 
-3010 DDGGEVTPPDDG
+3010 
-3022 GEVTPPDDDGEVTP
+3022 VTP
-3036 PDDGGDIT
+3036 PDDGGDVIPPDDGGDVT
-3044 PPDDGGDI
+3044 PPDDGGDVTPPDDGGDVTPPDDGGDVTPPDDGGDVTPPDDDGDI

-3100 DGSIWMRFKAG
+3100 DGSVWMRFKAG

-3289 VRVDGKLYKESG
+3289 MRVDGKLYKESG

>member
-1 MNKTY
+1 
-6 NIIWNAA
+6 
-13 RGMYIVTSE
+13 
-22 LARSGSRAIVSV
+22 
-34 SASCAVTLLAMDAAP
+34 
-49 AVAEETRVSIP
+49 
-60 SQTTTYTLSGATPFV
+60 
-75 VETGNTVATDTATSA
+75 
-90 AIVGDNSNDWDLLIE
+90 
-105 SGAVVGSSLTDSQA
+105 
-119 MNLDSSTGA
+119 
-128 TSVHNQGTI
+128 
-137 TGSNEDGTIMLQNGG
+137 
-152 SVINDARIE
+152 
-161 NNATYEHDPEDI
+161 
-173 PQEYAGVYMLNGGSY
+173 
-188 VSSESGVL
+188 
-196 EGVSGVIVQSG
+196 
-207 EAHITNGGMIN
+207 
-218 SDGSWRSYG
+218 
-227 VEFRDGTYGTIV
+227 
-239 NTGTIITTASDGSG
+239 
-253 KIEDAAIYVHTLND
+253 
-267 MAVSGSVSV
+267 
-276 DNSGLMQSDFITVA
+276 
-290 LYYGSHFEVV
+290 
-300 NRVGGVITAGNSSL
+300 
-314 VGIKS
+314 
-319 TAMELKVGVDNLVT
+319 
-333 NDGTISA
+333 
-340 YGTANTYGIHYGE
+340 
-353 STSGGVITNTGSI
+353 
-366 TTTGGGSGDASVY
+366 
-379 VHGNGDGTVVNNSG
+379 
-393 TMSSTVYGVYLD
+393 
-405 SARSKGHTLNN
+405 
-416 QAGGA
+416 
-421 ISANTAVAING
+421 
-432 NGNTISNQGKMTGV
+432 
-446 SDGLVL
+446 
-452 SGNNNI
+452 
-458 VTTSGG
+458 
-464 EISGKN
+464 
-470 GIRVSKGSGNQITA
+470 
-484 KSGSKITATSTGI
+484 
-497 SIAGGNNQVTTESGS
+497 
-512 TIVAKDN
+512 
-519 GILINSGANN
+519 
-529 VTNGGSITATGSSI
+529 
-543 SYGIQYNSGTSG
+543 
-555 TITNTG
+555 
-561 TITTTGKGAGDA
+561 
-573 SVYAHGG
+573 
-580 AVTINNSGTMDSSVF
+580 
-595 GVYVTTGHTLNN
+595 
-607 LAGGSITANTAVQ
+607 
-620 LNGNNNTLANAGA
+620 
-633 ILGDTN
+633 
-639 GVTING
+639 
-645 SGNTLTSQGKITGGT
+645 
-660 NAILINS
+660 
-667 GSKNNTLTL
+667 
-676 NTGTEISGSITDD
+676 
-689 NNSASANNNLILDGE
+689 
-704 GTLGSSISGLNS
+704 
-716 VTSSGDWTLS
+716 
-726 GATMNLSGTTNSALW
+726 
-741 VKSGTLI
+741 
-748 LNGAMTAKGA
+748 
-758 TVDSGTTLQ
+758 
-767 IGNGGT
+767 
-773 LGAFNGDI
+773 
-781 VDNGTLTFNRS
+781 
-792 DAAAYGSVISGSGNV
+792 
-807 IKQGGGEL
+807 
-815 TLSNNNSYSGGT
+815 
-827 TIAEGTLTAT
+827 
-837 AGGALGSGNIDN
+837 
-849 RAYLKL
+849 
-855 DAANASD
+855 
-862 PFIVADLTTHSGATV
+862 
-877 EIGAGSTLQANT
+877 
-889 LTQQDGSTLTAD
+889 
-901 LTATSGPAIRAKNVN
+901 
-916 LDGTLNVASPASQEP
+916 
-931 IRSTDDLISL
+931 
-941 ALIESD
+941 
-947 NAISGD
+947 
-953 FDGITINGNA
+953 
-963 MNPDAF
+963 
-969 ITVVG
+969 
-974 QKNVNDTHYDL
+974 
-985 VETLTWYADRYNA
+985 
-998 AIDAHGTFNLA
+998 
-1009 DADDSFTV
+1009 
-1017 NTVLENVDANSGW
+1017 
-1030 NGQSL
+1030 
-1035 TKTGAGTL
+1035 
-1043 ILNAE
+1043 
-1048 NTYTGGTTISDGTL
+1048 GTL
-1062 VATNVE
+1062 VVSNVE
-1068 ALGTGNVTDNATLE
+1068 ALG
-1082 LNTGGDFDN
+1082 
-1091 AISGSGQVV
+1091 S
-1100 KSGDETLTLSGS
+1100 
-1112 NTYTG
+1112 
-1117 GTIISG
+1117 
-1123 GTLVATNVE
+1123 
-1132 ALGTGDVT
+1132 GDVT

-1151 DFDNAIGGT
+1151 TFDNVIS
-1160 GSVVKSGD
+1160 GSGQVVKSGD
-1168 KTLTLSGANS
+1168 EMLTLSGANS

-1214 GDFANNIGGTGS
+1214 GDFDNAISGS
-1226 VVKSGD
+1226 GQVVKSGD
-1232 KTLTLSGTN
+1232 DALTLSGNN
-1241 SYTGGTTISG
+1241 SYTGGTLISD
-1251 GTLVANNVEALG
+1251 GTLVASNVEALG
-1263 TGDVTNNATL
+1263 SGDVTNDAVL

-1288 GQVVKSGDE
+1288 GQ
-1297 TLTLS
+1297 
-1302 GANSYTGGTTISGG
+1302 
-1316 TLVATNVEALGT
+1316 
-1328 GDITDNA
+1328 
-1335 TLELNAGGDFTNNIG
+1335 
-1350 GTGSVE
+1350 
-1356 KSGDKTLTLSG
+1356 
-1367 TNTYRGGTL
+1367 
-1376 ISGGTL
+1376 
-1382 VASNVEA
+1382 
-1389 LGSGDVTDNATLEM
+1389 
-1403 NTGGDFAN
+1403 
-1411 NIGGT
+1411 
-1416 GSVVKSGDKTLT
+1416 VVKSGDKTLT

-1443 GTLVASNVEALGTG
+1443 GTLVASNVEALGSG
-1457 NVTDNATLEL
+1457 DITDNATLEL

-1474 NAISGSGQVVKSGDG
+1474 NAISGSGQVVKSGDET
-1489 ALTLSG
+1489 LTLSG
-1495 ANSYSGA
+1495 TNTYTGG

-1510 IAANVNAL
+1510 IATHVNAL

-1533 SGQFTVT
+1533 SGQFAVT

-1572 INLNSNTVDP
+1572 INLNSNTADP

-1705 DPASATGWDGT
+1705 DPDSATGWDGT

-1725 LILNAENTYTGGT
+1725 LILNAENTYTVGT

-1784 SGDDV
+1784 SGDKM
-1789 LTLSGANSYSGGTLI
+1789 LTLSGTNSYSGGTLI
-1804 SDGTLVASNVDALG
+1804 SGGTLVATNVDALG
-1818 SGDVTNNATL
+1818 SGDVT
-1828 EMNTGGDFI
+1828 
-1837 NNIGGTGR
+1837 
-1845 VEKSGDDTLTLS
+1845 DD
-1857 GSNTYTG
+1857 
-1864 GTLISDGTLVASNV
+1864 
-1878 EALGT
+1878 
-1883 GDVTNNAT
+1883 AT

-1906 SGQVVKSGDDVL
+1906 SGQVVKSGDD
-1918 TLSGANSYSGGT
+1918 T
-1930 LISGGTLVANNVE
+1930 
-1943 ALGTGDV
+1943 
-1950 TDNATLEMNTGG
+1950 
-1962 DFINNIGGTG
+1962 
-1972 RVEKSGD
+1972 
-1979 DALTLSGSNTYTGG
+1979 LTLSGSNTYTGG
-1993 TTINDGTLIA
+1993 TIISGGTLVA
-2003 TSVDALGSGD
+2003 SNVEALGTGD
-2013 VTNNAVLE
+2013 VTNDAVLE
-2021 LNTGGDFINNIG
+2021 LNTGGDFDNAISG
-2033 GTGRVEKSGDETL
+2033 SGQVVKSGDETL

-2063 TLVATNVEALG
+2063 TLVASNVEALGSGDVTNDAVLELNTGGDFTNAISGSGQVVKSGDETLTLSGANSYTGGTLISGGTLIASNVEALG

-2088 GGDFINNI
+2088 GGDF
-2096 GGTGRVEKSGDD
+2096 
-2108 TLTLS
+2108 
-2113 GSNSY
+2113 
-2118 TGGTLISSGTLVAT
+2118 
-2132 NVDALGSGDVTDNAT
+2132 
-2147 LELNTGGDFT
+2147 
-2157 NNISGSGQVVKSG
+2157 
-2170 DETLTLSGS
+2170 
-2179 NTYTGGTTI
+2179 
-2188 NDGTLVA
+2188 
-2195 TSVEALGSGD
+2195 
-2205 VTNDAV
+2205 
-2211 LALNT
+2211 
-2216 GGDFANNIG
+2216 
-2225 GTGSVVKSGDETLT
+2225 
-2239 LSGTNSYTGGTTISG
+2239 
-2254 GTLVATN
+2254 
-2261 VEALGTGDVTNNATL
+2261 
-2276 ELNTGG
+2276 
-2282 DFTNNISGNGQVVKS
+2282 
-2297 GDDTLTFSGSNTYTG
+2297 
-2312 GTTINDG
+2312 
-2319 TLVATSV
+2319 
-2326 EALGSGDVTND
+2326 
-2337 AVLAL
+2337 
-2342 NTGGDFANNIGG
+2342 
-2354 TGSVVKSGDET
+2354 
-2365 LTLSGSNTYTGSTL
+2365 
-2379 ISSGTLVANDVN
+2379 
-2391 ALGTGDVTDNATL
+2391 
-2404 MLNTGG
+2404 
-2410 DFINNIGG
+2410 
-2418 TGRVEK
+2418 
-2424 SGDDTLTLSGSN
+2424 
-2436 SYTGGTLISSGTLV
+2436 
-2450 ATNVDALGSGDVT
+2450 
-2463 DNATLELNTGG
+2463 
-2474 TFDNAI
+2474 DNAI

-2485 VVKSGDETLTLSGAN
+2485 VEKSGDETLTLSGAN

-2530 VLELNTGGDFDNA
+2530 VLELNTGGTFDNAISGSGQVVKSGDETLTLSGSNTYTGGTTINDGTLIATSVDALGSGDVTDNAVLELNTGGDFDNA

-2555 ETLTLSGA
+2555 ETLTLSGT
-2563 NSYTGGTTISGGT
+2563 NSYTDGTLISGGTLVATNLEALGTGDVTNNATLELNTGGTFDNAISGSGQVVKSGDDALTLSGSNTYTGGTTISGGT
-2576 LVASNVEALGSGDID
+2576 LIATSVDALGSGDVTDNAVLELNTGGTFDNAISGSGQVVKSGDKTLTLSGSNTYTGGTTISGGTLIASNVEALGSGNID

-2614 AITAIGAGSALR
+2614 ATTAIGAGSTLR

-2637 LAVHLIDSNSGAI
+2637 LAVHLTDSNSGAI

-2718 DDDTR
+2718 ADDTR

-2766 ATLNPDSATY
+2766 ATLNPDSATD

-2834 GGHNSTVNGHVNN
+2834 GGHNATVNGHVNN
-2847 QGSLYFVDTF
+2847 LGSLYFVDTF

-2940 EVGGQSDGDFRL
+2940 EVGGQSDGDFTL

-2977 ESDDVPDDGGE
+2977 ESDDVPDDGG
-2988 VTPPDDGG
+2988 D
-2996 EVTPPDD
+2996 
-3003 GGEVTPP
+3003 
-3010 DDGGEVTPPDDG
+3010 
-3022 GEVTPPDDDGEVTP
+3022 VTP
-3036 PDDGGDIT
+3036 PDDGGDVIPPDDGGDVT
-3044 PPDDGGDI
+3044 PPDDGGDVTPPDDGGDVTPPDDGGDVTPPDDGGDVTPPDDDGDI

-3100 DGSIWMRFKAG
+3100 DGSVWMRFKAG

-3289 VRVDGKLYKESG
+3289 MRVDGKLYKESG

>member
-75 VETGNTVATDTATSA
+75 VETDNTIATDTAASA

-119 MNLDSSTGA
+119 MNLDSLTGA

-137 TGSNEDGTIMLQNGG
+137 TGSNEDGTILLQNGG
-152 SVINDARIE
+152 SVINDALIE
-161 NNATYEHDPEDI
+161 NSATYEHDPEDI

-239 NTGTIITTASDGSG
+239 NTGTIITTASDGSN

-290 LYYGSHFEVV
+290 LYHGSHFEVV

-366 TTTGGGSGDASVY
+366 TTTGGGAGDASVY

-416 QAGGA
+416 QAGSA

-432 NGNTISNQGKMTGV
+432 NGNTITNQGKMTGV
-446 SDGLVL
+446 SDGLL
-452 SGNNNI
+452 ISGNNNI

-497 SIAGGNNQVTTESGS
+497 SIASGNNQVTTESGS
-512 TIVAKDN
+512 AIVAKDN

-529 VTNGGSITATGSSI
+529 VTNGGSITATGSSN
-543 SYGIQYNSGTSG
+543 SYGIQYNSGASG

-561 TITTTGKGAGDA
+561 TITTTGKGVGDA

-639 GVTING
+639 GVTISG
-645 SGNTLTSQGKITGGT
+645 SGNTLTSQGKITGGI

-773 LGAFNGDI
+773 L
-781 VDNGTLTFNRS
+781 
-792 DAAAYGSVISGSGNV
+792 
-807 IKQGGGEL
+807 
-815 TLSNNNSYSGGT
+815 
-827 TIAEGTLTAT
+827 
-837 AGGALGSGNIDN
+837 
-849 RAYLKL
+849 
-855 DAANASD
+855 
-862 PFIVADLTTHSGATV
+862 
-877 EIGAGSTLQANT
+877 
-889 LTQQDGSTLTAD
+889 
-901 LTATSGPAIRAKNVN
+901 
-916 LDGTLNVASPASQEP
+916 
-931 IRSTDDLISL
+931 
-941 ALIESD
+941 
-947 NAISGD
+947 
-953 FDGITINGNA
+953 
-963 MNPDAF
+963 
-969 ITVVG
+969 
-974 QKNVNDTHYDL
+974 
-985 VETLTWYADRYNA
+985 
-998 AIDAHGTFNLA
+998 
-1009 DADDSFTV
+1009 
-1017 NTVLENVDANSGW
+1017 
-1030 NGQSL
+1030 
-1035 TKTGAGTL
+1035 
-1043 ILNAE
+1043 
-1048 NTYTGGTTISDGTL
+1048 

-1068 ALGTGNVTDNATLE
+1068 ALG
-1082 LNTGGDFDN
+1082 
-1091 AISGSGQVV
+1091 S
-1100 KSGDETLTLSGS
+1100 
-1112 NTYTG
+1112 
-1117 GTIISG
+1117 
-1123 GTLVATNVE
+1123 
-1132 ALGTGDVT
+1132 GDVT

-1151 DFDNAIGGT
+1151 TFDNVIS
-1160 GSVVKSGD
+1160 GSGQVVKSGD
-1168 KTLTLSGANS
+1168 EMLTLSGANS

-1188 TLVASNVEALGSG
+1188 TLVVSNVEALGSG

-1273 ELNTGGDFD
+1273 ELNTGGDFT

-1316 TLVATNVEALGT
+1316 TLVATH
-1328 GDITDNA
+1328 
-1335 TLELNAGGDFTNNIG
+1335 
-1350 GTGSVE
+1350 
-1356 KSGDKTLTLSG
+1356 
-1367 TNTYRGGTL
+1367 
-1376 ISGGTL
+1376 
-1382 VASNVEA
+1382 
-1389 LGSGDVTDNATLEM
+1389 
-1403 NTGGDFAN
+1403 
-1411 NIGGT
+1411 
-1416 GSVVKSGDKTLT
+1416 
-1428 LSGANSYTGGTTISG
+1428 
-1443 GTLVASNVEALGTG
+1443 
-1457 NVTDNATLEL
+1457 
-1467 NTGGDFD
+1467 
-1474 NAISGSGQVVKSGDG
+1474 
-1489 ALTLSG
+1489 
-1495 ANSYSGA
+1495 
-1502 TTISGGTL
+1502 
-1510 IAANVNAL
+1510 VNAL

-1540 DLTTESGGNTEIGAG
+1540 DLTTESGGTTEIGAG

-1572 INLNSNTVDP
+1572 INLDSNTVDP

-1595 LDITGVGDVLD
+1595 LDITGIGDVLD

-1784 SGDDV
+1784 SGD
-1789 LTLSGANSYSGGTLI
+1789 
-1804 SDGTLVASNVDALG
+1804 
-1818 SGDVTNNATL
+1818 
-1828 EMNTGGDFI
+1828 
-1837 NNIGGTGR
+1837 
-1845 VEKSGDDTLTLS
+1845 
-1857 GSNTYTG
+1857 
-1864 GTLISDGTLVASNV
+1864 
-1878 EALGT
+1878 
-1883 GDVTNNAT
+1883 
-1891 LELNTGGTFDNAISG
+1891 
-1906 SGQVVKSGDDVL
+1906 
-1918 TLSGANSYSGGT
+1918 
-1930 LISGGTLVANNVE
+1930 
-1943 ALGTGDV
+1943 
-1950 TDNATLEMNTGG
+1950 
-1962 DFINNIGGTG
+1962 
-1972 RVEKSGD
+1972 
-1979 DALTLSGSNTYTGG
+1979 
-1993 TTINDGTLIA
+1993 
-2003 TSVDALGSGD
+2003 
-2013 VTNNAVLE
+2013 
-2021 LNTGGDFINNIG
+2021 
-2033 GTGRVEKSGDETL
+2033 
-2046 TLSGSNTYTGG
+2046 
-2057 TLISGG
+2057 
-2063 TLVATNVEALG
+2063 
-2074 TGDVTDN
+2074 
-2081 AVLELNT
+2081 
-2088 GGDFINNI
+2088 
-2096 GGTGRVEKSGDD
+2096 
-2108 TLTLS
+2108 
-2113 GSNSY
+2113 
-2118 TGGTLISSGTLVAT
+2118 
-2132 NVDALGSGDVTDNAT
+2132 
-2147 LELNTGGDFT
+2147 
-2157 NNISGSGQVVKSG
+2157 
-2170 DETLTLSGS
+2170 
-2179 NTYTGGTTI
+2179 
-2188 NDGTLVA
+2188 
-2195 TSVEALGSGD
+2195 
-2205 VTNDAV
+2205 
-2211 LALNT
+2211 
-2216 GGDFANNIG
+2216 
-2225 GTGSVVKSGDETLT
+2225 ETLT

-2261 VEALGTGDVTNNATL
+2261 VEALG
-2276 ELNTGG
+2276 
-2282 DFTNNISGNGQVVKS
+2282 
-2297 GDDTLTFSGSNTYTG
+2297 
-2312 GTTINDG
+2312 
-2319 TLVATSV
+2319 
-2326 EALGSGDVTND
+2326 
-2337 AVLAL
+2337 
-2342 NTGGDFANNIGG
+2342 
-2354 TGSVVKSGDET
+2354 
-2365 LTLSGSNTYTGSTL
+2365 
-2379 ISSGTLVANDVN
+2379 
-2391 ALGTGDVTDNATL
+2391 
-2404 MLNTGG
+2404 
-2410 DFINNIGG
+2410 
-2418 TGRVEK
+2418 
-2424 SGDDTLTLSGSN
+2424 
-2436 SYTGGTLISSGTLV
+2436 
-2450 ATNVDALGSGDVT
+2450 SGDVT
-2463 DNATLELNTGG
+2463 DDATLELNTGG
-2474 TFDNAI
+2474 TFSNTI

-2485 VVKSGDETLTLSGAN
+2485 VVKSGDDVLTLSGTN
-2500 SYTGG
+2500 SYSGG
-2505 TLISSGTLVANDVN
+2505 TLISDGTLVASNVE
-2519 ALGTGDVTDNA
+2519 ALGTGDVTDDA

-2555 ETLTLSGA
+2555 ETLTLSGS
-2563 NSYTGGTTISGGT
+2563 NTYTGGTTISGGT

-2614 AITAIGAGSALR
+2614 ATTAIGAGSALR

-2637 LAVHLIDSNSGAI
+2637 LAVHLTDSNSGAI
-2650 VTADHANLGGTLDI
+2650 VTADRANLGGTLDI
-2664 TGIGNVAK
+2664 TGIGNVTK

-2680 YTLIDTDSAINS
+2680 YTLIDTDSAIDS

-2766 ATLNPDSATY
+2766 ATLNPDSATD

-2834 GGHNSTVNGHVNN
+2834 GGHNATVNGHVNN

-2940 EVGGQSDGDFRL
+2940 EVGGQSDGDFTL

-2977 ESDDVPDDGGE
+2977 ESDDVPDDGGDVTPPDDGGDVTPPDDGGDVTPPDDGGD

-3003 GGEVTPP
+3003 GG
-3010 DDGGEVTPPDDG
+3010 D
-3022 GEVTPPDDDGEVTP
+3022 VTP

-3052 TPPDGGDV
+3052 TPPNGGGDV
-3060 TPVAP
+3060 TPVTP
-3065 QYRADIGVYLGNQW
+3065 QYRADIGAYLGNQW

-3100 DGSIWMRFKAG
+3100 DGSVWMRFKAG

-3159 TDSTGNRGADGSQF
+3159 TDSTGNRGSDGSQF

-3206 QYGAYNNS
+3206 QYGTYNNS

-3269 DDGGTRISGQNDDSW
+3269 DDGGTRISGQSDDSW

>member
-75 VETGNTVATDTATSA
+75 VETGNTIATDTAASA

-105 SGAVVGSSLTDSQA
+105 SGAVVGSSLIDSQA
-119 MNLDSSTGA
+119 MNLDSLTGA

-137 TGSNEDGTIMLQNGG
+137 TGSSADGTILLQNGG
-152 SVINDARIE
+152 SVINDGRIE
-161 NNATYEHDPEDI
+161 NSAIYVHNLDLGAPEIDAAI
-173 PQEYAGVYMLNGGSY
+173 YMLNGGSY
-188 VSSESGVL
+188 VSSENGVL
-196 EGVSGVIVQSG
+196 KGVSGVIVQSG
-207 EAHITNGGMIN
+207 EVHITNGGTIN

-227 VEFRDGTYGTIV
+227 VELRGGAYGTIV

-253 KIEDAAIYVHTLND
+253 EIEDAAIYAHTFD
-267 MAVSGSVSV
+267 DIAAGDYVSV
-276 DNSGLMQSDFITVA
+276 DNSGLLQSDFIAVA
-290 LYYGSHFEVV
+290 LYHGAHFEVI
-300 NRVGGVITAGNSSL
+300 NRAGGVITAGNSSL
-314 VGIKS
+314 VGIQS
-319 TAMELKVGVDNLVT
+319 AAMELKAGANNLVT

-366 TTTGGGSGDASVY
+366 TTTGGGAGDASVY

-432 NGNTISNQGKMTGV
+432 NGNTITNQGKMTGV
-446 SDGLVL
+446 SDGLL
-452 SGNNNI
+452 ISGNNNI

-497 SIAGGNNQVTTESGS
+497 SIASGNNQVTTESGS
-512 TIVAKDN
+512 AIVAKDN

-580 AVTINNSGTMDSSVF
+580 AVTINNSGTMDSSVY

-639 GVTING
+639 GVTISG
-645 SGNTLTSQGKITGGT
+645 SGNTLTNQGKITGGT
-660 NAILINS
+660 NAVLINS

-676 NTGTEISGSITDD
+676 NTGTEMSGSITDG

-748 LNGAMTAKGA
+748 VNGAMTAKGA

-792 DAAAYGSVISGSGNV
+792 DAAVYGSVISGSGNV
-807 IKQGGGEL
+807 VKQGGGEL

-855 DAANASD
+855 DAASASD

-947 NAISGD
+947 NVISGD
-953 FDGITINGNA
+953 FDDITINGNA

-985 VETLTWYADRYNA
+985 VETLTWYADRDNA

-1062 VATNVE
+1062 VANNVE
-1068 ALGTGNVTDNATLE
+1068 ALGSGDVTDNAVLE
-1082 LNTGGDFDN
+1082 LNTGGTFDN
-1091 AISGSGQVV
+1091 VISGSGQVV
-1100 KSGDETLTLSGS
+1100 KSGDEM
-1112 NTYTG
+1112 
-1117 GTIISG
+1117 
-1123 GTLVATNVE
+1123 
-1132 ALGTGDVT
+1132 
-1140 DNATLELNTGG
+1140 
-1151 DFDNAIGGT
+1151 
-1160 GSVVKSGD
+1160 
-1168 KTLTLSGANS
+1168 LTLSGANS

-1214 GDFANNIGGTGS
+1214 GTFDNVISGSGQVVKSGDEMLTLSGANSYTGGTTISGGTLVVSNVEALGSGDVTDNATLELNTGGDFDNNIGGTGS

-1232 KTLTLSGTN
+1232 KTLTLSGANSYTGGTTISGGTLVATNVEALGSGDVTDNAVLELNTGGTFDNVISGSGQVVKSGDEMLTLSGANSYTGGTTISGGTLVATNVEALGSGDVTDNATLELNTGGTFDNVISGSGQVVKSGDDALTLSGNNSYTGGTLISGGTLVASNVDALGSGDVTDNATLEMNTGGDFDNAISGSGQVVKSGDETLTLSGAN

-1288 GQVVKSGDE
+1288 GQVVKSGD
-1297 TLTLS
+1297 
-1302 GANSYTGGTTISGG
+1302 
-1316 TLVATNVEALGT
+1316 
-1328 GDITDNA
+1328 
-1335 TLELNAGGDFTNNIG
+1335 
-1350 GTGSVE
+1350 
-1356 KSGDKTLTLSG
+1356 KT
-1367 TNTYRGGTL
+1367 
-1376 ISGGTL
+1376 
-1382 VASNVEA
+1382 
-1389 LGSGDVTDNATLEM
+1389 
-1403 NTGGDFAN
+1403 
-1411 NIGGT
+1411 
-1416 GSVVKSGDKTLT
+1416 
-1428 LSGANSYTGGTTISG
+1428 
-1443 GTLVASNVEALGTG
+1443 
-1457 NVTDNATLEL
+1457 
-1467 NTGGDFD
+1467 
-1474 NAISGSGQVVKSGDG
+1474 
-1489 ALTLSG
+1489 LTLSG

-1510 IAANVNAL
+1510 IATHVNAL

-1705 DPASATGWDGT
+1705 DPDSATGWDGT

-1784 SGDDV
+1784 SGDKM

-1804 SDGTLVASNVDALG
+1804 SDGTLVASNV
-1818 SGDVTNNATL
+1818 
-1828 EMNTGGDFI
+1828 
-1837 NNIGGTGR
+1837 
-1845 VEKSGDDTLTLS
+1845 
-1857 GSNTYTG
+1857 
-1864 GTLISDGTLVASNV
+1864 

-1883 GDVTNNAT
+1883 GDVTNDAV
-1891 LELNTGGTFDNAISG
+1891 LELNTGGDFDNAISG
-1906 SGQVVKSGDDVL
+1906 SGQVVKSGD
-1918 TLSGANSYSGGT
+1918 
-1930 LISGGTLVANNVE
+1930 
-1943 ALGTGDV
+1943 
-1950 TDNATLEMNTGG
+1950 
-1962 DFINNIGGTG
+1962 
-1972 RVEKSGD
+1972 K
-1979 DALTLSGSNTYTGG
+1979 
-1993 TTINDGTLIA
+1993 
-2003 TSVDALGSGD
+2003 
-2013 VTNNAVLE
+2013 
-2021 LNTGGDFINNIG
+2021 
-2033 GTGRVEKSGDETL
+2033 TL

-2063 TLVATNVEALG
+2063 TLVA
-2074 TGDVTDN
+2074 
-2081 AVLELNT
+2081 
-2088 GGDFINNI
+2088 
-2096 GGTGRVEKSGDD
+2096 
-2108 TLTLS
+2108 
-2113 GSNSY
+2113 SN
-2118 TGGTLISSGTLVAT
+2118 
-2132 NVDALGSGDVTDNAT
+2132 
-2147 LELNTGGDFT
+2147 
-2157 NNISGSGQVVKSG
+2157 
-2170 DETLTLSGS
+2170 
-2179 NTYTGGTTI
+2179 
-2188 NDGTLVA
+2188 
-2195 TSVEALGSGD
+2195 VEALGSGD
-2205 VTNDAV
+2205 VTND
-2211 LALNT
+2211 
-2216 GGDFANNIG
+2216 
-2225 GTGSVVKSGDETLT
+2225 
-2239 LSGTNSYTGGTTISG
+2239 
-2254 GTLVATN
+2254 
-2261 VEALGTGDVTNNATL
+2261 
-2276 ELNTGG
+2276 
-2282 DFTNNISGNGQVVKS
+2282 
-2297 GDDTLTFSGSNTYTG
+2297 
-2312 GTTINDG
+2312 
-2319 TLVATSV
+2319 
-2326 EALGSGDVTND
+2326 
-2337 AVLAL
+2337 
-2342 NTGGDFANNIGG
+2342 
-2354 TGSVVKSGDET
+2354 
-2365 LTLSGSNTYTGSTL
+2365 
-2379 ISSGTLVANDVN
+2379 
-2391 ALGTGDVTDNATL
+2391 
-2404 MLNTGG
+2404 
-2410 DFINNIGG
+2410 
-2418 TGRVEK
+2418 
-2424 SGDDTLTLSGSN
+2424 
-2436 SYTGGTLISSGTLV
+2436 
-2450 ATNVDALGSGDVT
+2450 
-2463 DNATLELNTGG
+2463 
-2474 TFDNAI
+2474 
-2480 SGSGQ
+2480 
-2485 VVKSGDETLTLSGAN
+2485 
-2500 SYTGG
+2500 
-2505 TLISSGTLVANDVN
+2505 
-2519 ALGTGDVTDNA
+2519 A

-2576 LVASNVEALGSGDID
+2576 LVASNVEALGSGDVTDNAVLELNTGGDFDNAISGSGQVVKSGDETLTLSGTNTYTGGTTISGGTLVATSVEALGTGDVTDDATLELNTGGTFDNAISGSGQVVKSGDDVLTLSGANSYSGGTLISDGTLVASNVEALGTGDVTDNATLELNTGGTFDNVISGSGQVVKSGDDTLTLSGSNTYTGGTLISDGTLVATSVDALGTGDVTDNAVLELNTGGDFTNNISGSGQVVKSGDETLTLSGANSYTGGTTISGGTLVASNVEALGSGDVTDNATLEMNTGGDFDNAISGSGQVVKSGDETLTLSGANTYTGGTTINGGTLVASNVEALGSGDID

-2614 AITAIGAGSALR
+2614 ATTAIGAGSALR
-2626 ANTLTQEANST
+2626 ANTLTQEANGT
-2637 LAVHLIDSNSGAI
+2637 LAVHLTNSNSGAI
-2650 VTADHANLGGTLDI
+2650 VTADRANLGGTLDI

-2672 SWTRDAYA
+2672 SWTRDAFA
-2680 YTLIDTDSAINS
+2680 YTLIDSDSAIDS

-2800 DTDVQEGALWL
+2800 DTDVQEGTLWL

-2834 GGHNSTVNGHVNN
+2834 GGHNATVNGHVNN

-2940 EVGGQSDGDFRL
+2940 EVGGQSDGDFTL

-2977 ESDDVPDDGGE
+2977 ESDDVPDDGGDVIPPDDGGD

-2996 EVTPPDD
+2996 D
-3003 GGEVTPP
+3003 VTPP

-3022 GEVTPPDDDGEVTP
+3022 GEVTPPDDDGDVTP
-3036 PDDGGDIT
+3036 PDDGGDVT
-3044 PPDDGGDI
+3044 PPDDDGDI
-3052 TPPDGGDV
+3052 TPPEGGDV
-3060 TPVAP
+3060 TPVTP

-3328 QDLPNDRVEVK
+3328 QDLPNDRMEVK